1 MSDGSVVIEI
11 SLDDKKA
18 DKQLDAFEKDLAKA
32 GTNAGAALDK
42 AYREAVSD
50 IASQSKRLK
59 DTFVNAFKSMG
70 SAGSN
75 ALKAS
80 LNFMREL
87 PSNVQ
92 AALSKL
98 ASTVKT
104 GFVNAAKASITAIK
118 ELGTS
123 IKNTAVNI
131 KNGFFSIAKTV
142 QSSIVSAVKVSIN
155 VIKSIPSA
163 IKSAGISIKSA
174 LVSSLQAAK
183 SAAISFAQ
191 TTVKVIRSI
200 PSAAKT
206 AAVAVKDSFVVAY
219 KAAVVAAY
227 MSVKGTI
234 SAVKAIPSA
243 TKSAALAVSS
253 AMKTAFSAVA
263 SAAKTTG
270 TTVKSALKTGFS
282 AVKSGAKAA
291 GQAGISALKGLG
303 NIAKSTGSLIK
314 SGLVSGFNAA
324 KAAAKGAG
332 AGMRE
337 ALKNSVEK
345 PAEQARF
352 SVLKLAA
359 ALGLIAATKN
369 VVGSAIGRV
378 DTIDTATKSLTVLTG
393 SAKDA
398 QLVMTDL
405 TAAIDG
411 TPIALDAVAL
421 GAKKMVAAGMKAANV
436 KPVFTAIAD
445 AAYGVGNGSES
456 IDQMTDAIS
465 ALQASG
471 VAYADDINRLV
482 DAGVPAWQI
491 LANST
496 GKSVGEM
503 KKYVSEGSLEST
515 KAIAMLTKGIEEG
528 TTGMAGNTAKMAGLA
543 KTAGNTISGSFANMK
558 TAAVKSLANIA
569 ENLKGPIIQAL
580 DVAKNTFK
588 QFAAV
593 TASPEFQKKLS
604 DMIQKIKELIPVMV
618 KLAPTILKVV
628 SAMLAL
634 QAVSSVY
641 VAFSN
646 IGKMFVPLKN
656 GLFVIATGFM
666 KLAKTIRH
674 PITAIKNLA
683 FAIKY
688 FIVTSGAVIAIVG
701 AVIAVLYGMYAAFKE
716 NTANIKG
723 FLSGMF
729 DAVKNSFGKI
739 VDVFKQIV
747 SALKP
752 VGSGFKDVLKY
763 IGVGVWVAFGIVLA
777 TVVDIIQV
785 LARIVLVAIKGLQ
798 GLYYAI
804 KAAFQAL
811 SGDLKGA
818 KKSLEQSKE
827 AFVDAGSAIKD
838 AFNKDNYALTGTVE
852 AFKQMGGEAENTAK
866 KTETSG
872 KKIKETLKLVETT
885 AKQTETT
892 VSKSNQ
898 AIDTMLSGGVDQYGN
913 KLSEKTKSFLNA
925 AKDLYGQYQES
936 SKKSQDKYSAAME
949 KAQDLEGDKRKKA
962 IADANATLVAEI
974 DKNNGTLLTLQADYA
989 KLLKENKWVDG
1000 TELTAQQK
1008 KFLQQQTADIQ
1019 AELAKQNQLYVEG
1032 NLLKLS
1038 NGKTLN
1044 EKERS
1049 TSIEVQKSLYADRK
1063 KAVETGEKELAD
1075 LKKKKSDAT
1084 TETEK
1089 ANYQIQIDEQTKK
1102 NKTLAE
1108 NLQKWASEMNTIIAN
1123 GGTLNA
1129 ETFAKGLSEMGN
1141 ISDEQ
1146 LSAVWQDFVKVSGS
1160 IDNTLAGLGAIMSQR
1175 GGEGVQA
1182 FVTAL
1187 QSGDYTTAALNI
1199 NNDVM
1204 NTLSTLPN
1212 GMFQNGQSGKDQFI
1226 AAIKSGD
1233 FQGAGKFLLDGVKLG
1248 ASPLPG
1254 EMNNI
1259 GKQGGNANADGL
1271 KSTAEANKSAGAELK
1286 NNAKNGAFDPN
1297 LFKMT
1302 GANNASG
1309 FNGGILDGKGNA
1321 FSAGSGIGNSAK
1333 SGAASVD
1340 SSGVGS
1346 DFASGYAQGIAS
1358 GGMMVAG
1365 AASALAN
1372 KALAAVQ
1379 KKQDSHSPS
1388 KESKKL
1394 GGDFGTGYS
1403 LGIADKNKA
1412 VTKAANNLVAS
1423 ALGTESQIKK
1433 LSSTLKD
1440 KISSAI
1446 DAGLHSKNKSVGQL
1460 KQAKALS
1467 SIEGYIGQQ
1476 TNKLAATAKK
1486 RDKVVAQLK
1495 AANTKMADL
1504 TKQSKEYAASITEKM
1519 QSYGSISN
1527 VDPENPQSI
1536 QAEMQKR
1543 LKEIKAFQA
1552 NVEKLRKKGVSK
1564 DIISDILESGVENG
1578 SSYAQA
1584 LAKSDAKTIKA
1595 INSTQ
1600 NQINSASKSMGNTA
1614 ANAMYSAGINA
1625 AKGLINGLNS
1635 QKKQLENTAKSIAN
1649 TITNSV
1655 KKALRIHS
1663 PSRVAIELGK
1673 FFTGGLGNGVLAGA
1687 KGAVQSTNKMVDK
1700 VVNAASNMT
1709 VPAITLPKISAE
1721 KALGLKSVDLN
1732 RTITVKTIIDNKTKE
1747 SSNADLIKAIKESGA
1762 KPVILNLDGEVL
1774 ANNSNNRIGSMTD
1787 LGLYGGGLL

>member
-104 GFVNAAKASITAIK
+104 GFVNAAKASIAAVK
-118 ELGTS
+118 NLGTS

-191 TTVKVIRSI
+191 TTVKVIKSI
-200 PSAAKT
+200 PGAAKT
-206 AAVAVKDSFVVAY
+206 AATAVKNSFVVAY
-219 KAAVVAAY
+219 KAVVVAAY
-227 MSVKGTI
+227 MGVKGTI

-352 SVLKLAA
+352 SILRLAA
-359 ALGLIAATKN
+359 AFGLIAATKN

-580 DVAKNTFK
+580 DVAKNAFK

-604 DMIQKIKELIPVMV
+604 DLIQKIKEFIPVLIEWAPV
-618 KLAPTILKVV
+618 LAKVAAGFV
-628 SAMLAL
+628 AFNII
-634 QAVSSVY
+634 SSVY
-641 VAFSN
+641 SKVAGLVMAFRGLASSGTLLGGIVNTVKGAFVGLKAALGSASVAF
-646 IGKMFVPLKN
+646 GV
-656 GLFVIATGFM
+656 
-666 KLAKTIRH
+666 
-674 PITAIKNLA
+674 ITA
-683 FAIKY
+683 
-688 FIVTSGAVIAIVG
+688 VIGTV
-701 AVIAVLYGMYAAFKE
+701 VAVLYGMYTAFKE
-716 NTANIKG
+716 NTAGIKG
-723 FLSGMF
+723 FLSGMW

-752 VGSGFKDVLKY
+752 VGSGFKDILKY

-811 SGDLKGA
+811 QGDLKGA
-818 KKSLEQSKE
+818 KKSLEQSKD

-838 AFNKDNYALTGTVE
+838 AFNKDNYALTGTIE
-852 AFKQMGGEAENTAK
+852 SLKEMGGEAEKTGAK
-866 KTETSG
+866 AETSN
-872 KKIKETLKLVETT
+872 KKIANSLKIVEST

-913 KLSEKTKSFLNA
+913 KLSEKTKSFLNS
-925 AKDLYGQYQES
+925 AKELYSQYQES
-936 SKKSQDKYSAAME
+936 AKKSQDAYTAAME
-949 KAQDLEGDKRKKA
+949 KAQTLEGDKRKKA
-962 IADANATLVAEI
+962 IADANTALVSEI
-974 DKNNGTLLTLQADYA
+974 NKNNGTLLTLQADYA
-989 KLLKENKWVDG
+989 KLLKGNKWVDG

-1032 NLLKLS
+1032 NLLKLA

-1049 TSIEVQKSLYADRK
+1049 TSIEVQKNLYADRK

-1075 LKKKKSDAT
+1075 LKKKKADAS

-1102 NKTLAE
+1102 NKTLAG
-1108 NLQKWASEMNTIIAN
+1108 NLQKWASEMNAIIAN

-1160 IDNTLAGLGAIMSQR
+1160 IDNTLAGLAAVMSQR

-1199 NNDVM
+1199 NNDV
-1204 NTLSTLPN
+1204 LSTISSLPN
-1212 GMFQNGQSGKDQFI
+1212 GMFLNGESGKNQFLT
-1226 AAIKSGD
+1226 AIKSGD
-1233 FQGAGKFLLDGVKLG
+1233 FQGAGKYLVDGVKMG
-1248 ASPLPG
+1248 TDSIDS
-1254 EMNNI
+1254 EMKTK
-1259 GKQGGNANADGL
+1259 GQTGGQNFADGV
-1271 KSTAEANKSAGAELK
+1271 KGKEGAAKSAGSAVK
-1286 NNAKNGAFDPN
+1286 NKAKEGATDPN
-1297 LFKMT
+1297 AFKAV
-1302 GANNASG
+1302 GSKDSAG
-1309 FNGGILDGKGNA
+1309 FNNGVMGGKGGA
-1321 FSAGSGIGNSAK
+1321 YSAGSSVGNSAK
-1333 SGAASVD
+1333 SGAGSVD

-1346 DFASGYAQGIAS
+1346 DFASGYVNGILS
-1358 GGMMVAG
+1358 GMGAVGRA
-1365 AASALAN
+1365 AASLAN

-1446 DAGLHSKNKSVGQL
+1446 DAGLHSKNKSSGQL
-1460 KQAKALS
+1460 KQAKALN
-1467 SIEGYIGQQ
+1467 SIEGYIVQQ
-1476 TNKLAATAKK
+1476 TNRLAATAKK

-1527 VDPENPQSI
+1527 VDPENPKSI

-1564 DIISDILESGVENG
+1564 DIINDILESGVENG

-1600 NQINSASKSMGNTA
+1600 NQINSASKAMGNTA

-1635 QKKQLENTAKSIAN
+1635 QKKQLEKTAKSIAN

-1655 KKALRIHS
+1655 KKALKIHS

-1709 VPAITLPKISAE
+1709 VPTINLPKISAE

-1747 SSNADLIKAIKESGA
+1747 SSNADLIKAIQQSGDR
-1762 KPVILNLDGEVL
+1762 PIIFNVDGKDIADNTNNHLGSSTSL
-1774 ANNSNNRIGSMTD
+1774 AFYGK
-1787 LGLYGGGLL
+1787 GL

>member
-11 SLDDKKA
+11 SLDDTKA
-18 DKQLDAFEKDLAKA
+18 DKQLDTFEKDLAKA

-70 SAGSN
+70 NAGSN

-80 LNFMREL
+80 LSFMREL
-87 PSNVQ
+87 PANVGS
-92 AALSKL
+92 ALSKL

-104 GFVNAAKASITAIK
+104 GFVNAAKASITAVK
-118 ELGTS
+118 NLGTS

-142 QSSIVSAVKVSIN
+142 QSSIVSAVKTSIN
-155 VIKSIPSA
+155 VIKSIPGA
-163 IKSAGISIKSA
+163 IKSAGSSIKSA
-174 LVSSLQAAK
+174 LVSSLHAAK
-183 SAAISFAQ
+183 TAAISFAQ
-191 TTVKVIRSI
+191 TTVKVIKSI
-200 PSAAKT
+200 PGAAKT
-206 AAVAVKDSFVVAY
+206 AATAVKNSFVVAY
-219 KAAVVAAY
+219 KAVVVAAY

-253 AMKTAFSAVA
+253 AMKTAFSAVV

-270 TTVKSALKTGFS
+270 TTVKTALTNGFS
-282 AVKSGAKAA
+282 AIKSGAKTA
-291 GQAGISALKGLG
+291 GQVGISALKGLG
-303 NIAKSTGSLIK
+303 NAAKSTGSLIK
-314 SGLVSGFNAA
+314 NGLVSGFNAA
-324 KAAAKGAG
+324 KSAAKGAG

-352 SVLKLAA
+352 SILRLAA
-359 ALGLIAATKN
+359 AFGLIAATKN

-421 GAKKMVAAGMKAANV
+421 GAKKMVAAGMQAANV

-471 VAYADDINRLV
+471 VAYSDDINRLV

-580 DVAKNTFK
+580 DVAKNAFK
-588 QFAAV
+588 QFASV

-604 DMIQKIKELIPVMV
+604 DMIQKIKELIPVLIE
-618 KLAPTILKVV
+618 LAPILAKV
-628 SAMLAL
+628 AAGFI
-634 QAVSSVY
+634 AFNIISSVY
-641 VAFSN
+641 SKIAGLVGAIKGLASSGSLLGSIINTVRGSFLALKVALGSATAAF
-646 IGKMFVPLKN
+646 G
-656 GLFVIATGFM
+656 VIA
-666 KLAKTIRH
+666 
-674 PITAIKNLA
+674 
-683 FAIKY
+683 
-688 FIVTSGAVIAIVG
+688 AVIG

-752 VGSGFKDVLKY
+752 VGSGFKDILKY
-763 IGVGVWVAFGIVLA
+763 VGVGVWVAFGIVLA

-785 LARIVLVAIKGLQ
+785 LARIVLVAIKALQ
-798 GLYYAI
+798 GLYYAL
-804 KAAFQAL
+804 KAANQAAHW
-811 SGDLKGA
+811 DLKGA
-818 KKSLEQSKE
+818 KKSIEQSKD

-838 AFNKDNYALTGTVE
+838 AFNKDNYALTGTIE
-852 AFKQMGGEAENTAK
+852 SLKEMGGEAE
-866 KTETSG
+866 KTGTKAETSN
-872 KKIKETLKLVETT
+872 KKISSSLKLVEST
-885 AKQTETT
+885 AKQTEAT

-913 KLSEKTKSFLNA
+913 KLNEKTKSFLNA
-925 AKDLYGQYQES
+925 AKELYSNYQES
-936 SKKSQDKYSAAME
+936 AQKSQDKYTAAME
-949 KAQDLEGDKRKKA
+949 KAQSLEGEKRKKV

-989 KLLKENKWVDG
+989 KLLKGNKWVDG

-1032 NLLKLS
+1032 NLLKLA

-1044 EKERS
+1044 EKERA
-1049 TSIEVQKSLYADRK
+1049 TSIEVQKSLYGDRK

-1075 LKKKKSDAT
+1075 LKRKKSDAT

-1102 NKTLAE
+1102 NKTLAG
-1108 NLQKWASEMNTIIAN
+1108 NLQKWASEMNAIIAN

-1146 LSAVWQDFVKVSGS
+1146 LGAVWQDFVKVSGS
-1160 IDNTLAGLGAIMSQR
+1160 IDNTLAGLAAVMSQR

-1187 QSGDYTTAALNI
+1187 QIGDYTTAALKI
-1199 NNDVM
+1199 NDDVL
-1204 NTLSTLPN
+1204 NTISGLPN
-1212 GMFQNGQSGKDQFI
+1212 SMFLNGQSGKDQFLL
-1226 AAIKSGD
+1226 AIKSGD
-1233 FQGAGKFLLDGVKLG
+1233 FQGAGKFLLDGVKMG
-1248 ASPLPG
+1248 ADPLPG
-1254 EMNNI
+1254 EMEKN
-1259 GKQGGNANADGL
+1259 GKKSGDAQAKGV
-1271 KSTAEANKSAGAELK
+1271 KSTAEANKSAGKEIK
-1286 NNAKNGAFDPN
+1286 NNAKSGAFDPN

-1302 GANNASG
+1302 GSKNSSG
-1309 FNGGILDGKGNA
+1309 FNNGILGGKDGA
-1321 FSAGSGIGNSAK
+1321 FSAGTSVGGSAK

-1346 DFASGYAQGIAS
+1346 DFAAGFANGIRSG
-1358 GGMMVAG
+1358 AG
-1365 AASALAN
+1365 AVGEAAASIAA

-1388 KESKKL
+1388 KKSKKL
-1394 GGDFGTGYS
+1394 GGDFGSGYS
-1403 LGIADKNKA
+1403 LGIASKTKA
-1412 VTKAANNLVAS
+1412 VTKAASNLVAG
-1423 ALGTESQIKK
+1423 ALGTEKQIKK

-1440 KISSAI
+1440 KVSSAI
-1446 DAGLHSKNKSVGQL
+1446 DAGLHSKNKSRGQL
-1460 KQAKALS
+1460 KQAKALN
-1467 SIEGYIGQQ
+1467 SIEGYIAQQ

-1504 TKQSKEYAASITEKM
+1504 TKRSKEYAASITEKM

-1527 VDPENPQSI
+1527 VDAENPQSI
-1536 QAEMQKR
+1536 QQEMQKR

-1625 AKGLINGLNS
+1625 AKGLIKGLNS
-1635 QKKQLENTAKSIAN
+1635 QKKQLEKTAKSIAN

-1663 PSRVAIELGK
+1663 PSRVAVELGK

-1687 KGAVQSTNKMVDK
+1687 KGAVKSTNKMVDS
-1700 VVNAASNMT
+1700 VVNAASNLT
-1709 VPAITLPKISAE
+1709 APKITLPHVSAE
-1721 KALGLKSVDLN
+1721 KALGLKSSDLN
-1732 RTITVKTIIDNKTKE
+1732 RTITVKAIVENE
-1747 SSNADLIKAIKESGA
+1747 SK
-1762 KPVILNLDGEVL
+1762 
-1774 ANNSNNRIGSMTD
+1774 NNSNSD
-1787 LGLYGGGLL
+1787 LINAIEKSGGRPIILNVDGKVIADNTNNHLGNSTSLAFYGKGL

>member
-11 SLDDKKA
+11 SLDDTKA
-18 DKQLDAFEKDLAKA
+18 DKQLDTFEKDLAKA

-70 SAGSN
+70 NAGSN

-80 LNFMREL
+80 LSFMREL
-87 PSNVQ
+87 PANVGS
-92 AALSKL
+92 ALSKL

-155 VIKSIPSA
+155 VIKSIPGA

-191 TTVKVIRSI
+191 TTVKVIKSI
-200 PSAAKT
+200 PGAAKT
-206 AAVAVKDSFVVAY
+206 AATAVKNSFVVAY
-219 KAAVVAAY
+219 KAVVVAAY

-253 AMKTAFSAVA
+253 AMKTAFSAVV

-270 TTVKSALKTGFS
+270 TTVKTALTNGFS
-282 AVKSGAKAA
+282 AIKSGAKTA
-291 GQAGISALKGLG
+291 GQVGISALKGLG
-303 NIAKSTGSLIK
+303 NVAKSTGSLIK
-314 SGLVSGFNAA
+314 NGLVSGFNAA
-324 KAAAKGAG
+324 RSAAKGAG

-352 SVLKLAA
+352 SILRLAA
-359 ALGLIAATKN
+359 AFGLIAATKN

-421 GAKKMVAAGMKAANV
+421 GAKKMVAAGMQAANV

-471 VAYADDINRLV
+471 VAYSDDINRLV

-580 DVAKNTFK
+580 DVAKNAFK

-688 FIVTSGAVIAIVG
+688 FIVTSGAVIAIIG

-752 VGSGFKDVLKY
+752 VGSGFKDILKY

-811 SGDLKGA
+811 QGDLKGA
-818 KKSLEQSKE
+818 KKSLEQSKD

-838 AFNKDNYALTGTVE
+838 AFNKDNYALTGTIE
-852 AFKQMGGEAENTAK
+852 SLKEMGGEAEKTGAK
-866 KTETSG
+866 AETSN
-872 KKIKETLKLVETT
+872 KKIANSLKIVEST

-936 SKKSQDKYSAAME
+936 AKKSQDKYSAAME

-989 KLLKENKWVDG
+989 KLLKGNKWVDG

-1019 AELAKQNQLYVEG
+1019 AELAKQNQLYIEG

-1199 NNDVM
+1199 NNDV
-1204 NTLSTLPN
+1204 LSTISSLPN
-1212 GMFQNGQSGKDQFI
+1212 GMFLNGESGKNQFLT
-1226 AAIKSGD
+1226 AIKSGD
-1233 FQGAGKFLLDGVKLG
+1233 FQGAGKYLVDGVKMG
-1248 ASPLPG
+1248 TDSIDS
-1254 EMNNI
+1254 EMKTK
-1259 GKQGGNANADGL
+1259 GQTGGQNFADGV
-1271 KSTAEANKSAGAELK
+1271 KGKEDAAKSAGSAVK
-1286 NNAKNGAFDPN
+1286 NKAKEGATDPN
-1297 LFKMT
+1297 AFKAV
-1302 GANNASG
+1302 GSKDSAG
-1309 FNGGILDGKGNA
+1309 FNNGVMGGKGGA
-1321 FSAGSGIGNSAK
+1321 YSAGSNVGNSAK

-1346 DFASGYAQGIAS
+1346 DFSSGYVNGILS
-1358 GGMMVAG
+1358 GMGAVGEA
-1365 AASALAN
+1365 AASLAS

-1446 DAGLHSKNKSVGQL
+1446 DAGLHSKNKSRGQL
-1460 KQAKALS
+1460 KQAKALN
-1467 SIEGYIGQQ
+1467 SIEGYIVQQ
-1476 TNKLAATAKK
+1476 TNRLAATAKK

-1519 QSYGSISN
+1519 KSYGSISN
-1527 VDPENPQSI
+1527 VDPENPKSI

-1564 DIISDILESGVENG
+1564 DIINNILESGVENG

-1600 NQINSASKSMGNTA
+1600 NQINSASKAMGNTA

-1635 QKKQLENTAKSIAN
+1635 QKKQLEKTAKSIAN

-1655 KKALRIHS
+1655 KKALKIHS

-1709 VPAITLPKISAE
+1709 VPTINLPKISAE

-1747 SSNADLIKAIKESGA
+1747 SSNADLIKAIQESGDR
-1762 KPVILNLDGEVL
+1762 PINFYVDGKDIADNTNNHLGSSTSL
-1774 ANNSNNRIGSMTD
+1774 AFYGK
-1787 LGLYGGGLL
+1787 GL

>member
-87 PSNVQ
+87 PANVQ

-104 GFVNAAKASITAIK
+104 GFVNAAKASITAVK
-118 ELGTS
+118 NLGTS

-191 TTVKVIRSI
+191 TTVKVIKSI
-200 PSAAKT
+200 PGAAKT
-206 AAVAVKDSFVVAY
+206 AATAVKNSFVVAY
-219 KAAVVAAY
+219 KAVVVAAY
-227 MSVKGTI
+227 MGVKGTI

-352 SVLKLAA
+352 SILRLAA
-359 ALGLIAATKN
+359 AFGLIAATKN

-580 DVAKNTFK
+580 DVAKNAFK

-604 DMIQKIKELIPVMV
+604 DLIQKIKEFIPVLIEWAPV
-618 KLAPTILKVV
+618 LAKVAAGFV
-628 SAMLAL
+628 AFNII
-634 QAVSSVY
+634 SSVY
-641 VAFSN
+641 SKVAGLVMAFRGLASSGTLLGGIVNTVKGAFVGLKAALGSASVAF
-646 IGKMFVPLKN
+646 GV
-656 GLFVIATGFM
+656 
-666 KLAKTIRH
+666 
-674 PITAIKNLA
+674 ITA
-683 FAIKY
+683 
-688 FIVTSGAVIAIVG
+688 VIGSV
-701 AVIAVLYGMYAAFKE
+701 VAVLYGMYTAFKE
-716 NTANIKG
+716 NTAGIKG
-723 FLSGMF
+723 FLSGMW

-752 VGSGFKDVLKY
+752 VGSGFKDILKY

-811 SGDLKGA
+811 HWDLKGA
-818 KKSLEQSKE
+818 KKSLEQSKD

-852 AFKQMGGEAENTAK
+852 AFKQMGGEAEKTAK

-872 KKIKETLKLVETT
+872 KKIKDTLKLVETT

-898 AIDTMLSGGVDQYGN
+898 AIDMMLSGGVDQYGK
-913 KLSEKTKSFLNA
+913 KLNEKTKSFLNA
-925 AKDLYGQYQES
+925 AKDLYEQYQEAT
-936 SKKSQDKYSAAME
+936 KKSQDKYSVAME
-949 KAQDLEGDKRKKA
+949 KAQSLEGDKRKKA
-962 IADANATLVAEI
+962 IADANKTLVDETT
-974 DKNNGTLLTLQADYA
+974 KNNSTLLTLQSDYSNMLKTNRWAD
-989 KLLKENKWVDG
+989 G
-1000 TELTAQQK
+1000 QELTAQQK
-1008 KFLQQQTADIQ
+1008 KFLQQQTTDIQ
-1019 AELAKQNQLYVEG
+1019 TELAKQNQLYVEA
-1032 NLLKLS
+1032 NLLRLEQ
-1038 NGKTLN
+1038 GKSLN
-1044 EKERS
+1044 EKERN
-1049 TSIEVQKSLYADRK
+1049 TSLEVQKSLYEEKK
-1063 KAVETGEKELAD
+1063 KAVETGEKSLAD
-1075 LKKKKSDAT
+1075 LKKKKADAS

-1102 NKTLAE
+1102 NKTLST
-1108 NLQKWASEMNTIIAN
+1108 NLKNWATEMNAIIAN

-1129 ETFAKGLSEMGN
+1129 ETFASGLSQLGN

-1146 LSAVWQDFVKVSGS
+1146 LSALWQNFVSTSTS
-1160 IDNTLAGLGAIMSQR
+1160 IDNTLSGLAAIMGQR

-1226 AAIKSGD
+1226 TAIKSGD

-1321 FSAGSGIGNSAK
+1321 FSAGTGIGNSAK

-1346 DFASGYAQGIAS
+1346 DFASGYVNGILS
-1358 GGMMVAG
+1358 GMGAVGEAAG
-1365 AASALAN
+1365 SLAN
-1372 KALAAVQ
+1372 KALQAVKDAQ
-1379 KKQDSHSPS
+1379 KSKSPS
-1388 KESKKL
+1388 KKAKKL
-1394 GGDFGTGYS
+1394 GGDFGSGYS
-1403 LGIADKNKA
+1403 LGIASKTKAVNKA
-1412 VTKAANNLVAS
+1412 ASNLVAG

-1446 DAGLHSKNKSVGQL
+1446 DAGLHSKNKSSGQL
-1460 KQAKALS
+1460 KQAKALN
-1467 SIEGYIGQQ
+1467 SIEGYIVQQ
-1476 TNKLAATAKK
+1476 TNRLAATAKK

-1564 DIISDILESGVENG
+1564 DIINDILEAGVENG

-1625 AKGLINGLNS
+1625 ARGLINGLNS
-1635 QKKQLENTAKSIAN
+1635 QKKQLEKTAKSIAN

-1655 KKALRIHS
+1655 KKALKIHS

-1700 VVNAASNMT
+1700 VVNAASYMT
-1709 VPAITLPKISAE
+1709 VPTINLPKISAE

-1747 SSNADLIKAIKESGA
+1747 SSNADLIKAIQQSGDR
-1762 KPVILNLDGEVL
+1762 PINFYVDGKDL
-1774 ANNSNNRIGSMTD
+1774 ADNTNNHLGSSTS
-1787 LGLYGGGLL
+1787 LAFYGKGL

>member
-11 SLDDKKA
+11 SLDNKKA

-59 DTFVNAFKSMG
+59 DTFVNVFKSMG
-70 SAGSN
+70 NAGSN

-80 LNFMREL
+80 LNFIREL

-104 GFVNAAKASITAIK
+104 GFVNAAKASITAVK
-118 ELGTS
+118 NLGTS

-163 IKSAGISIKSA
+163 IKSAGSSIKSA

-183 SAAISFAQ
+183 MAAISFAQ
-191 TTVKVIRSI
+191 TSVNVIKSI
-200 PSAAKT
+200 PGAAKT

-219 KAAVVAAY
+219 KAVVVAAY

-352 SVLKLAA
+352 SVLRLAA
-359 ALGLIAATKN
+359 AFGLIAATKN

-580 DVAKNTFK
+580 DVAKNAFK

-701 AVIAVLYGMYAAFKE
+701 AVVAVLYGMYTAFKE
-716 NTANIKG
+716 NTAGIKG

-752 VGSGFKDVLKY
+752 VGSGFKDILKY

-811 SGDLKGA
+811 QGDLKGA
-818 KKSLEQSKE
+818 KKSLEQSKD

-838 AFNKDNYALTGTVE
+838 AFNKDNYALTGTIE
-852 AFKQMGGEAENTAK
+852 SLKEMGGEAE
-866 KTETSG
+866 KTGTKAETSN
-872 KKIKETLKLVETT
+872 KKIASSLKVVETT
-885 AKQTETT
+885 AKQTEAT

-913 KLSEKTKSFLNA
+913 KLSEKTKSFLYS
-925 AKDLYGQYQES
+925 AKELYSQYQES
-936 SKKSQDKYSAAME
+936 AKKSQDAYTAAME
-949 KAQDLEGDKRKKA
+949 KAQTLEGDKRKKA
-962 IADANATLVAEI
+962 IADANTALVSEI
-974 DKNNGTLLTLQADYA
+974 NKNNGTLLTLQADYA
-989 KLLKENKWVDG
+989 KLLKGNKWVDG

-1032 NLLKLS
+1032 NLLKLA

-1049 TSIEVQKSLYADRK
+1049 TSIEVQKSLYSDRK

-1075 LKKKKSDAT
+1075 LKKKKSDAS

-1102 NKTLAE
+1102 NKALST
-1108 NLQKWASEMNTIIAN
+1108 NLQNWATEMNSIIAN

-1129 ETFAKGLSEMGN
+1129 QTFATGLSQLGN

-1146 LSAVWQDFVKVSGS
+1146 LSALWQNFVSISTS
-1160 IDNTLAGLGAIMSQR
+1160 IDNTLAGLAGIMGQR
-1175 GGEGVQA
+1175 GGQGVQA

-1199 NNDVM
+1199 NNDV
-1204 NTLSTLPN
+1204 LSTISSLPN
-1212 GMFQNGQSGKDQFI
+1212 GMFLNGESGKNQFLT
-1226 AAIKSGD
+1226 AIKSGD
-1233 FQGAGKFLLDGVKLG
+1233 FQGAGKYLVDGVKMG
-1248 ASPLPG
+1248 TDSIDS
-1254 EMNNI
+1254 EMKTK
-1259 GKQGGNANADGL
+1259 GQTGGQNFADGV
-1271 KSTAEANKSAGAELK
+1271 KGKEGAAKSAGSAVK
-1286 NNAKNGAFDPN
+1286 NKAKEGATDPN
-1297 LFKMT
+1297 AFKAV
-1302 GANNASG
+1302 GSKDSAG
-1309 FNGGILDGKGNA
+1309 FNNGVMGGKGGA
-1321 FSAGSGIGNSAK
+1321 YSAGSNVGNSAK

-1346 DFASGYAQGIAS
+1346 DFSSGYVNGILS
-1358 GGMMVAG
+1358 GMGAVGEA
-1365 AASALAN
+1365 AASLAS

-1379 KKQDSHSPS
+1379 KKQDSHSPA
-1388 KESKKL
+1388 KKSKKL
-1394 GGDFGTGYS
+1394 GGDFGSGYS
-1403 LGIADKNKA
+1403 LGIASKTKAVNKA
-1412 VTKAANNLVAS
+1412 ASNLVAG

-1446 DAGLHSKNKSVGQL
+1446 DAGLHSKNKSRGQL
-1460 KQAKALS
+1460 KQAKALN
-1467 SIEGYIGQQ
+1467 SIEGYIVQQ
-1476 TNKLAATAKK
+1476 TNRLAATAKK

-1519 QSYGSISN
+1519 KSYGSISN
-1527 VDPENPQSI
+1527 VDPENPKSI

-1564 DIISDILESGVENG
+1564 DIINNILESGVENG

-1600 NQINSASKSMGNTA
+1600 NQINSASKAMGNTA

-1635 QKKQLENTAKSIAN
+1635 QKKQLEKTAKSIAN

-1655 KKALRIHS
+1655 KKALKIHS

-1709 VPAITLPKISAE
+1709 VPTINLPKISAE

-1747 SSNADLIKAIKESGA
+1747 SSNADLIKAIQESGDR
-1762 KPVILNLDGEVL
+1762 PINFYVDGKDIADNTNNHLGSSTSL
-1774 ANNSNNRIGSMTD
+1774 AFYGK
-1787 LGLYGGGLL
+1787 GL

>member
-104 GFVNAAKASITAIK
+104 GFVNAAKASITAVK
-118 ELGTS
+118 NLGTS

-191 TTVKVIRSI
+191 TTVKVIKSI
-200 PSAAKT
+200 PGAAKT
-206 AAVAVKDSFVVAY
+206 AATAVKNSFVVAY
-219 KAAVVAAY
+219 KAVVVAAY

-253 AMKTAFSAVA
+253 AMKTAFSAVS

-352 SVLKLAA
+352 SILRLAA
-359 ALGLIAATKN
+359 AFGLIAATKN

-482 DAGVPAWQI
+482 DAGVPAWKI

-515 KAIAMLTKGIEEG
+515 RAIAMLTKGIEEG

-558 TAAVKSLANIA
+558 TAAVKSLANIV

-580 DVAKNTFK
+580 DVAKNAFK

-604 DMIQKIKELIPVMV
+604 DLIQKIKEFIPVLIEWAPV
-618 KLAPTILKVV
+618 LAKVAAGFVAFNIL
-628 SAMLAL
+628 
-634 QAVSSVY
+634 SSVY
-641 VAFSN
+641 SKVAGLVMAFRGLASSGTLLGGIVN
-646 IGKMFVPLKN
+646 TVKGSFLALKVAL
-656 GLFVIATGFM
+656 GSAAAAFGVI
-666 KLAKTIRH
+666 I
-674 PITAIKNLA
+674 
-683 FAIKY
+683 
-688 FIVTSGAVIAIVG
+688 AVIG
-701 AVIAVLYGMYAAFKE
+701 AVIAVAYGMYVSFKE

-723 FLSGMF
+723 FLSTMWDG
-729 DAVKNSFGKI
+729 VKNSFGKI

-747 SALKP
+747 AALKP

-763 IGVGVWVAFGIVLA
+763 VGVAIWASLGLVLA
-777 TVVDIIQV
+777 AVVDIIQV
-785 LARIVLVAIKGLQ
+785 LARIVLVAIKALQ

-811 SGDLKGA
+811 HWDLKGA
-818 KKSLEQSKE
+818 KKSLEQSKD
-827 AFVDAGSAIKD
+827 AFVEAGSAIKD

-852 AFKQMGGEAENTAK
+852 AFKQMGGEAEKTAK

-885 AKQTETT
+885 AKQTEIT

-913 KLSEKTKSFLNA
+913 KLSEKTESFLNA
-925 AKDLYGQYQES
+925 TKDLYEQYQEAT
-936 SKKSQDKYSAAME
+936 KKSQDKYSVAME

-989 KLLKENKWVDG
+989 KLLKGNKWVDG

-1108 NLQKWASEMNTIIAN
+1108 NLQKWASEMNAIIAN
-1123 GGTLNA
+1123 GGTLSA

-1160 IDNTLAGLGAIMSQR
+1160 IDNTLAGLAAVMSQR

-1199 NNDVM
+1199 NDDVM

-1226 AAIKSGD
+1226 TAIKSGD

-1302 GANNASG
+1302 GSNNASG
-1309 FNGGILDGKGNA
+1309 FNSGILDGKGNA
-1321 FSAGSGIGNSAK
+1321 FSAGTGIGNSAK
-1333 SGAASVD
+1333 SGAGSVD

-1346 DFASGYAQGIAS
+1346 DFASGYVNGILS
-1358 GGMMVAG
+1358 GMGAVGEA
-1365 AASALAN
+1365 AASLAS

-1379 KKQDSHSPS
+1379 KKQDSHSPA
-1388 KESKKL
+1388 KKSKKL

-1403 LGIADKNKA
+1403 LGISEKNKA

-1446 DAGLHSKNKSVGQL
+1446 DAGLHSKNKSTGQL

-1527 VDPENPQSI
+1527 VDAENPQSI
-1536 QAEMQKR
+1536 QQEMQKR

-1673 FFTGGLGNGVLAGA
+1673 FFTDGLGNGVLAGA

-1700 VVNAASNMT
+1700 VVNAASNLT

-1747 SSNADLIKAIKESGA
+1747 SSNADLIKAIQQSGDRPIIFNVDG
-1762 KPVILNLDGEVL
+1762 KNLAEN
-1774 ANNSNNRIGSMTD
+1774 ANNRIGTMGN

>member
-155 VIKSIPSA
+155 VIKSIPGA

-191 TTVKVIRSI
+191 TTVKVIKSI
-200 PSAAKT
+200 PGAAKT
-206 AAVAVKDSFVVAY
+206 AATAVKNSFVVAY
-219 KAAVVAAY
+219 KAVVVAAY

-253 AMKTAFSAVA
+253 AMKTAFSAVS

-352 SVLKLAA
+352 SILRLAA
-359 ALGLIAATKN
+359 AFGLIAATKN

-515 KAIAMLTKGIEEG
+515 RAIAMLTKGIEEG

-558 TAAVKSLANIA
+558 TAAVKSLANIV

-580 DVAKNTFK
+580 DVAKNAFK

-604 DMIQKIKELIPVMV
+604 DLIQKIKEFIPVLIEWAPL
-618 KLAPTILKVV
+618 LAKVAAGFVAFNIL
-628 SAMLAL
+628 
-634 QAVSSVY
+634 SSVY
-641 VAFSN
+641 SKVAGLVMAFRGLASSGTLLGGIVN
-646 IGKMFVPLKN
+646 TVKGSFLALKVAL
-656 GLFVIATGFM
+656 GSAAAAFGVI
-666 KLAKTIRH
+666 I
-674 PITAIKNLA
+674 
-683 FAIKY
+683 
-688 FIVTSGAVIAIVG
+688 AVIG
-701 AVIAVLYGMYAAFKE
+701 AVIAVAYGMYVSFKE

-723 FLSGMF
+723 FLSTMWDG
-729 DAVKNSFGKI
+729 VKNSFGKI

-747 SALKP
+747 AALKP

-763 IGVGVWVAFGIVLA
+763 VGVAIWASLGLVLA
-777 TVVDIIQV
+777 AVVDIIQV
-785 LARIVLVAIKGLQ
+785 LARIVLVAIKALQ

-811 SGDLKGA
+811 HWDLKGA
-818 KKSLEQSKE
+818 KKSLEQSKD
-827 AFVDAGSAIKD
+827 AFVEAGSAIKD

-852 AFKQMGGEAENTAK
+852 AFKQMGGEAEKTAK

-898 AIDTMLSGGVDQYGN
+898 AIDTMLSGGVDQYGK
-913 KLSEKTKSFLNA
+913 KLSEKTESFLNA
-925 AKDLYGQYQES
+925 AKDLYEQYQEAT
-936 SKKSQDKYSAAME
+936 KKSQDKYSVAME
-949 KAQDLEGDKRKKA
+949 KAQSLEGDKRKKA

-974 DKNNGTLLTLQADYA
+974 DKNNGALLTLQADYA
-989 KLLKENKWVDG
+989 KLLKGNKWVDG

-1102 NKTLAE
+1102 NKTLAG
-1108 NLQKWASEMNTIIAN
+1108 NLQKWASEMNAIIAN

-1321 FSAGSGIGNSAK
+1321 FSAGTGIGNSAK

-1346 DFASGYAQGIAS
+1346 DFASGYVNGILS
-1358 GGMMVAG
+1358 GMGAVGEAAG
-1365 AASALAN
+1365 SLAN
-1372 KALAAVQ
+1372 KALQAVKDAQ
-1379 KKQDSHSPS
+1379 KSKSPS
-1388 KESKKL
+1388 KKAKKL
-1394 GGDFGTGYS
+1394 GGDFGSGYS
-1403 LGIADKNKA
+1403 LGIASKTKAVNKA
-1412 VTKAANNLVAS
+1412 ASNLVAG

-1446 DAGLHSKNKSVGQL
+1446 DAGLHSKNKSAGQL
-1460 KQAKALS
+1460 KQAKALN

-1527 VDPENPQSI
+1527 VDAENPQSI

-1673 FFTGGLGNGVLAGA
+1673 FFTDGLGNGVLAGA

-1700 VVNAASNMT
+1700 VVNAASNLT

>member
-18 DKQLDAFEKDLAKA
+18 DKQLDAFEKDLEKA

-219 KAAVVAAY
+219 KAVVVAAY

-270 TTVKSALKTGFS
+270 TTVKSALKAGFS
-282 AVKSGAKAA
+282 TVKSGAKAA
-291 GQAGISALKGLG
+291 SQAGISALKGLG

-471 VAYADDINRLV
+471 VAYSDDINRLV

-558 TAAVKSLANIA
+558 TAAVKSLANIV

-580 DVAKNTFK
+580 DVAKNAFK

-604 DMIQKIKELIPVMV
+604 DLIQKIKEFIPVLIEWAPV
-618 KLAPTILKVV
+618 LAKVAAGFV
-628 SAMLAL
+628 AFNII
-634 QAVSSVY
+634 SSVY
-641 VAFSN
+641 SKVAGLVMAFRGLASSGTLLGGIVN
-646 IGKMFVPLKN
+646 TVKGSFLALKVAL
-656 GLFVIATGFM
+656 GSAAAAFGVI
-666 KLAKTIRH
+666 I
-674 PITAIKNLA
+674 
-683 FAIKY
+683 
-688 FIVTSGAVIAIVG
+688 AVIG
-701 AVIAVLYGMYAAFKE
+701 AVIAVAYGMYVSFKE

-723 FLSGMF
+723 FLSTMWE
-729 DAVKNSFGKI
+729 AVKNSFGKI
-739 VDVFKQIV
+739 IDVFKQIV
-747 SALKP
+747 AALKP

-763 IGVGVWVAFGIVLA
+763 VGVAIWASLGLVLA
-777 TVVDIIQV
+777 AVVDIIQV
-785 LARIVLVAIKGLQ
+785 LARIVLVAIKALQ

-811 SGDLKGA
+811 HWDLKGA
-818 KKSLEQSKE
+818 KKSLEQSKD
-827 AFVDAGSAIKD
+827 AFVEAGSAIKD

-872 KKIKETLKLVETT
+872 KKIKDTLKLVETT

-898 AIDTMLSGGVDQYGN
+898 AIDTMLSGGVDQYGK
-913 KLSEKTKSFLNA
+913 KLSEKTESFLNA
-925 AKDLYGQYQES
+925 AKDLYEQYQEAT
-936 SKKSQDKYSAAME
+936 KKSQDKYSVAME
-949 KAQDLEGDKRKKA
+949 KAQSLEGDKRKKA
-962 IADANATLVAEI
+962 IADANKTLVDETT
-974 DKNNGTLLTLQADYA
+974 KNNSTLLTLQSDYSNMLKTNRWAD
-989 KLLKENKWVDG
+989 G
-1000 TELTAQQK
+1000 QELTAQQK
-1008 KFLQQQTADIQ
+1008 KFLQQQTTDIQ
-1019 AELAKQNQLYVEG
+1019 TELAKQNQLYVEA
-1032 NLLKLS
+1032 NLLRLEQ
-1038 NGKTLN
+1038 GKSLN
-1044 EKERS
+1044 EKERN
-1049 TSIEVQKSLYADRK
+1049 TSLEVQKSLYEEKK
-1063 KAVETGEKELAD
+1063 KAVETGEKSLAD
-1075 LKKKKSDAT
+1075 LKKKKADAS

-1102 NKTLAE
+1102 NKTLST
-1108 NLQKWASEMNTIIAN
+1108 NLKNWATEMNAIIAN

-1129 ETFAKGLSEMGN
+1129 ETFASGLSQLGN

-1146 LSAVWQDFVKVSGS
+1146 LSALWQNFVSTSTS
-1160 IDNTLAGLGAIMSQR
+1160 IDNTLSGLAAIMGQR

-1182 FVTAL
+1182 FVTAI
-1187 QSGDYTTAALNI
+1187 QSKDYTTAALNI
-1199 NNDVM
+1199 NNDVL
-1204 NTLSTLPN
+1204 NTLSSLPN
-1212 GMFQNGQSGKDQFI
+1212 GMFLNGQNGKNQFI
-1226 AAIKSGD
+1226 AAIKSNEY
-1233 FQGAGKFLLDGVKLG
+1233 QEAGKYLVDGVKMG
-1248 ASPLPG
+1248 ASPLPSELNG
-1254 EMNNI
+1254 I
-1259 GKQGGNANADGL
+1259 GKQGGNANADGI
-1271 KSTAEANKSAGAELK
+1271 KSTAGANKNAGATIK

-1297 LFKMT
+1297 LFQMT
-1302 GANNASG
+1302 GVSNANG

-1321 FSAGSGIGNSAK
+1321 FSAGTGIGNSAK

-1358 GGMMVAG
+1358 GGVMVAG

-1446 DAGLHSKNKSVGQL
+1446 DAGLHSKNKSAGQL
-1460 KQAKALS
+1460 KQAKALN
-1467 SIEGYIGQQ
+1467 SIEGYIAQQ

-1536 QAEMQKR
+1536 QQEMQKR

-1564 DIISDILESGVENG
+1564 DIVSDILDAGVENG

-1747 SSNADLIKAIKESGA
+1747 SSNADLIKAIQKSGDRPIIFNVDG
-1762 KPVILNLDGEVL
+1762 KNLAEN
-1774 ANNSNNRIGSMTD
+1774 ANNRIGTMGN

>member
-11 SLDDKKA
+11 SLDDTKA
-18 DKQLDAFEKDLAKA
+18 DKQLDTFEKDLAKA

-70 SAGSN
+70 NAGSN

-80 LNFMREL
+80 LSFMREL
-87 PSNVQ
+87 PANVGS
-92 AALSKL
+92 ALSKL

-104 GFVNAAKASITAIK
+104 GFVNAAKASITAVK
-118 ELGTS
+118 NLGTS

-142 QSSIVSAVKVSIN
+142 QSSIVSAVKTSIN
-155 VIKSIPSA
+155 VIKSIPGA
-163 IKSAGISIKSA
+163 IKSAGSSIKSA
-174 LVSSLQAAK
+174 LVSSLHAAK
-183 SAAISFAQ
+183 TAAISFAQ
-191 TTVKVIRSI
+191 TTVKVIKSI
-200 PSAAKT
+200 PGAAKT
-206 AAVAVKDSFVVAY
+206 AATAVKNSFVVAY
-219 KAAVVAAY
+219 KAVVVAAY

-253 AMKTAFSAVA
+253 AMKTAFSAVV

-270 TTVKSALKTGFS
+270 TTVKTALTNGFS
-282 AVKSGAKAA
+282 AIKSGAKTA
-291 GQAGISALKGLG
+291 GQVGISALKGLG
-303 NIAKSTGSLIK
+303 NAAKSTGSLIK
-314 SGLVSGFNAA
+314 NGLVSGFNAA
-324 KAAAKGAG
+324 KSAAKGAG

-352 SVLKLAA
+352 SILRLAA
-359 ALGLIAATKN
+359 AFGLIAATKN

-421 GAKKMVAAGMKAANV
+421 GAKKMVAAGMQAANV

-471 VAYADDINRLV
+471 VAYSDDINRLV

-580 DVAKNTFK
+580 DVAKNAFK
-588 QFAAV
+588 QFASV

-604 DMIQKIKELIPVMV
+604 DMIQKIKELIPVLIE
-618 KLAPTILKVV
+618 LAPILAKV
-628 SAMLAL
+628 AAGFI
-634 QAVSSVY
+634 AFNIISSVY
-641 VAFSN
+641 SKIAGLVGAIKGLASSGSLLGGIINTVRGSFLALKVALGSATAAF
-646 IGKMFVPLKN
+646 G
-656 GLFVIATGFM
+656 VIA
-666 KLAKTIRH
+666 
-674 PITAIKNLA
+674 
-683 FAIKY
+683 
-688 FIVTSGAVIAIVG
+688 AVIG

-752 VGSGFKDVLKY
+752 VGSGFKDVIKY

-818 KKSLEQSKE
+818 KKSLEQSKD

-838 AFNKDNYALTGTVE
+838 AFNKDNYALTGTIE
-852 AFKQMGGEAENTAK
+852 SLKEMGGEAE
-866 KTETSG
+866 KTGTKAETSN
-872 KKIKETLKLVETT
+872 KKISSSLKLVEST
-885 AKQTETT
+885 AKQTEAT

-898 AIDTMLSGGVDQYGN
+898 AIDTMLEGGIDQYGN
-913 KLSEKTKSFLNA
+913 KLSEKTKSFLNS
-925 AKDLYGQYQES
+925 AKDLYSKYQES
-936 SKKSQDKYSAAME
+936 TQKSQEKYTSAME
-949 KAQDLEGDKRKKA
+949 KAQSLEGEKRKKA
-962 IADANATLVAEI
+962 IADANKTLVDETT
-974 DKNNGTLLTLQADYA
+974 KNNSTLLALQSDYSNMLKTNRWAD
-989 KLLKENKWVDG
+989 G
-1000 TELTAQQK
+1000 QELTAQQK
-1008 KFLQQQTADIQ
+1008 KFLQVQTKDIQ
-1019 AELAKQNQLYVEG
+1019 TELAKQNQLYVEA
-1032 NLLKLS
+1032 NLLRLEQGKSLS
-1038 NGKTLN
+1038 
-1044 EKERS
+1044 EKERN
-1049 TSIEVQKSLYADRK
+1049 TSLEVQKSLYEEKR
-1063 KAVETGEKELAD
+1063 KAVETGEKSLDD
-1075 LKKKKSDAT
+1075 LKKKKAEAST
-1084 TETEK
+1084 QTEK

-1102 NKTLAE
+1102 NKTLSSE
-1108 NLQKWASEMNTIIAN
+1108 LQSWASEMNSIIAN

-1129 ETFAKGLSEMGN
+1129 RTFSNGLSQLGS

-1146 LSAVWQDFVKVSGS
+1146 LSALWQNFVSTSTS
-1160 IDNTLAGLGAIMSQR
+1160 IDNTLSGLAGIMGQR

-1199 NNDVM
+1199 NNDVL
-1204 NTLSTLPN
+1204 TTISSLPN
-1212 GMFQNGQSGKDQFI
+1212 GMFLNGQSGKDQFLL
-1226 AAIKSGD
+1226 AIKSGD
-1233 FQGAGKFLLDGVKLG
+1233 FQGAGKFLLDGVKMG
-1248 ASPLPG
+1248 ADPLPG
-1254 EMNNI
+1254 EMEKN
-1259 GKQGGNANADGL
+1259 GKKSGDAQAKGV
-1271 KSTAEANKSAGAELK
+1271 KSTAEANKSAGKEIK
-1286 NNAKNGAFDPN
+1286 NNAKSGAFDPN

-1302 GANNASG
+1302 GSKNSSG
-1309 FNGGILDGKGNA
+1309 FNNGILGGKDGA
-1321 FSAGSGIGNSAK
+1321 FSAGTSVGGSAK

-1346 DFASGYAQGIAS
+1346 DFAAGFANGIRSG
-1358 GGMMVAG
+1358 AG
-1365 AASALAN
+1365 AVGEAAASIAA

-1388 KESKKL
+1388 KKSKKL
-1394 GGDFGTGYS
+1394 GGDFGSGYS
-1403 LGIADKNKA
+1403 LGIASKTKA
-1412 VTKAANNLVAS
+1412 VTKAASNLVAG
-1423 ALGTESQIKK
+1423 ALGTEKQIKK

-1440 KISSAI
+1440 KVSSAI
-1446 DAGLHSKNKSVGQL
+1446 DAGLHSKNKSRGQL
-1460 KQAKALS
+1460 KQAKALN
-1467 SIEGYIGQQ
+1467 SIESYIAQQ

-1527 VDPENPQSI
+1527 VDPENPKSI
-1536 QAEMQKR
+1536 QQEMQKR
-1543 LKEIKAFQA
+1543 LKEIKAFQS

-1600 NQINSASKSMGNTA
+1600 NQINAASKSMGNTA

-1625 AKGLINGLNS
+1625 AKGLIKGLNS
-1635 QKKQLENTAKSIAN
+1635 QKKQLEKTAKSIAS

-1655 KKALRIHS
+1655 KKALKIHS

-1687 KGAVQSTNKMVDK
+1687 KGAVKSTNKMVDS
-1700 VVNAASNMT
+1700 VVNAASNLT
-1709 VPAITLPKISAE
+1709 APKITLPHVSAE
-1721 KALGLKSVDLN
+1721 KALGLKSSDLN
-1732 RTITVKTIIDNKTKE
+1732 RTITVKAIVENE
-1747 SSNADLIKAIKESGA
+1747 SK
-1762 KPVILNLDGEVL
+1762 
-1774 ANNSNNRIGSMTD
+1774 NNSNSD
-1787 LGLYGGGLL
+1787 LINAIEKSGGRPIILNVDGKVIADNTNNHLGNSTSLAFYGKGL

>member
-87 PSNVQ
+87 PANVQ

-104 GFVNAAKASITAIK
+104 GFVNAAKASITAVK
-118 ELGTS
+118 NLGTS

-142 QSSIVSAVKVSIN
+142 QSSIVSAVKISIN
-155 VIKSIPSA
+155 VIKSIPGA
-163 IKSAGISIKSA
+163 IKSAGITIKSA

-191 TTVKVIRSI
+191 TTVKVIKSI
-200 PSAAKT
+200 PGAAKT
-206 AAVAVKDSFVVAY
+206 AATAVKNSFVVAY
-219 KAAVVAAY
+219 KAVVVAAY

-253 AMKTAFSAVA
+253 AMKTAFSAVS

-352 SVLKLAA
+352 SILRLAA
-359 ALGLIAATKN
+359 AFGLIAATKN

-482 DAGVPAWQI
+482 EAGVPAWQI

-580 DVAKNTFK
+580 DVAKNAFK

-604 DMIQKIKELIPVMV
+604 DLIQKIKEFIPVLIEWAPV
-618 KLAPTILKVV
+618 LAKVAAGFV
-628 SAMLAL
+628 AFNII
-634 QAVSSVY
+634 SSVY
-641 VAFSN
+641 SKVAGLVMAFRGLASSGTLLGGIVN
-646 IGKMFVPLKN
+646 TVKGSFLALKVAL
-656 GLFVIATGFM
+656 GSAAAAFGVI
-666 KLAKTIRH
+666 I
-674 PITAIKNLA
+674 
-683 FAIKY
+683 
-688 FIVTSGAVIAIVG
+688 AVIG
-701 AVIAVLYGMYAAFKE
+701 AVIAVAYGMYVSFKE

-723 FLSGMF
+723 FLSTMWDG
-729 DAVKNSFGKI
+729 VKNSFGKI

-747 SALKP
+747 AALKP

-763 IGVGVWVAFGIVLA
+763 VGVAIWASLGLVLA
-777 TVVDIIQV
+777 AVVDIIQV
-785 LARIVLVAIKGLQ
+785 LARIVLVAIKALQ

-811 SGDLKGA
+811 HWDLKGA
-818 KKSLEQSKE
+818 KKSLEQSKD
-827 AFVDAGSAIKD
+827 AFVEAGSAIKD

-852 AFKQMGGEAENTAK
+852 AFKQMGGEAEKTAK

-898 AIDTMLSGGVDQYGN
+898 AIDTMLSGGVDQYGK
-913 KLSEKTKSFLNA
+913 KLSEKTESFLNA
-925 AKDLYGQYQES
+925 AKDLYEQYQEATI
-936 SKKSQDKYSAAME
+936 KSQDKYSVAME
-949 KAQDLEGDKRKKA
+949 KAQSLEGDKRKKA

-989 KLLKENKWVDG
+989 KLLKGNKWVDG

-1108 NLQKWASEMNTIIAN
+1108 NLQKWASEMNAIIAN

-1160 IDNTLAGLGAIMSQR
+1160 IDNTLAGLAAVMSKR

-1226 AAIKSGD
+1226 TAIKSGD

-1302 GANNASG
+1302 GSNNASG
-1309 FNGGILDGKGNA
+1309 FNSGILDGKGNA
-1321 FSAGSGIGNSAK
+1321 FSAGTGIGNSAK
-1333 SGAASVD
+1333 SGAGSVD

-1346 DFASGYAQGIAS
+1346 DFASGYVNGILS
-1358 GGMMVAG
+1358 GMGAVGEAAG
-1365 AASALAN
+1365 SLAN
-1372 KALAAVQ
+1372 KALQAVKDAQ
-1379 KKQDSHSPS
+1379 KSKSPS
-1388 KESKKL
+1388 KKSKKL
-1394 GGDFGTGYS
+1394 GGDFGSGYS
-1403 LGIADKNKA
+1403 LGIASKTKAVNKA
-1412 VTKAANNLVAS
+1412 ASNLVAG

-1446 DAGLHSKNKSVGQL
+1446 DAGLHSKNKSSGQL
-1460 KQAKALS
+1460 KQAKALN
-1467 SIEGYIGQQ
+1467 SIEGYIVQQ
-1476 TNKLAATAKK
+1476 TNRLAATAKK

-1564 DIISDILESGVENG
+1564 DIINDILEAGVENG

-1625 AKGLINGLNS
+1625 AKGLISGLNS
-1635 QKKQLENTAKSIAN
+1635 QKKQLEKTAKSIAN

-1655 KKALRIHS
+1655 KKALKIHS

-1687 KGAVQSTNKMVDK
+1687 KGAVQSTSKMVDK

-1709 VPAITLPKISAE
+1709 VPTINLPKISAE

-1747 SSNADLIKAIKESGA
+1747 SSNADLIKAIQQSGDR
-1762 KPVILNLDGEVL
+1762 PIIFNVDGKDIADNTNNHLGSSTSL
-1774 ANNSNNRIGSMTD
+1774 AFYGK
-1787 LGLYGGGLL
+1787 GL

>member
-11 SLDDKKA
+11 SLDDTKA
-18 DKQLDAFEKDLAKA
+18 DKQLDAFGKDLAKA

-50 IASQSKRLK
+50 IASHSKRLK

-80 LNFMREL
+80 LSFMREL
-87 PSNVQ
+87 PANVGS
-92 AALSKL
+92 ALSKL

-104 GFVNAAKASITAIK
+104 EFVNAAKASITAVK
-118 ELGTS
+118 NLGTS

-142 QSSIVSAVKVSIN
+142 QSSIVSAVKTSIN
-155 VIKSIPSA
+155 VIKSIPGA
-163 IKSAGISIKSA
+163 IKSAGSSIKSA
-174 LVSSLQAAK
+174 LVSSLHAAK
-183 SAAISFAQ
+183 TAAVSFAQ
-191 TTVKVIRSI
+191 TTVKVIKSI
-200 PSAAKT
+200 PGATKSAAT
-206 AAVAVKDSFVVAY
+206 AVKNSFVVAY
-219 KAAVVAAY
+219 KAVVVAAY

-253 AMKTAFSAVA
+253 AMKTAFSAVV

-270 TTVKSALKTGFS
+270 TTVKTALTTGFS
-282 AVKSGAKAA
+282 AIKSGAKTA
-291 GQAGISALKGLG
+291 GQVGISALKGLG

-314 SGLVSGFNAA
+314 NVLVSGFNAA
-324 KAAAKGAG
+324 RSAAKGAG

-352 SVLKLAA
+352 SILRLAA
-359 ALGLIAATKN
+359 AFGLIAATKN

-421 GAKKMVAAGMKAANV
+421 GAKKMVAAGMQAANV

-471 VAYADDINRLV
+471 VAYSDDINRLV

-580 DVAKNTFK
+580 DVAKNAFK
-588 QFAAV
+588 QFASV

-752 VGSGFKDVLKY
+752 VGSGFKDILKY

-811 SGDLKGA
+811 QGDLKGA
-818 KKSLEQSKE
+818 KKSLEQSKD

-838 AFNKDNYALTGTVE
+838 AFNKDNYALTGTIE
-852 AFKQMGGEAENTAK
+852 SLKEMGGEAE
-866 KTETSG
+866 KTGTKAETSN
-872 KKIKETLKLVETT
+872 KKISSSLKLVEST
-885 AKQTETT
+885 AKQTEAT
-892 VSKSNQ
+892 VTKSNQ

-913 KLSEKTKSFLNA
+913 KLNEKTKSFLNS
-925 AKDLYGQYQES
+925 AKELYSNYQES
-936 SKKSQDKYSAAME
+936 AKKSQDKYTAAME
-949 KAQDLEGDKRKKA
+949 KAQSLEGDKRKKA

-989 KLLKENKWVDG
+989 KLLKDNKWVDG

-1032 NLLKLS
+1032 NLLKLA

-1044 EKERS
+1044 EKERA
-1049 TSIEVQKSLYADRK
+1049 TSIEVQKSLYGDRK

-1075 LKKKKSDAT
+1075 LKRKKSDAT

-1102 NKTLAE
+1102 NKTLAG
-1108 NLQKWASEMNTIIAN
+1108 NLQKWASEMNAIIAN

-1146 LSAVWQDFVKVSGS
+1146 LGAVWQDFVKVSGS
-1160 IDNTLAGLGAIMSQR
+1160 IDNTLAGLAAVMSQR

-1187 QSGDYTTAALNI
+1187 QSGDYTTAALKI
-1199 NNDVM
+1199 NDDVL
-1204 NTLSTLPN
+1204 NTISGLPN
-1212 GMFQNGQSGKDQFI
+1212 SMFLNGQSGKDQFLL
-1226 AAIKSGD
+1226 AIKSGD
-1233 FQGAGKFLLDGVKLG
+1233 FQGAGKFLLDGVKMG
-1248 ASPLPG
+1248 ADPLPG
-1254 EMNNI
+1254 EMEKN
-1259 GKQGGNANADGL
+1259 GKKSGDAQAKGV
-1271 KSTAEANKSAGAELK
+1271 KSTAEANKSAGKEIK
-1286 NNAKNGAFDPN
+1286 NNAKSGAFDPN

-1302 GANNASG
+1302 GSKNSSG
-1309 FNGGILDGKGNA
+1309 FNNGILGGKDGA
-1321 FSAGSGIGNSAK
+1321 FSAGTSVGGSAK

-1346 DFASGYAQGIAS
+1346 DFAAGFANGIRSG
-1358 GGMMVAG
+1358 AG
-1365 AASALAN
+1365 AVGEAAASIAA

-1388 KESKKL
+1388 KKSKKL
-1394 GGDFGTGYS
+1394 GGDFGSGYS
-1403 LGIADKNKA
+1403 LGIASKTKA
-1412 VTKAANNLVAS
+1412 VTKAASNLVAG

-1433 LSSTLKD
+1433 LSNTLKD

-1446 DAGLHSKNKSVGQL
+1446 DAGLHSKNKSSGQL
-1460 KQAKALS
+1460 KQAKALN
-1467 SIEGYIGQQ
+1467 SIEGYIVQQ
-1476 TNKLAATAKK
+1476 TNRLAATAKK

-1564 DIISDILESGVENG
+1564 DIINDILEAGVENG

-1625 AKGLINGLNS
+1625 AKGLISGLNS
-1635 QKKQLENTAKSIAN
+1635 QKKQLEKTAKSIAN

-1655 KKALRIHS
+1655 KKALKIHS

-1687 KGAVQSTNKMVDK
+1687 KGAVQSTSKMVDK

-1709 VPAITLPKISAE
+1709 VPTINLPKISAE

-1747 SSNADLIKAIKESGA
+1747 SSNADLIKAIQQSGDR
-1762 KPVILNLDGEVL
+1762 PIIFNVDGKDIADNTNNHLGSSTSL
-1774 ANNSNNRIGSMTD
+1774 AFYGK
-1787 LGLYGGGLL
+1787 GL

>member
-87 PSNVQ
+87 PANVQ

-104 GFVNAAKASITAIK
+104 GFANAAKASITAIK

-155 VIKSIPSA
+155 VIKSIPGA

-191 TTVKVIRSI
+191 TTVKVIKSI
-200 PSAAKT
+200 PGAAKT
-206 AAVAVKDSFVVAY
+206 AATAVKNSFVVAY
-219 KAAVVAAY
+219 KAVVVAAY

-243 TKSAALAVSS
+243 TKSAALAISS

-352 SVLKLAA
+352 SILRLAA
-359 ALGLIAATKN
+359 AFGLIAATKN

-580 DVAKNTFK
+580 DVAKNAFK

-604 DMIQKIKELIPVMV
+604 DLIQKIKEFIPVLIEWAPV
-618 KLAPTILKVV
+618 LAKVAAGFV
-628 SAMLAL
+628 AFNII
-634 QAVSSVY
+634 SSVY
-641 VAFSN
+641 SKVAGLVMAFRGLASSGTLLGGIVNTVKGAFVGLKAALGSASVAF
-646 IGKMFVPLKN
+646 GV
-656 GLFVIATGFM
+656 
-666 KLAKTIRH
+666 
-674 PITAIKNLA
+674 ITA
-683 FAIKY
+683 
-688 FIVTSGAVIAIVG
+688 VIGSV
-701 AVIAVLYGMYAAFKE
+701 VAVLYGMYTAFKE
-716 NTANIKG
+716 NTAGIKG
-723 FLSGMF
+723 FLSGMW

-752 VGSGFKDVLKY
+752 VGSGFKDILKY

-811 SGDLKGA
+811 QGDLKGA
-818 KKSLEQSKE
+818 KKSLEQSKD

-838 AFNKDNYALTGTVE
+838 AFNKDNYALTGTIE
-852 AFKQMGGEAENTAK
+852 SLKEMGGEAEKTGAK
-866 KTETSG
+866 AETSN
-872 KKIKETLKLVETT
+872 KKIANSLKIVEST

-913 KLSEKTKSFLNA
+913 KLSEKTKSFLNS
-925 AKDLYGQYQES
+925 AKELYSQYQES
-936 SKKSQDKYSAAME
+936 AKKSQDAYTAAME
-949 KAQDLEGDKRKKA
+949 KAQTLEGDKRKKA
-962 IADANATLVAEI
+962 IADANTALVSEI
-974 DKNNGTLLTLQADYA
+974 NKNNGTLLTLQADYA
-989 KLLKENKWVDG
+989 KLLKGNKWVDG

-1032 NLLKLS
+1032 NLLKLA

-1075 LKKKKSDAT
+1075 LKKKKADAS

-1102 NKTLAE
+1102 NKTLAG
-1108 NLQKWASEMNTIIAN
+1108 NLQKWASEMNAIIAN

-1160 IDNTLAGLGAIMSQR
+1160 IDNTLAGLAAVMSQR

-1199 NNDVM
+1199 NNDV
-1204 NTLSTLPN
+1204 LSTISSLPN
-1212 GMFQNGQSGKDQFI
+1212 GMFLNGENGKNQFLT
-1226 AAIKSGD
+1226 AIKSGD
-1233 FQGAGKFLLDGVKLG
+1233 FQGAGKYLVDGVKMG
-1248 ASPLPG
+1248 TDSIDS
-1254 EMNNI
+1254 EMKTK
-1259 GKQGGNANADGL
+1259 GQTGGQNFADGV
-1271 KSTAEANKSAGAELK
+1271 KGKEGAAKSAGSAVK
-1286 NNAKNGAFDPN
+1286 NKAKEGATDPN
-1297 LFKMT
+1297 AFKAV
-1302 GANNASG
+1302 GSKDSAG
-1309 FNGGILDGKGNA
+1309 FNNGVMGGKGGA
-1321 FSAGSGIGNSAK
+1321 YSAGSSVGNSAK
-1333 SGAASVD
+1333 SGAGSVD

-1346 DFASGYAQGIAS
+1346 DFASGYVNGILS
-1358 GGMMVAG
+1358 GMGAVGRA
-1365 AASALAN
+1365 AASLAN

-1379 KKQDSHSPS
+1379 KKQDSHSPA
-1388 KESKKL
+1388 KKSKKL
-1394 GGDFGTGYS
+1394 GGDFGSGYS
-1403 LGIADKNKA
+1403 LGIASKTKAVNKA
-1412 VTKAANNLVAS
+1412 ASNLVAG

-1433 LSSTLKD
+1433 LSNTLKD

-1446 DAGLHSKNKSVGQL
+1446 DAGLHSKNKSSGQL
-1460 KQAKALS
+1460 KQAKALN
-1467 SIEGYIGQQ
+1467 SIEGYIVQQ
-1476 TNKLAATAKK
+1476 TNRLAATAKK

-1564 DIISDILESGVENG
+1564 DIINDILEAGVENG

-1635 QKKQLENTAKSIAN
+1635 QKKQLEKTAKSIAN

-1655 KKALRIHS
+1655 KKALKIHS

-1687 KGAVQSTNKMVDK
+1687 NGAVQSTNKMVDK

-1709 VPAITLPKISAE
+1709 VPTINLPKISAE

-1747 SSNADLIKAIKESGA
+1747 SSNADLIKAIQQSGDR
-1762 KPVILNLDGEVL
+1762 PIIFNVDGKDIADNTNNHLGSSTAL
-1774 ANNSNNRIGSMTD
+1774 AFYGK
-1787 LGLYGGGLL
+1787 GL

>member
-155 VIKSIPSA
+155 VIKSIPGA

-191 TTVKVIRSI
+191 TTVKVIKSI
-200 PSAAKT
+200 PGAAKT
-206 AAVAVKDSFVVAY
+206 AATAVKNSFVVAY
-219 KAAVVAAY
+219 KAVVVAAY

-580 DVAKNTFK
+580 DVAKNAFK

-604 DMIQKIKELIPVMV
+604 DLIQKIKEFIPVLIEWAPL
-618 KLAPTILKVV
+618 LAKVAAGFVAFNIL
-628 SAMLAL
+628 
-634 QAVSSVY
+634 SSVY
-641 VAFSN
+641 SKVAGLVMAFRGLASSGTLLGGIVN
-646 IGKMFVPLKN
+646 TVKGSFLALKVAL
-656 GLFVIATGFM
+656 GSAAAAFGVI
-666 KLAKTIRH
+666 I
-674 PITAIKNLA
+674 
-683 FAIKY
+683 
-688 FIVTSGAVIAIVG
+688 AVIG
-701 AVIAVLYGMYAAFKE
+701 AVIAVAYGMYVSFKE

-723 FLSGMF
+723 FLSTMWDG
-729 DAVKNSFGKI
+729 VKNSFGKI

-747 SALKP
+747 AALKP

-763 IGVGVWVAFGIVLA
+763 VGVAIWASLGLVLA
-777 TVVDIIQV
+777 AVVDIIQV
-785 LARIVLVAIKGLQ
+785 LARIVLVAIKALQ

-804 KAAFQAL
+804 KSAFQAL

-818 KKSLEQSKE
+818 KKSLEQSKD
-827 AFVDAGSAIKD
+827 AFVEAGSAIKD

-872 KKIKETLKLVETT
+872 KKIKDTLKLVETT

-913 KLSEKTKSFLNA
+913 KLSEKTKSFLNS
-925 AKDLYGQYQES
+925 AKELYSQYQES
-936 SKKSQDKYSAAME
+936 AKKSQDAYSAAME
-949 KAQDLEGDKRKKA
+949 KAQELEGDKRKKA
-962 IADANATLVAEI
+962 IADANKTLVDETT
-974 DKNNGTLLTLQADYA
+974 KNNSTLLTLQSDYSNMLKTNRWAD
-989 KLLKENKWVDG
+989 G
-1000 TELTAQQK
+1000 QELTAQQK
-1008 KFLQQQTADIQ
+1008 KFLQQQTTDIQ
-1019 AELAKQNQLYVEG
+1019 TELAKQNQLYVEA
-1032 NLLKLS
+1032 NLLRLEQ
-1038 NGKTLN
+1038 GKSLN
-1044 EKERS
+1044 EKERN
-1049 TSIEVQKSLYADRK
+1049 TSLEVQKSLYEEKK
-1063 KAVETGEKELAD
+1063 KAVETGEKSLAD
-1075 LKKKKSDAT
+1075 LKKKKADAS

-1102 NKTLAE
+1102 NKTLST
-1108 NLQKWASEMNTIIAN
+1108 NLKNWATEMNAIIAN

-1160 IDNTLAGLGAIMSQR
+1160 IDNTLAGLAAVMSKR

-1199 NNDVM
+1199 NDDVM

-1226 AAIKSGD
+1226 TAIKSGD

-1302 GANNASG
+1302 GSNNASG
-1309 FNGGILDGKGNA
+1309 FNSGILDGKGNA
-1321 FSAGSGIGNSAK
+1321 FSAGTGIGNSAK
-1333 SGAASVD
+1333 SGAGSVD

-1346 DFASGYAQGIAS
+1346 DFASGYVNGILS
-1358 GGMMVAG
+1358 GMGAVGEA
-1365 AASALAN
+1365 AASLAS

-1379 KKQDSHSPS
+1379 KKQDSHSPA
-1388 KESKKL
+1388 KKSKKL

-1403 LGIADKNKA
+1403 LGISEKNKA

-1460 KQAKALS
+1460 KQAKALN

-1527 VDPENPQSI
+1527 VDAENPQSI

-1673 FFTGGLGNGVLAGA
+1673 FFTDGLGNGVLAGA

-1700 VVNAASNMT
+1700 VVNAASNLT

>member
-18 DKQLDAFEKDLAKA
+18 DKQLDAFEKDLEKA

-104 GFVNAAKASITAIK
+104 GFVNAAKASITVIK

-191 TTVKVIRSI
+191 TTVKVIKSI
-200 PSAAKT
+200 PVAAKT
-206 AAVAVKDSFVVAY
+206 AATAVKNSFVVAY
-219 KAAVVAAY
+219 KAVVVAAY

-352 SVLKLAA
+352 SILRLAA
-359 ALGLIAATKN
+359 AFGLIAATKN

-482 DAGVPAWQI
+482 EAGVPAWQI

-580 DVAKNTFK
+580 DVAKNAFK

-604 DMIQKIKELIPVMV
+604 DLIQKIKEFIPVLIEWAPV
-618 KLAPTILKVV
+618 LAKVAAGFV
-628 SAMLAL
+628 AFNII
-634 QAVSSVY
+634 SSVY
-641 VAFSN
+641 SKVAGLVMAFRGLASSGTLLGGIVN
-646 IGKMFVPLKN
+646 TVKGSFLALKVAL
-656 GLFVIATGFM
+656 GSAAAAFGVI
-666 KLAKTIRH
+666 I
-674 PITAIKNLA
+674 
-683 FAIKY
+683 
-688 FIVTSGAVIAIVG
+688 AVIG
-701 AVIAVLYGMYAAFKE
+701 AVIAVAYGMYVSFKE

-723 FLSGMF
+723 FLSTMWDG
-729 DAVKNSFGKI
+729 VKNSFGKI

-747 SALKP
+747 AALKP

-763 IGVGVWVAFGIVLA
+763 VGVAIWASLGLVLA
-777 TVVDIIQV
+777 AVVDIIQV
-785 LARIVLVAIKGLQ
+785 LARIVLVAIKALQ

-811 SGDLKGA
+811 HWDLKGA
-818 KKSLEQSKE
+818 KKSLEQSKD
-827 AFVDAGSAIKD
+827 AFVEAGSAIKD

-852 AFKQMGGEAENTAK
+852 AFKQMGGEAEKTAK

-898 AIDTMLSGGVDQYGN
+898 AIDTMLSGGVDQYGK
-913 KLSEKTKSFLNA
+913 KLSEKTESFLNA
-925 AKDLYGQYQES
+925 AKDLYEQYQEATI
-936 SKKSQDKYSAAME
+936 KSQDKYSVAME
-949 KAQDLEGDKRKKA
+949 KAQSLEGDKRKKA

-989 KLLKENKWVDG
+989 KLLKGNKWVDG

-1108 NLQKWASEMNTIIAN
+1108 NLQKWASEMNAIIAN

-1160 IDNTLAGLGAIMSQR
+1160 IDNTLAGLAAVMSKR

-1226 AAIKSGD
+1226 TAIKSGD

-1302 GANNASG
+1302 GSNNASG
-1309 FNGGILDGKGNA
+1309 FNSGILDGKGNA
-1321 FSAGSGIGNSAK
+1321 FSAGTGIGNSAK
-1333 SGAASVD
+1333 SGAGSVD

-1346 DFASGYAQGIAS
+1346 DFASGYVNGILS
-1358 GGMMVAG
+1358 GMGAVGEAAG
-1365 AASALAN
+1365 SLAN
-1372 KALAAVQ
+1372 KALQAVKDAQ
-1379 KKQDSHSPS
+1379 KSKSPS
-1388 KESKKL
+1388 KKAKKL
-1394 GGDFGTGYS
+1394 GGDFGSGYS
-1403 LGIADKNKA
+1403 LGIASKTKAVNKA
-1412 VTKAANNLVAS
+1412 ASNLVAG

-1446 DAGLHSKNKSVGQL
+1446 DAGLHSKNKSRGQL
-1460 KQAKALS
+1460 KQAKALN
-1467 SIEGYIGQQ
+1467 SIEGYIVQQ
-1476 TNKLAATAKK
+1476 TNRLAATAKK

-1527 VDPENPQSI
+1527 VDAENPQSI

-1673 FFTGGLGNGVLAGA
+1673 FFTDGLGNGVLAGA

-1700 VVNAASNMT
+1700 VVNAASNLT

>member
-18 DKQLDAFEKDLAKA
+18 DKQLDAFEKDLEKA

-104 GFVNAAKASITAIK
+104 GFVNAAKASITVIK

-191 TTVKVIRSI
+191 TTVKVIKSI
-200 PSAAKT
+200 PVAAKT
-206 AAVAVKDSFVVAY
+206 AATAVKNSFVVAY
-219 KAAVVAAY
+219 KAVVVAAY

-580 DVAKNTFK
+580 DVAKNAFK

-604 DMIQKIKELIPVMV
+604 DLIQKIKEFIPVLIEWAPL
-618 KLAPTILKVV
+618 LAKVAAGFVAFNIL
-628 SAMLAL
+628 
-634 QAVSSVY
+634 SSVY
-641 VAFSN
+641 SKVAGLVMAFRGLASSGTLLGGIVN
-646 IGKMFVPLKN
+646 TVKGSFLALKVAL
-656 GLFVIATGFM
+656 GSAAAAFGVI
-666 KLAKTIRH
+666 I
-674 PITAIKNLA
+674 
-683 FAIKY
+683 
-688 FIVTSGAVIAIVG
+688 AVIG
-701 AVIAVLYGMYAAFKE
+701 AVIAVAYGMYVSFKE

-723 FLSGMF
+723 FLSTMWDG
-729 DAVKNSFGKI
+729 VKNSFGKI

-747 SALKP
+747 AALKP

-763 IGVGVWVAFGIVLA
+763 VGVAIWASLGLVLA
-777 TVVDIIQV
+777 AVVDIIQV
-785 LARIVLVAIKGLQ
+785 LARIVLVAIKALQ

-804 KAAFQAL
+804 KSAFQAL

-818 KKSLEQSKE
+818 KKSLEQSKY
-827 AFVDAGSAIKD
+827 AFVEAGSAIKD

-872 KKIKETLKLVETT
+872 KKIKDTLKLVETT

-913 KLSEKTKSFLNA
+913 KLSEKTKSFLNS
-925 AKDLYGQYQES
+925 AKELYSQYQES
-936 SKKSQDKYSAAME
+936 AKKSQDAYSAAME
-949 KAQDLEGDKRKKA
+949 KAQELEGDKRKKA
-962 IADANATLVAEI
+962 IADANKTLVDETT
-974 DKNNGTLLTLQADYA
+974 KNNSTLLTLQSDYSNMLKTNRWAD
-989 KLLKENKWVDG
+989 G
-1000 TELTAQQK
+1000 QELTAQQK
-1008 KFLQQQTADIQ
+1008 KFLQQQTTDIQ
-1019 AELAKQNQLYVEG
+1019 TELAKQNQLYVEA
-1032 NLLKLS
+1032 NLLRLEQ
-1038 NGKTLN
+1038 GKSLN
-1044 EKERS
+1044 EKERN
-1049 TSIEVQKSLYADRK
+1049 TSLEVQKSLYEEKK

>member
-80 LNFMREL
+80 LSFMREL

-98 ASTVKT
+98 ASTVKN
-104 GFVNAAKASITAIK
+104 GFVNAAKASITAVK
-118 ELGTS
+118 NLGTS

-142 QSSIVSAVKVSIN
+142 QSSIVSAVKISIN
-155 VIKSIPSA
+155 VIKSIPGA
-163 IKSAGISIKSA
+163 IKSAGITIKSA

-191 TTVKVIRSI
+191 TTVKVIKSI
-200 PSAAKT
+200 PGAAKT
-206 AAVAVKDSFVVAY
+206 AATAVKNSFVVAY
-219 KAAVVAAY
+219 KAVVVAAY

-337 ALKNSVEK
+337 SLKNSVEK

-352 SVLKLAA
+352 SILRLAA
-359 ALGLIAATKN
+359 AFGLIAATKN

-558 TAAVKSLANIA
+558 TAAVKSLANIV

-580 DVAKNTFK
+580 DVAKNAFK

-604 DMIQKIKELIPVMV
+604 DLIQKIKEFIPVLIEWAPV
-618 KLAPTILKVV
+618 LAKVAAGFV
-628 SAMLAL
+628 AFNII
-634 QAVSSVY
+634 SSVY
-641 VAFSN
+641 SKVAGLVMAFRGLASSGTLLGGIVN
-646 IGKMFVPLKN
+646 TVKGSFLALKVAL
-656 GLFVIATGFM
+656 GSAAAAFGVI
-666 KLAKTIRH
+666 I
-674 PITAIKNLA
+674 
-683 FAIKY
+683 
-688 FIVTSGAVIAIVG
+688 AVIG
-701 AVIAVLYGMYAAFKE
+701 AVIAVAYGMYVSFKE

-723 FLSGMF
+723 FLSTMWE
-729 DAVKNSFGKI
+729 AVKNSFGKI
-739 VDVFKQIV
+739 IDVFKQIV
-747 SALKP
+747 AALKP

-763 IGVGVWVAFGIVLA
+763 VGVAIWASLGLVLA
-777 TVVDIIQV
+777 AVVDIIQV
-785 LARIVLVAIKGLQ
+785 LARIVLVAIKALQ

-811 SGDLKGA
+811 HWDLKGA
-818 KKSLEQSKE
+818 KKSLEQSKD
-827 AFVDAGSAIKD
+827 AFVEAGSAIKD

-852 AFKQMGGEAENTAK
+852 AFKQMGGEAEKTAK

-898 AIDTMLSGGVDQYGN
+898 AIDTMLSGGVDQYGK
-913 KLSEKTKSFLNA
+913 KLSEKTESFLNA
-925 AKDLYGQYQES
+925 AKDLYEQYQEATI
-936 SKKSQDKYSAAME
+936 KSQDKYSVAME
-949 KAQDLEGDKRKKA
+949 KAQSLEGEKRKKV

-989 KLLKENKWVDG
+989 KLLKGNKWVDG

-1032 NLLKLS
+1032 NLLKLA

-1044 EKERS
+1044 EKERA
-1049 TSIEVQKSLYADRK
+1049 TSIEVQKSLYGDRK

-1075 LKKKKSDAT
+1075 LKRKKSDAT

-1102 NKTLAE
+1102 NKTLAG
-1108 NLQKWASEMNTIIAN
+1108 NLQKWASEMNAIIAN

-1146 LSAVWQDFVKVSGS
+1146 LGAVWQDFVKVSGS
-1160 IDNTLAGLGAIMSQR
+1160 IDNTLAGLAAVMSQR
-1175 GGEGVQA
+1175 GGEGVQG
-1182 FVTAL
+1182 FVTAI
-1187 QSGDYTTAALNI
+1187 QSKDYATATLKINDEVLNTI
-1199 NNDVM
+1199 
-1204 NTLSTLPN
+1204 SSLPN
-1212 GMFQNGQSGKDQFI
+1212 SMFLNGQSGKDQFI
-1226 AAIKSGD
+1226 AAIKSGK
-1233 FQGAGKFLLDGVKLG
+1233 FEEAGKYLLGGVKMG
-1248 ASPLPG
+1248 VEPLPG
-1254 EMNNI
+1254 EMDKN
-1259 GKQGGNANADGL
+1259 GKESGNAQATGMEGT
-1271 KSTAEANKSAGAELK
+1271 KEANKKAGKVIKDA
-1286 NNAKNGAFDPN
+1286 AKNASSDPN
-1297 LFKMT
+1297 GFKDK
-1302 GANNASG
+1302 GAKNSTAYKN
-1309 FNGGILDGKGNA
+1309 GILGGKGA
-1321 FSAGSGIGNSAK
+1321 AKGAGSSVGAVAK
-1333 SGAASVD
+1333 SGLASVK
-1340 SSGVGS
+1340 STSVGS
-1346 DFASGYAQGIAS
+1346 DFASGYVNGILSGMKKVGEAAGSLAS
-1358 GGMMVAG
+1358 
-1365 AASALAN
+1365 
-1372 KALAAVQ
+1372 KALTAVQ
-1379 KKQDSHSPS
+1379 LMQDSSSPS
-1388 KESKKL
+1388 KEAKKL
-1394 GGDFGTGYS
+1394 GGDFGSGYS
-1403 LGIADKNKA
+1403 LGIASKTKAVNKA
-1412 VTKAANNLVAS
+1412 ASNLVAG

-1446 DAGLHSKNKSVGQL
+1446 DAGLHSKNKSRGQL
-1460 KQAKALS
+1460 KQAKALN
-1467 SIEGYIGQQ
+1467 SIEGYIAQQ
-1476 TNKLAATAKK
+1476 TNRLAATAKK

-1527 VDPENPQSI
+1527 VDPENPKSI
-1536 QAEMQKR
+1536 QQEMQKR
-1543 LKEIKAFQA
+1543 LKEIRAFQA
-1552 NVEKLRKKGVSK
+1552 NVEKLRKKGVNK
-1564 DIISDILESGVENG
+1564 DIINDILESGVENG

-1635 QKKQLENTAKSIAN
+1635 QKKQLEKTAKSIAN

-1655 KKALRIHS
+1655 KKALKIHS

-1709 VPAITLPKISAE
+1709 VPAINLPKISAE

-1747 SSNADLIKAIKESGA
+1747 SSNADLIKAIQQSGDR
-1762 KPVILNLDGEVL
+1762 PINFYVDGKDL
-1774 ANNSNNRIGSMTD
+1774 ADNTNNHLGSSTS
-1787 LGLYGGGLL
+1787 LAFYGKGL

>member
-18 DKQLDAFEKDLAKA
+18 DKQLDAFEKDLEKA

-191 TTVKVIRSI
+191 TTVKVIKSI
-200 PSAAKT
+200 PGAAKT
-206 AAVAVKDSFVVAY
+206 AATAVKNSFVVAY
-219 KAAVVAAY
+219 KAVVVAAY

-282 AVKSGAKAA
+282 AVKSGAKAV

-580 DVAKNTFK
+580 DVAKNAFK

-604 DMIQKIKELIPVMV
+604 DLIQKIKEFIPVLIEWAPL
-618 KLAPTILKVV
+618 LAKVAAGFV
-628 SAMLAL
+628 AFNIF
-634 QAVSSVY
+634 SSVY
-641 VAFSN
+641 SKVAGLVMAFRGLASSGTLLGGIVN
-646 IGKMFVPLKN
+646 TVKGSFLALKVAL
-656 GLFVIATGFM
+656 GSAAAAFGVI
-666 KLAKTIRH
+666 I
-674 PITAIKNLA
+674 
-683 FAIKY
+683 
-688 FIVTSGAVIAIVG
+688 AVIG
-701 AVIAVLYGMYAAFKE
+701 AVIAVAYGMYVSFKE

-723 FLSGMF
+723 FLSTMWDG
-729 DAVKNSFGKI
+729 VKNSFGKI

-747 SALKP
+747 AALKP

-763 IGVGVWVAFGIVLA
+763 VGVAIWASLGLVLA
-777 TVVDIIQV
+777 AVVDIIQV
-785 LARIVLVAIKGLQ
+785 LARIVLVAIKALQ

-804 KAAFQAL
+804 KSAFQAL

-818 KKSLEQSKE
+818 KKSLEQSKD
-827 AFVDAGSAIKD
+827 AFVEAGSAIKD

-1433 LSSTLKD
+1433 LSSTLKG

>member
-11 SLDDKKA
+11 SLDDTKA
-18 DKQLDAFEKDLAKA
+18 DKQLDAFEKDLSKA

-50 IASQSKRLK
+50 IASQSKRIK

-80 LNFMREL
+80 LKFMREL
-87 PSNVQ
+87 PANVQ

-104 GFVNAAKASITAIK
+104 GFVNAAKASITAVK
-118 ELGTS
+118 NLGTS
-123 IKNTAVNI
+123 IKNTATNI
-131 KNGFFSIAKTV
+131 KNGFFSIAKSV
-142 QSSIVSAVKVSIN
+142 QSSIVSAVKTSIN
-155 VIKSIPSA
+155 VIRSIPNT
-163 IKSAGISIKSA
+163 IKSAGNSIKSA

-183 SAAISFAQ
+183 TAAISFAQ
-191 TTVKVIRSI
+191 TSVNVIKSI
-200 PSAAKT
+200 PGAAKT
-206 AAVAVKDSFVVAY
+206 AAVAVKNSFVVAY
-219 KAAVVAAY
+219 KAVVVAAY

-243 TKSAALAVSS
+243 AKSAALAVSS
-253 AMKTAFSAVA
+253 AMKTAFSAVV

-270 TTVKSALKTGFS
+270 TTVKTALTTGFS
-282 AVKSGAKAA
+282 AIKSGAKTA
-291 GQAGISALKGLG
+291 GQVGISALKGLG
-303 NIAKSTGSLIK
+303 NIAKNTGSLIK
-314 SGLVSGFNAA
+314 SGLVSGFNTA

-352 SVLKLAA
+352 SILKLAA
-359 ALGLIAATKN
+359 AFGLIAATKN

-398 QLVMTDL
+398 QLVMKDL

-456 IDQMTDAIS
+456 IDQMVDAIS
-465 ALQASG
+465 SLQSAG
-471 VAYADDINRLV
+471 VAYSDDINRLV

-503 KKYVSEGSLEST
+503 KKYVSDGSLEST

-580 DVAKNTFK
+580 DVAKNAFK

-604 DMIQKIKELIPVMV
+604 DLIKKIKELIPVV
-618 KLAPTILKVV
+618 IELAPTILKLVG
-628 SAMLAL
+628 AMMAL
-634 QAVSSVY
+634 QAISGAY
-641 VAFSN
+641 AAFAN
-646 IGKMFVPLKN
+646 VGKMLIPLKN

-666 KLAKTIRH
+666 SLAKTIRH

-688 FIVTSGAVIAIVG
+688 FIVTSGGVVAIVG
-701 AVIAVLYGMYAAFKE
+701 AVVAVLYGMYTAFKE
-716 NTANIKG
+716 NTAGIKG
-723 FLSGMF
+723 FLSGMW

-752 VGSGFKDVLKY
+752 VGSGFKDILKY

-811 SGDLKGA
+811 QGDLKGA
-818 KKSLEQSKE
+818 KKSLEQSKD

-838 AFNKDNYALTGTVE
+838 AFNKDNYALTGTIE
-852 AFKQMGGEAENTAK
+852 SLKEMGGEAEKTGAK
-866 KTETSG
+866 AETSN
-872 KKIKETLKLVETT
+872 KKIANSLKIVEST

-962 IADANATLVAEI
+962 IADANTTLVSEI
-974 DKNNGTLLTLQADYA
+974 NKNNGTLLTLQADYA
-989 KLLKENKWVDG
+989 KLLKGNKWVDG

-1032 NLLKLS
+1032 NLLKLA

-1075 LKKKKSDAT
+1075 LKKKKADAS

-1102 NKTLAE
+1102 NKTLAG
-1108 NLQKWASEMNTIIAN
+1108 NLQKWASEMNAIIAN

-1160 IDNTLAGLGAIMSQR
+1160 IDNTLAGLAAVMSQR

-1199 NNDVM
+1199 NNDV
-1204 NTLSTLPN
+1204 LSTISSLPN
-1212 GMFQNGQSGKDQFI
+1212 GMFLNGENGKNQFLT
-1226 AAIKSGD
+1226 AIKSGD
-1233 FQGAGKFLLDGVKLG
+1233 FQGAGKYLVDGVKMG
-1248 ASPLPG
+1248 TDSIDS
-1254 EMNNI
+1254 EMKTK
-1259 GKQGGNANADGL
+1259 GQTGGQNFADGV
-1271 KSTAEANKSAGAELK
+1271 KGKEGAAKSAGSAVK
-1286 NNAKNGAFDPN
+1286 NKAKEGATDPN
-1297 LFKMT
+1297 AFKAV
-1302 GANNASG
+1302 GSKDSAG
-1309 FNGGILDGKGNA
+1309 FNNGVMGGKGGA
-1321 FSAGSGIGNSAK
+1321 YSAGSSVGNSAK
-1333 SGAASVD
+1333 SGAGSVD

-1346 DFASGYAQGIAS
+1346 DFASGYVNGILS
-1358 GGMMVAG
+1358 GMGAVGRA
-1365 AASALAN
+1365 AASLAN

-1379 KKQDSHSPS
+1379 KKQDSHSPA
-1388 KESKKL
+1388 KKSKKL
-1394 GGDFGTGYS
+1394 GGDFGSGYS
-1403 LGIADKNKA
+1403 LGIASKTKAVNKA
-1412 VTKAANNLVAS
+1412 ASNLVAG

-1446 DAGLHSKNKSVGQL
+1446 DAGLHSKNKSSGQL
-1460 KQAKALS
+1460 KQAKALN
-1467 SIEGYIGQQ
+1467 SIEGYIVQQ
-1476 TNKLAATAKK
+1476 TNRLAATAKK

-1564 DIISDILESGVENG
+1564 DIINDILEAGVENG

-1625 AKGLINGLNS
+1625 ARGLINGLNS
-1635 QKKQLENTAKSIAN
+1635 QKKQLEKTAKSIAN

-1655 KKALRIHS
+1655 KKALKIHS

-1709 VPAITLPKISAE
+1709 VPAINLPKISAE

-1747 SSNADLIKAIKESGA
+1747 SSNADLIKAIQQSGDR
-1762 KPVILNLDGEVL
+1762 PINFYVDGKDL
-1774 ANNSNNRIGSMTD
+1774 ADNTNNHLGSSTS
-1787 LGLYGGGLL
+1787 LAFYGKGL

>member
-11 SLDDKKA
+11 SLDDTKA
-18 DKQLDAFEKDLAKA
+18 DKQLDTFEKDLAKA

-80 LNFMREL
+80 LSFMREL
-87 PSNVQ
+87 PANVGS
-92 AALSKL
+92 ALSKL

-104 GFVNAAKASITAIK
+104 GFVNAAKASITAVK
-118 ELGTS
+118 NLGTS

-142 QSSIVSAVKVSIN
+142 QSSIASAVKTSIN
-155 VIKSIPSA
+155 VIKSIPGA
-163 IKSAGISIKSA
+163 IKSAGSSIKSA
-174 LVSSLQAAK
+174 LVSSLHAAK
-183 SAAISFAQ
+183 TAAVSFAQ
-191 TTVKVIRSI
+191 TTVKVIKSI
-200 PSAAKT
+200 PGAAKT
-206 AAVAVKDSFVVAY
+206 AATAVKNSFVVAY
-219 KAAVVAAY
+219 KAVVVAAY

-253 AMKTAFSAVA
+253 AMKTAFSAVV

-270 TTVKSALKTGFS
+270 TTVKTALTTGFS
-282 AVKSGAKAA
+282 AIKSGAKAA

-352 SVLKLAA
+352 SILRLAA
-359 ALGLIAATKN
+359 AFGLIAATKN

-421 GAKKMVAAGMKAANV
+421 GAKKMVAAGMQAANV

-471 VAYADDINRLV
+471 VAYSDDINRLV

-580 DVAKNTFK
+580 DVAKNAFK

-604 DMIQKIKELIPVMV
+604 DMIQKIKELIPVLIE
-618 KLAPTILKVV
+618 LAPILAKV
-628 SAMLAL
+628 AAGFI
-634 QAVSSVY
+634 AFNIISSVY
-641 VAFSN
+641 SKIAGLVGAIKGLASSGSLLGGIINTVRGSFLALKVALGSATAAF
-646 IGKMFVPLKN
+646 G
-656 GLFVIATGFM
+656 VIA
-666 KLAKTIRH
+666 
-674 PITAIKNLA
+674 
-683 FAIKY
+683 
-688 FIVTSGAVIAIVG
+688 AVIG

-752 VGSGFKDVLKY
+752 VGSVFKDVLKY

-818 KKSLEQSKE
+818 KKSLDQSKD

-838 AFNKDNYALTGTVE
+838 AFNKDNYALTGTIDSLKE
-852 AFKQMGGEAENTAK
+852 MGGEAE
-866 KTETSG
+866 KTGTKAETSN
-872 KKIKETLKLVETT
+872 KKIANSLKIVEST

-913 KLSEKTKSFLNA
+913 KLNEKTKSFLNS
-925 AKDLYGQYQES
+925 AKELYSNYQES
-936 SKKSQDKYSAAME
+936 AKKSQDKYTAAME
-949 KAQDLEGDKRKKA
+949 KAQSLEGEKRKKA
-962 IADANATLVAEI
+962 IATANKTLVDETT
-974 DKNNGTLLTLQADYA
+974 KNNSTLLTLQSDYSNMLKTNRWAD
-989 KLLKENKWVDG
+989 G
-1000 TELTAQQK
+1000 QELTEQQR
-1008 KFLQQQTADIQ
+1008 KFLQQQTTDIQ
-1019 AELAKQNQLYVEG
+1019 TELAKQNQLYVEA
-1032 NLLKLS
+1032 NLLRLEQ
-1038 NGKTLN
+1038 GKTLN
-1044 EKERS
+1044 EKERN
-1049 TSIEVQKSLYADRK
+1049 TSLEVQKSLYAEKK
-1063 KAVETGEKELAD
+1063 KAVETGENELAK
-1075 LKKKKSDAT
+1075 LKKKKADAT

-1102 NKTLAE
+1102 NKKLSSE
-1108 NLQKWASEMNTIIAN
+1108 YQSWATEMNAIIAN

-1129 ETFAKGLSEMGN
+1129 ETFAKGLSQMGD

-1146 LSAVWQDFVKVSGS
+1146 LGLLWQDFVKASDS
-1160 IDNTLAGLGAIMSQR
+1160 IDNTLSGLGAIMSQR
-1175 GGEGVQA
+1175 GGEGVQG

-1187 QSGDYTTAALNI
+1187 QSKDYTTAALKI
-1199 NNDVM
+1199 NDDVL
-1204 NTLSTLPN
+1204 NTIAGLPN
-1212 GMFQNGQSGKDQFI
+1212 AMFLNGQSGKDQFI
-1226 AAIKSGD
+1226 TAIKSGK
-1233 FQGAGKFLLDGVKLG
+1233 FQEAGKYLLDGVKMG
-1248 ASPLPG
+1248 ADPLPG
-1254 EMNNI
+1254 ELAKN
-1259 GKQGGNANADGL
+1259 GKKSGDAQANGL
-1271 KSTAEANKSAGAELK
+1271 KGTAEANKKAGKTIK
-1286 NNAKNGAFDPN
+1286 NNAKSGAFDPN
-1297 LFKMT
+1297 LFQMT
-1302 GANNASG
+1302 GVKNSSG
-1309 FNGGILDGKGNA
+1309 FNGGILNGKDGA
-1321 FSAGSGIGNSAK
+1321 FSAGTSIGGSAK

-1340 SSGVGS
+1340 SSGTGA
-1346 DFASGYAQGIAS
+1346 DFAAGFANGIRSG
-1358 GGMMVAG
+1358 AG
-1365 AASALAN
+1365 AVGEAAASIAA

-1388 KESKKL
+1388 KKSKKL
-1394 GGDFGTGYS
+1394 GGDFGSGYS
-1403 LGIADKNKA
+1403 LGIASKTKA
-1412 VTKAANNLVAS
+1412 VTKAASNLVAG
-1423 ALGTESQIKK
+1423 ALGTEKQIKK

-1440 KISSAI
+1440 KVSSAI
-1446 DAGLHSKNKSVGQL
+1446 DAGLHSKNKSRGQL
-1460 KQAKALS
+1460 KQAKALN
-1467 SIEGYIGQQ
+1467 SIEGYIAQQ

-1527 VDPENPQSI
+1527 VDAENPQSI
-1536 QAEMQKR
+1536 QQEMQKR

-1673 FFTGGLGNGVLAGA
+1673 FFTDGLGNGVLAGA

-1700 VVNAASNMT
+1700 VVNAASNLT

-1747 SSNADLIKAIKESGA
+1747 SSNADLIKAIQQSGDRPIIFNVDG
-1762 KPVILNLDGEVL
+1762 KNLAEN
-1774 ANNSNNRIGSMTD
+1774 ANNRIGTMGN

>member
-87 PSNVQ
+87 PANVQ
-92 AALSKL
+92 AAISKL

-104 GFVNAAKASITAIK
+104 GFVNAAKASITAVK
-118 ELGTS
+118 NLGTS

-142 QSSIVSAVKVSIN
+142 QSSIVSAVKISIN

-200 PSAAKT
+200 PGAAKT
-206 AAVAVKDSFVVAY
+206 AATAVKNSFVVAY
-219 KAAVVAAY
+219 KAVVVAAY

-352 SVLKLAA
+352 SILRLAA
-359 ALGLIAATKN
+359 AFGLIAATKN

-482 DAGVPAWQI
+482 EAGVPAWQI

-580 DVAKNTFK
+580 DVAKNAFK

-604 DMIQKIKELIPVMV
+604 DLIQKIKEFIPVLIEWAPL
-618 KLAPTILKVV
+618 LAKVAAGFVAFNIL
-628 SAMLAL
+628 
-634 QAVSSVY
+634 SSVY
-641 VAFSN
+641 SKVAGLVMAFRGLASSGTLLGGIVN
-646 IGKMFVPLKN
+646 TVKGSFLALKVAL
-656 GLFVIATGFM
+656 GSAAAAFGVI
-666 KLAKTIRH
+666 I
-674 PITAIKNLA
+674 
-683 FAIKY
+683 
-688 FIVTSGAVIAIVG
+688 AVIG
-701 AVIAVLYGMYAAFKE
+701 AVIAVAYGMYVSFKE

-723 FLSGMF
+723 FLSTMWDG
-729 DAVKNSFGKI
+729 VKNSFGKI

-747 SALKP
+747 AALKP

-763 IGVGVWVAFGIVLA
+763 VGVAIWASLGLVLA
-777 TVVDIIQV
+777 AVVDIIQV
-785 LARIVLVAIKGLQ
+785 LARIVLVAIKALQ

-811 SGDLKGA
+811 HWDLKGA
-818 KKSLEQSKE
+818 KKSLEQSKD
-827 AFVDAGSAIKD
+827 AFVEAGSAIKD

-852 AFKQMGGEAENTAK
+852 AFKQMGGEAEKTAK

-898 AIDTMLSGGVDQYGN
+898 AIDTMLSGGVDQYGK
-913 KLSEKTKSFLNA
+913 KLSEKTESFLNA
-925 AKDLYGQYQES
+925 AKELYGQYQEAT
-936 SKKSQDKYSAAME
+936 KKSQDKYSVAME
-949 KAQDLEGDKRKKA
+949 KAQSLEGDKRKKA

-989 KLLKENKWVDG
+989 KLLKGNKWVDG

-1108 NLQKWASEMNTIIAN
+1108 NLQKWASEMNAIIAN

-1160 IDNTLAGLGAIMSQR
+1160 IDNTLAGLAAVMSKR

-1321 FSAGSGIGNSAK
+1321 FSAGTGIGNSAK

-1346 DFASGYAQGIAS
+1346 DFASGYVNGILS
-1358 GGMMVAG
+1358 GMGAVGEAAG
-1365 AASALAN
+1365 SLAN
-1372 KALAAVQ
+1372 KALQAVKDAQ
-1379 KKQDSHSPS
+1379 KSKSPS
-1388 KESKKL
+1388 KKAKKL
-1394 GGDFGTGYS
+1394 GGDFGSGYS
-1403 LGIADKNKA
+1403 LGIASKTKAVNKA
-1412 VTKAANNLVAS
+1412 ASNLVAG

-1446 DAGLHSKNKSVGQL
+1446 DAGLHSKNKSAGQL
-1460 KQAKALS
+1460 KQAKALN

-1536 QAEMQKR
+1536 QQEMQKR

-1673 FFTGGLGNGVLAGA
+1673 FFTDGLGNGVLAGA

-1700 VVNAASNMT
+1700 VVNAASNLT

-1747 SSNADLIKAIKESGA
+1747 SSNADLIKAIQQSGDRPIIFNVDG
-1762 KPVILNLDGEVL
+1762 KNLAEN
-1774 ANNSNNRIGSMTD
+1774 ANNRIGTMGN

>member
-18 DKQLDAFEKDLAKA
+18 DKQLDAFEKDLEKA

-104 GFVNAAKASITAIK
+104 GFVNAAKASITVIK

-191 TTVKVIRSI
+191 TTVKVIKSI
-200 PSAAKT
+200 PVAAKT
-206 AAVAVKDSFVVAY
+206 AATAVKNSFVVAY
-219 KAAVVAAY
+219 KAVVVAAY

-580 DVAKNTFK
+580 DVAKNAFK

-604 DMIQKIKELIPVMV
+604 DLIQKIKEFIPVLIEWAPL
-618 KLAPTILKVV
+618 LAKVAAGFVAFNIL
-628 SAMLAL
+628 
-634 QAVSSVY
+634 SSVY
-641 VAFSN
+641 SKVAGLVMAFRGLASSGTLLGGIVN
-646 IGKMFVPLKN
+646 TVKGSFLALKVAL
-656 GLFVIATGFM
+656 GSAAAAFGVI
-666 KLAKTIRH
+666 I
-674 PITAIKNLA
+674 
-683 FAIKY
+683 
-688 FIVTSGAVIAIVG
+688 AVIG
-701 AVIAVLYGMYAAFKE
+701 AVIAVAYGMYVSFKE

-723 FLSGMF
+723 FLSTMWDG
-729 DAVKNSFGKI
+729 VKNSFGKI

-747 SALKP
+747 AALKP

-763 IGVGVWVAFGIVLA
+763 VGVAIWASLGLVLA
-777 TVVDIIQV
+777 AVVDIIQV
-785 LARIVLVAIKGLQ
+785 LARIVLVAIKALQ

-811 SGDLKGA
+811 HWDLKGA
-818 KKSLEQSKE
+818 KKSLEQSKD
-827 AFVDAGSAIKD
+827 AFVEAGSAIKD

-898 AIDTMLSGGVDQYGN
+898 AIDTMLNGGVDQYGK
-913 KLSEKTKSFLNA
+913 KLSEKTESFLNA
-925 AKDLYGQYQES
+925 AKDLYEQYQEAT
-936 SKKSQDKYSAAME
+936 KKSQDKYSVAME
-949 KAQDLEGDKRKKA
+949 KAQSLEGDKRKKA
-962 IADANATLVAEI
+962 IADANKTLVDETT
-974 DKNNGTLLTLQADYA
+974 KNNSTLLTLQSDYSNMLKTNRWAD
-989 KLLKENKWVDG
+989 G
-1000 TELTAQQK
+1000 QELTAQQK
-1008 KFLQQQTADIQ
+1008 KFLQQQTTDIQ
-1019 AELAKQNQLYVEG
+1019 TELAKQNQLYVEA
-1032 NLLKLS
+1032 NLLRLEQ
-1038 NGKTLN
+1038 GKSLN
-1044 EKERS
+1044 EKERN
-1049 TSIEVQKSLYADRK
+1049 TSLEVQKSLYEEKK
-1063 KAVETGEKELAD
+1063 KAVETGEKSLAD
-1075 LKKKKSDAT
+1075 LKKKKADAS

-1102 NKTLAE
+1102 NKTLST
-1108 NLQKWASEMNTIIAN
+1108 NLKNWATEMNAIIAN

-1129 ETFAKGLSEMGN
+1129 ETFASGLSQLGN

-1146 LSAVWQDFVKVSGS
+1146 LSALWQNFVSTSTS
-1160 IDNTLAGLGAIMSQR
+1160 IDNTLSGLAAIMGQR

-1182 FVTAL
+1182 FVTAI
-1187 QSGDYTTAALNI
+1187 QSKDYTTAALNI
-1199 NNDVM
+1199 NNDVL
-1204 NTLSTLPN
+1204 NTLSNLPN
-1212 GMFQNGQSGKDQFI
+1212 GMFLNGQNGKNQFI
-1226 AAIKSGD
+1226 AAIKSNEY
-1233 FQGAGKFLLDGVKLG
+1233 QEAGKYLVDGVKMG
-1248 ASPLPG
+1248 ASPLPNELNG
-1254 EMNNI
+1254 I
-1259 GKQGGNANADGL
+1259 GKQGGNANADGI
-1271 KSTAEANKSAGAELK
+1271 KSTAEANKNAGATIK

-1297 LFKMT
+1297 LFQMT
-1302 GANNASG
+1302 GVSNANG

-1321 FSAGSGIGNSAK
+1321 FSAGTGIGNSAK

-1346 DFASGYAQGIAS
+1346 DFASGYVDGILS
-1358 GGMMVAG
+1358 GMKKVGEAAG
-1365 AASALAN
+1365 SLAN
-1372 KALAAVQ
+1372 KALQAVKDAQ
-1379 KKQDSHSPS
+1379 KSKSPS
-1388 KESKKL
+1388 KKAKKL
-1394 GGDFGTGYS
+1394 GRDFGSGYS

-1412 VTKAANNLVAS
+1412 VTKAANNLVAG
-1423 ALGTESQIKK
+1423 ALGTEKQIKK
-1433 LSSTLKD
+1433 LSTTLKD

-1446 DAGLHSKNKSVGQL
+1446 DAGLHSKNKSAGQL
-1460 KQAKALS
+1460 KQAKALN

-1527 VDPENPQSI
+1527 VDAENPQSI

-1663 PSRVAIELGK
+1663 PSRVAVELGK
-1673 FFTGGLGNGVLAGA
+1673 FFTSGLGNGVLDGA

-1709 VPAITLPKISAE
+1709 VPTINLPKISAE

>member
-191 TTVKVIRSI
+191 TTVKVIKSI
-200 PSAAKT
+200 PGAAKT
-206 AAVAVKDSFVVAY
+206 AATAVKNSFVVAY
-219 KAAVVAAY
+219 KAVVVAAY

-332 AGMRE
+332 TGMRE

-352 SVLKLAA
+352 SILRLAA
-359 ALGLIAATKN
+359 AFGLIAATKN

-456 IDQMTDAIS
+456 IDQMVDAIS
-465 ALQASG
+465 SLQSAG
-471 VAYADDINRLV
+471 VAYSDDINRLV
-482 DAGVPAWQI
+482 EAGVPAWQI

-496 GKSVGEM
+496 GKSVADM

-580 DVAKNTFK
+580 DVAKNAFK

-604 DMIQKIKELIPVMV
+604 DLIQKIKEFIPVLIEWAPV
-618 KLAPTILKVV
+618 LAKVAAGFV
-628 SAMLAL
+628 AFNII
-634 QAVSSVY
+634 SSVY
-641 VAFSN
+641 SKVAGLVMAFRGLASSGTLLGGIVN
-646 IGKMFVPLKN
+646 TVKGSFLALKVAL
-656 GLFVIATGFM
+656 GSAAAAFGVI
-666 KLAKTIRH
+666 I
-674 PITAIKNLA
+674 
-683 FAIKY
+683 
-688 FIVTSGAVIAIVG
+688 AVIG
-701 AVIAVLYGMYAAFKE
+701 AVIAVAYGMYVSFKE

-723 FLSGMF
+723 FLSTMWDG
-729 DAVKNSFGKI
+729 VKNSFGKI

-747 SALKP
+747 AALKP

-763 IGVGVWVAFGIVLA
+763 VGVAIWASLGLVLA
-777 TVVDIIQV
+777 AVVDIIQV
-785 LARIVLVAIKGLQ
+785 LARIVLVAIKALQ

-811 SGDLKGA
+811 HWDLKGA
-818 KKSLEQSKE
+818 KKSLEQSKD
-827 AFVDAGSAIKD
+827 AFVEAGSAIKD

-852 AFKQMGGEAENTAK
+852 AFKQMGGEAEKTAK

-898 AIDTMLSGGVDQYGN
+898 AIDTMLSGGVDQYGK
-913 KLSEKTKSFLNA
+913 KLSEKTESFLNA
-925 AKDLYGQYQES
+925 AKDLYEQYQEATI
-936 SKKSQDKYSAAME
+936 KSQDKYSVAME
-949 KAQDLEGDKRKKA
+949 KAQSLEGDKRKKA

-989 KLLKENKWVDG
+989 KLLKGNKWVDG

-1108 NLQKWASEMNTIIAN
+1108 NLQKWASEMNAIIAN

-1160 IDNTLAGLGAIMSQR
+1160 IDNTLAGLAAVMSKR

-1199 NNDVM
+1199 NDDVM

-1226 AAIKSGD
+1226 TAIKSGD

-1302 GANNASG
+1302 GSNNASG
-1309 FNGGILDGKGNA
+1309 FNSGILDGKGNA
-1321 FSAGSGIGNSAK
+1321 FSAGTGIGNSAK
-1333 SGAASVD
+1333 SGAGSVD

-1346 DFASGYAQGIAS
+1346 DFASGYVNGILS
-1358 GGMMVAG
+1358 GMGAVGEAAG
-1365 AASALAN
+1365 SLAN
-1372 KALAAVQ
+1372 KALQAVKDAQ
-1379 KKQDSHSPS
+1379 KSKSPS
-1388 KESKKL
+1388 KKAKKL
-1394 GGDFGTGYS
+1394 GGDFGSGYS
-1403 LGIADKNKA
+1403 LGIASKTKAVNKA
-1412 VTKAANNLVAS
+1412 ASNLVAG

-1446 DAGLHSKNKSVGQL
+1446 DAGLHSKNKSRGQL
-1460 KQAKALS
+1460 KQAKALN
-1467 SIEGYIGQQ
+1467 SIEGYIVQQ

-1527 VDPENPQSI
+1527 VDAENPQSI

-1673 FFTGGLGNGVLAGA
+1673 FFTDGLGNGVLAGA

-1700 VVNAASNMT
+1700 VVNAASNLT

>member
-18 DKQLDAFEKDLAKA
+18 DKQLNAFEKDLAKA

-70 SAGSN
+70 SASSN

-104 GFVNAAKASITAIK
+104 GFVNAAKASITAVK
-118 ELGTS
+118 NLGTS

-200 PSAAKT
+200 PGAAKT
-206 AAVAVKDSFVVAY
+206 AATAVKNSFVVAY
-219 KAAVVAAY
+219 KAVVVAAY

-352 SVLKLAA
+352 SILRLAA
-359 ALGLIAATKN
+359 AFGLIAATKN

-580 DVAKNTFK
+580 DVAKNAFK

-604 DMIQKIKELIPVMV
+604 DLIQKIKEFIPVLIEWAPL
-618 KLAPTILKVV
+618 LAKVAAGFVAFNIL
-628 SAMLAL
+628 
-634 QAVSSVY
+634 SSVY
-641 VAFSN
+641 SKVAGLVMAFRGLASSGTLLGGIVN
-646 IGKMFVPLKN
+646 TVKGSFLALKVAL
-656 GLFVIATGFM
+656 GSAAAAFGVI
-666 KLAKTIRH
+666 I
-674 PITAIKNLA
+674 
-683 FAIKY
+683 
-688 FIVTSGAVIAIVG
+688 AVIG
-701 AVIAVLYGMYAAFKE
+701 AVIAVAYGMYVSFKE

-723 FLSGMF
+723 FLSTMWDG
-729 DAVKNSFGKI
+729 VKNSFGKI

-747 SALKP
+747 AALKP

-763 IGVGVWVAFGIVLA
+763 VGVAIWASLGLVLA
-777 TVVDIIQV
+777 AVVDIIQV
-785 LARIVLVAIKGLQ
+785 LARIVLVAIKALQ

-811 SGDLKGA
+811 HWDLKGA
-818 KKSLEQSKE
+818 KKSLEQSKD
-827 AFVDAGSAIKD
+827 AFVEAGSAIKD

-852 AFKQMGGEAENTAK
+852 AFKQMGGEAEKTAK

-885 AKQTETT
+885 AKQTEIT

-898 AIDTMLSGGVDQYGN
+898 AIDTMLSGGVDQYGK
-913 KLSEKTKSFLNA
+913 KLSEKTESFLNA
-925 AKDLYGQYQES
+925 AKDLYEQYQEAT
-936 SKKSQDKYSAAME
+936 KKSQDKYSVAME
-949 KAQDLEGDKRKKA
+949 KAQSLEGDKRKKA
-962 IADANATLVAEI
+962 IADANKTLVDETT
-974 DKNNGTLLTLQADYA
+974 KNNSTLLTLQSDYSNMLKTNRWAD
-989 KLLKENKWVDG
+989 G
-1000 TELTAQQK
+1000 QELTAQQK
-1008 KFLQQQTADIQ
+1008 KFLQQQTTDIQ
-1019 AELAKQNQLYVEG
+1019 TELAKQNQLYVEA
-1032 NLLKLS
+1032 NLLRLEQ
-1038 NGKTLN
+1038 GKSLN
-1044 EKERS
+1044 EKERN
-1049 TSIEVQKSLYADRK
+1049 TSLEVQKSLYEEKK
-1063 KAVETGEKELAD
+1063 KAVETGEKSLAD
-1075 LKKKKSDAT
+1075 LKKKKADAS

-1102 NKTLAE
+1102 NKTLST
-1108 NLQKWASEMNTIIAN
+1108 NLKNWATEMNAIIAN

-1129 ETFAKGLSEMGN
+1129 ETFASGLSQLGN

-1146 LSAVWQDFVKVSGS
+1146 LSALWQNFVSTSTS
-1160 IDNTLAGLGAIMSQR
+1160 IDNTLSGLAAIMGQR

-1182 FVTAL
+1182 FVTAI
-1187 QSGDYTTAALNI
+1187 QSKDYTTAALNI
-1199 NNDVM
+1199 NNDVL
-1204 NTLSTLPN
+1204 NTLSNLPN
-1212 GMFQNGQSGKDQFI
+1212 GMFLNGQNGKNQFI
-1226 AAIKSGD
+1226 AAIKSNEY
-1233 FQGAGKFLLDGVKLG
+1233 QEAGKYLVDGVKMG
-1248 ASPLPG
+1248 ASPLPNELNG
-1254 EMNNI
+1254 I
-1259 GKQGGNANADGL
+1259 GKQGGNANADGI
-1271 KSTAEANKSAGAELK
+1271 KSTAEANKNAGATIK

-1297 LFKMT
+1297 LFQMT
-1302 GANNASG
+1302 GVSNANG

-1321 FSAGSGIGNSAK
+1321 FSAGTGIGNSAK

-1346 DFASGYAQGIAS
+1346 DFASGYVNGILS
-1358 GGMMVAG
+1358 GMGAVGEAAG
-1365 AASALAN
+1365 SLAN
-1372 KALAAVQ
+1372 KALQAVKDAQ
-1379 KKQDSHSPS
+1379 KSKSPS
-1388 KESKKL
+1388 KKAKKL

-1460 KQAKALS
+1460 KQAKALN

-1527 VDPENPQSI
+1527 VDAENPQSI

-1673 FFTGGLGNGVLAGA
+1673 FFTDGLGNGVLAGA

-1700 VVNAASNMT
+1700 VVNAASNLT

>member
-18 DKQLDAFEKDLAKA
+18 DKQLDAFEKDLEKA

-104 GFVNAAKASITAIK
+104 GFVNAAKASITVIK

-191 TTVKVIRSI
+191 TTVKVIKSI
-200 PSAAKT
+200 PVAAKT
-206 AAVAVKDSFVVAY
+206 AATAVKNSFVVAY
-219 KAAVVAAY
+219 KAVVVAAY

-558 TAAVKSLANIA
+558 TAAVKSLANIV

-580 DVAKNTFK
+580 DVAKNAFK

-604 DMIQKIKELIPVMV
+604 DLIQKIKEFIPVLIDWAPL
-618 KLAPTILKVV
+618 LAKVAAGFVAFNIL
-628 SAMLAL
+628 
-634 QAVSSVY
+634 SSVY
-641 VAFSN
+641 SKVAGLVMAFRGLASSGTLLGGIVN
-646 IGKMFVPLKN
+646 TVKGSFLALKVAL
-656 GLFVIATGFM
+656 GSAAAAFGVI
-666 KLAKTIRH
+666 I
-674 PITAIKNLA
+674 
-683 FAIKY
+683 
-688 FIVTSGAVIAIVG
+688 AVIG
-701 AVIAVLYGMYAAFKE
+701 AVIAVAYGMYVSFKE

-723 FLSGMF
+723 FLSTMWDG
-729 DAVKNSFGKI
+729 VKNSFGKI

-747 SALKP
+747 AALKP

-763 IGVGVWVAFGIVLA
+763 VGVAIWVSLGLVLA
-777 TVVDIIQV
+777 AVVDIIQV
-785 LARIVLVAIKGLQ
+785 LARIVLVAIKALQ

-811 SGDLKGA
+811 HWDLKGA
-818 KKSLEQSKE
+818 KKSLEQSKD
-827 AFVDAGSAIKD
+827 AFVEAGSAIKD

-852 AFKQMGGEAENTAK
+852 AFKQMGGEAEKTAK

-898 AIDTMLSGGVDQYGN
+898 AIDTMLSGGVDQYGK
-913 KLSEKTKSFLNA
+913 KLSEKTESFLNA
-925 AKDLYGQYQES
+925 AKDLYEQYQEAT
-936 SKKSQDKYSAAME
+936 KKSQDKYSVAME
-949 KAQDLEGDKRKKA
+949 KAQSLEGDKRKKA
-962 IADANATLVAEI
+962 IADANKTLVDETT
-974 DKNNGTLLTLQADYA
+974 KNNSTLLTLQSDYSNMLKTNRWAD
-989 KLLKENKWVDG
+989 G
-1000 TELTAQQK
+1000 QELTAQQK
-1008 KFLQQQTADIQ
+1008 KFLQQQTTDIQ
-1019 AELAKQNQLYVEG
+1019 TELAKQNQLYVEA
-1032 NLLKLS
+1032 NLLRLEQ
-1038 NGKTLN
+1038 GKSLN
-1044 EKERS
+1044 EKERN
-1049 TSIEVQKSLYADRK
+1049 TSLEVQKSLYEEKK
-1063 KAVETGEKELAD
+1063 KAVETGEKSLAD
-1075 LKKKKSDAT
+1075 LKKKKADAS

-1102 NKTLAE
+1102 NKTLST
-1108 NLQKWASEMNTIIAN
+1108 NLKNWATEMNAIIAN

-1129 ETFAKGLSEMGN
+1129 ETFASGLSQLGN

-1146 LSAVWQDFVKVSGS
+1146 LSALWQNFVSTSTS
-1160 IDNTLAGLGAIMSQR
+1160 IDNTLSGLAAIMGQR

-1182 FVTAL
+1182 FVTAI
-1187 QSGDYTTAALNI
+1187 QSKDYTTAALNI
-1199 NNDVM
+1199 NNDVL
-1204 NTLSTLPN
+1204 NTLSNLPN
-1212 GMFQNGQSGKDQFI
+1212 GMFLNGQNGKNQFI
-1226 AAIKSGD
+1226 AAIKSNEY
-1233 FQGAGKFLLDGVKLG
+1233 QEAGKYLVDGVKMG
-1248 ASPLPG
+1248 ASPLPNELNG
-1254 EMNNI
+1254 I
-1259 GKQGGNANADGL
+1259 GKQGGNANADGI
-1271 KSTAEANKSAGAELK
+1271 KSTAEANKNAGATIK

-1297 LFKMT
+1297 LFQMT
-1302 GANNASG
+1302 GVSNANG

-1321 FSAGSGIGNSAK
+1321 FSAGTGIGNSAK

-1346 DFASGYAQGIAS
+1346 DFASGYVNGILS
-1358 GGMMVAG
+1358 GMGAVGEAAG
-1365 AASALAN
+1365 SLAN
-1372 KALAAVQ
+1372 KALQAVKDAQ
-1379 KKQDSHSPS
+1379 KSKSPS
-1388 KESKKL
+1388 KKAKKL

-1460 KQAKALS
+1460 KQAKALN

-1527 VDPENPQSI
+1527 VDAENPQSI

-1673 FFTGGLGNGVLAGA
+1673 FFTDGLGNGVLAGA

-1700 VVNAASNMT
+1700 VVNAASNLT

>member
-11 SLDDKKA
+11 RLDDKKA

-87 PSNVQ
+87 PANVQ

-191 TTVKVIRSI
+191 TTVKVIKSI
-200 PSAAKT
+200 PGAAKT
-206 AAVAVKDSFVVAY
+206 AATAVKNSFVVAY
-219 KAAVVAAY
+219 KAVVVAAY

-270 TTVKSALKTGFS
+270 TTVKSALKAGFS
-282 AVKSGAKAA
+282 TVKSGAKAA
-291 GQAGISALKGLG
+291 SQAGISALKGLG

-580 DVAKNTFK
+580 DVAKNAFK

-604 DMIQKIKELIPVMV
+604 DLIQKIKEFIPVLIEWAPL
-618 KLAPTILKVV
+618 LAKVAAGFVAFNIL
-628 SAMLAL
+628 
-634 QAVSSVY
+634 SSVY
-641 VAFSN
+641 SKVAGLVMAFRGLASSGTLLGGIVN
-646 IGKMFVPLKN
+646 TVKGSFLALKVAL
-656 GLFVIATGFM
+656 GSAAAAFGVI
-666 KLAKTIRH
+666 I
-674 PITAIKNLA
+674 
-683 FAIKY
+683 
-688 FIVTSGAVIAIVG
+688 AVIG
-701 AVIAVLYGMYAAFKE
+701 AVIAVAYGMYVSFKE

-723 FLSGMF
+723 FLSTMWDG
-729 DAVKNSFGKI
+729 VKNSFGKI

-747 SALKP
+747 AALKP

-763 IGVGVWVAFGIVLA
+763 VGVAIWASLGLVLA
-777 TVVDIIQV
+777 AVVDIIQV
-785 LARIVLVAIKGLQ
+785 LARIVLVAIKALQ

-804 KAAFQAL
+804 KSAFQAL
-811 SGDLKGA
+811 HWDLKGA
-818 KKSLEQSKE
+818 KKSLEQSKD
-827 AFVDAGSAIKD
+827 AFVEAGSAIKD

-852 AFKQMGGEAENTAK
+852 AFKQMGGEAEKTAK

-898 AIDTMLSGGVDQYGN
+898 AIDTMLSGGVDQYGK
-913 KLSEKTKSFLNA
+913 KLSEKTESFLNA
-925 AKDLYGQYQES
+925 AKDLYEQYQEAT
-936 SKKSQDKYSAAME
+936 KKSQDKYSVAME
-949 KAQDLEGDKRKKA
+949 KAQSLEGDKRKKA
-962 IADANATLVAEI
+962 IADANKTLVDETT
-974 DKNNGTLLTLQADYA
+974 KNNSTLLTLQSDYSNMLKTNRWAD
-989 KLLKENKWVDG
+989 G
-1000 TELTAQQK
+1000 QELTAQQK
-1008 KFLQQQTADIQ
+1008 KFLQQQTTDIQ
-1019 AELAKQNQLYVEG
+1019 TELAKQNQLYVEA
-1032 NLLKLS
+1032 NLLRLEQ
-1038 NGKTLN
+1038 GKSLN
-1044 EKERS
+1044 EKERN
-1049 TSIEVQKSLYADRK
+1049 TSLEVQKSLYEEKK
-1063 KAVETGEKELAD
+1063 KAVETGEKSLAD
-1075 LKKKKSDAT
+1075 LKKKKADAS

-1102 NKTLAE
+1102 NKTLST
-1108 NLQKWASEMNTIIAN
+1108 NLKNWATEMNAIIAN

-1129 ETFAKGLSEMGN
+1129 ETFASGLSQLGN

-1146 LSAVWQDFVKVSGS
+1146 LSALWQNFVSTSTS
-1160 IDNTLAGLGAIMSQR
+1160 IDNTLSGLAAIMGQR

-1226 AAIKSGD
+1226 TAIKSGD

-1321 FSAGSGIGNSAK
+1321 FSAGTGIGNSAK

-1346 DFASGYAQGIAS
+1346 DFASGYVDGILS
-1358 GGMMVAG
+1358 GMKKVGEAAG
-1365 AASALAN
+1365 SLAN
-1372 KALAAVQ
+1372 KALQAVKDAQ
-1379 KKQDSHSPS
+1379 KSKSPS
-1388 KESKKL
+1388 KKAKKL
-1394 GGDFGTGYS
+1394 GRDFGSGYS

-1412 VTKAANNLVAS
+1412 VTKAANNLVAG
-1423 ALGTESQIKK
+1423 ALGTEKQIKK
-1433 LSSTLKD
+1433 LSTTLKD

-1446 DAGLHSKNKSVGQL
+1446 DAGLHSKNKSAGQL
-1460 KQAKALS
+1460 KQAKALN

-1504 TKQSKEYAASITEKM
+1504 AKQSKEYAASITEKM

-1614 ANAMYSAGINA
+1614 ANAMYGAGINA

-1663 PSRVAIELGK
+1663 PSRVAVELGK

-1709 VPAITLPKISAE
+1709 VPTINLPKISAE

-1747 SSNADLIKAIKESGA
+1747 SSNADLIKAIQESGDRPIIFNVDG
-1762 KPVILNLDGEVL
+1762 KNLAEN
-1774 ANNSNNRIGSMTD
+1774 ANNRIGTMGN

>member
-18 DKQLDAFEKDLAKA
+18 GKQLDAFEKDLAKA

-104 GFVNAAKASITAIK
+104 GFVNAAKASITAVK
-118 ELGTS
+118 NLGTS

-200 PSAAKT
+200 PGAAKT
-206 AAVAVKDSFVVAY
+206 AATAVKNSFVVAY
-219 KAAVVAAY
+219 KAVVVAAY

-253 AMKTAFSAVA
+253 AMKTAFGAVA

-352 SVLKLAA
+352 SILRLAA
-359 ALGLIAATKN
+359 AFGLIAATKN

-580 DVAKNTFK
+580 DVAKNAFK

-604 DMIQKIKELIPVMV
+604 DLIQKIKEFIPVLIEWAPL
-618 KLAPTILKVV
+618 LAKVAAGFVAFNIL
-628 SAMLAL
+628 
-634 QAVSSVY
+634 SSVY
-641 VAFSN
+641 SKVAGLVMAFRGLASSGTLLGGIVN
-646 IGKMFVPLKN
+646 TVKGSFLALKVAL
-656 GLFVIATGFM
+656 GSAAAAFGVI
-666 KLAKTIRH
+666 I
-674 PITAIKNLA
+674 
-683 FAIKY
+683 
-688 FIVTSGAVIAIVG
+688 AVIG
-701 AVIAVLYGMYAAFKE
+701 AVIAVAYGMYVSFKE

-723 FLSGMF
+723 FLSTMWDG
-729 DAVKNSFGKI
+729 VKNSFGKI

-747 SALKP
+747 AALKP

-763 IGVGVWVAFGIVLA
+763 VGVAIWASLGLVLA
-777 TVVDIIQV
+777 AVVDIIQV
-785 LARIVLVAIKGLQ
+785 LARIVLVAIKALQ

-811 SGDLKGA
+811 HWDLKGA
-818 KKSLEQSKE
+818 KKSLEQSKD
-827 AFVDAGSAIKD
+827 AFVEAGSAIKD

-852 AFKQMGGEAENTAK
+852 AFKQMGGEAEKTAK

-898 AIDTMLSGGVDQYGN
+898 AIDTMLSGGVDQYGK
-913 KLSEKTKSFLNA
+913 KLSEKTESFLNA
-925 AKDLYGQYQES
+925 AKELYGQYQEAT
-936 SKKSQDKYSAAME
+936 KKSQDKYSVAME
-949 KAQDLEGDKRKKA
+949 KAQSLEGDKRKKA

-989 KLLKENKWVDG
+989 KLLKGNKWVDG

-1108 NLQKWASEMNTIIAN
+1108 NLQKWASEMNAIIAN

-1160 IDNTLAGLGAIMSQR
+1160 IDNTLAGLAAVMSKR

-1199 NNDVM
+1199 NDDVM

-1226 AAIKSGD
+1226 TAIKSGD

-1271 KSTAEANKSAGAELK
+1271 KSTAEANKRAGAELK

-1321 FSAGSGIGNSAK
+1321 FSAGTGIGNSAK

-1346 DFASGYAQGIAS
+1346 DFASGYVDGILS
-1358 GGMMVAG
+1358 GMKKVGEAAG
-1365 AASALAN
+1365 SLAN
-1372 KALAAVQ
+1372 KALQAVKDAQ
-1379 KKQDSHSPS
+1379 KSKSPS
-1388 KESKKL
+1388 KKAKKL
-1394 GGDFGTGYS
+1394 GRDFGSGYS

-1412 VTKAANNLVAS
+1412 VTKAANNLVAG
-1423 ALGTESQIKK
+1423 ALGTEKQIKK
-1433 LSSTLKD
+1433 LSTTLKD

-1446 DAGLHSKNKSVGQL
+1446 DAGLHSKNKSAGQL
-1460 KQAKALS
+1460 KQAKALN

-1747 SSNADLIKAIKESGA
+1747 SSNADLIKAIQKSGDRPIIFNVDG
-1762 KPVILNLDGEVL
+1762 KNLAEN
-1774 ANNSNNRIGSMTD
+1774 ANNRIGTMGN

>member
-11 SLDDKKA
+11 SLDDTKA
-18 DKQLDAFEKDLAKA
+18 DKQLDTFEKDLAKA

-70 SAGSN
+70 NAGSN

-80 LNFMREL
+80 LSFMREL
-87 PSNVQ
+87 PANVGS
-92 AALSKL
+92 ALSKL

-104 GFVNAAKASITAIK
+104 GFVNAAKASITAVK
-118 ELGTS
+118 NLGTS

-142 QSSIVSAVKVSIN
+142 QSSIVSAVKTSIN
-155 VIKSIPSA
+155 VIKSIPGA
-163 IKSAGISIKSA
+163 IKSAGSSIKSA
-174 LVSSLQAAK
+174 LVSSLHAAK
-183 SAAISFAQ
+183 TAAISFAQ
-191 TTVKVIRSI
+191 TTVKVIKSI
-200 PSAAKT
+200 PGAAKT
-206 AAVAVKDSFVVAY
+206 AATAVKNSFVVAY
-219 KAAVVAAY
+219 KAVVVAAY

-253 AMKTAFSAVA
+253 AMKTAFSAVV

-270 TTVKSALKTGFS
+270 TTVKTALTNGFS
-282 AVKSGAKAA
+282 AIKSGAKTA
-291 GQAGISALKGLG
+291 GQVGISALKGLG
-303 NIAKSTGSLIK
+303 NAAKSTGSLIK
-314 SGLVSGFNAA
+314 NGLVSGFNAA
-324 KAAAKGAG
+324 KSAAKGAG

-352 SVLKLAA
+352 SILRLAA
-359 ALGLIAATKN
+359 AFGLIAATKN

-421 GAKKMVAAGMKAANV
+421 GAKKMVAAGMQAANV

-471 VAYADDINRLV
+471 VAYSDDINRLV

-580 DVAKNTFK
+580 DVAKNAFK
-588 QFAAV
+588 QFASV

-604 DMIQKIKELIPVMV
+604 DMIQKIKELIPVLIE
-618 KLAPTILKVV
+618 LAPILAKV
-628 SAMLAL
+628 AAGFI
-634 QAVSSVY
+634 AFNIISSVY
-641 VAFSN
+641 SKIAGLVGAIKGLASSGSLLGGIINTVRGSFLALKVALGSATAAF
-646 IGKMFVPLKN
+646 G
-656 GLFVIATGFM
+656 VIA
-666 KLAKTIRH
+666 
-674 PITAIKNLA
+674 
-683 FAIKY
+683 
-688 FIVTSGAVIAIVG
+688 AVIG

-752 VGSGFKDVLKY
+752 VGSGFKDILKY
-763 IGVGVWVAFGIVLA
+763 VGVGVWVAFGIVLA

-785 LARIVLVAIKGLQ
+785 LARIVLVAIKALQ
-798 GLYYAI
+798 GLYYAL
-804 KAAFQAL
+804 KAANQAAHW
-811 SGDLKGA
+811 DLKGA
-818 KKSLEQSKE
+818 KKSIEQSKD

-838 AFNKDNYALTGTVE
+838 AFNKDNYALTGTIE
-852 AFKQMGGEAENTAK
+852 SLKEMGGEAE
-866 KTETSG
+866 KTGTKAETSN
-872 KKIKETLKLVETT
+872 KKISSSLKLVEST
-885 AKQTETT
+885 AKQTEAT

-913 KLSEKTKSFLNA
+913 KLNEKTKSFLNA
-925 AKDLYGQYQES
+925 AKELYSNYQES
-936 SKKSQDKYSAAME
+936 AQKSQDKYTAAME
-949 KAQDLEGDKRKKA
+949 KAQSLEGEKRKKV

-989 KLLKENKWVDG
+989 KLLKGNKWVDG

-1032 NLLKLS
+1032 NLLKLA

-1044 EKERS
+1044 EKERA
-1049 TSIEVQKSLYADRK
+1049 TSIEVQKSLYGDRK

-1075 LKKKKSDAT
+1075 LKRKKSDAT

-1102 NKTLAE
+1102 NKTLAG
-1108 NLQKWASEMNTIIAN
+1108 NLQKWASEMNAIIAN

-1146 LSAVWQDFVKVSGS
+1146 LGAVWQDFVKVSGS
-1160 IDNTLAGLGAIMSQR
+1160 IDNTLAGLAAVMSQR

-1187 QSGDYTTAALNI
+1187 QSGDYTTAALKI
-1199 NNDVM
+1199 NDDVL
-1204 NTLSTLPN
+1204 NTISGLPN
-1212 GMFQNGQSGKDQFI
+1212 SMFLNGQSGKDQFLL
-1226 AAIKSGD
+1226 AIKSGD
-1233 FQGAGKFLLDGVKLG
+1233 FQGAGKFLLDGVKMG
-1248 ASPLPG
+1248 ADPLPG
-1254 EMNNI
+1254 EMEKN
-1259 GKQGGNANADGL
+1259 GKKSGDAQAKGV
-1271 KSTAEANKSAGAELK
+1271 KSTAEANKSAGKEIK
-1286 NNAKNGAFDPN
+1286 NNAKSGAFDPN

-1302 GANNASG
+1302 GSKNSSG
-1309 FNGGILDGKGNA
+1309 FNNGILGGKDGA
-1321 FSAGSGIGNSAK
+1321 FSAGTSVGGSAK

-1346 DFASGYAQGIAS
+1346 DFASGYVNGILS
-1358 GGMMVAG
+1358 GMGTVGEA
-1365 AASALAN
+1365 AASLAN

-1379 KKQDSHSPS
+1379 KKQDSRSPS
-1388 KESKKL
+1388 KKSKKL
-1394 GGDFGTGYS
+1394 GGDFGSGYS
-1403 LGIADKNKA
+1403 LGIASKTKA
-1412 VTKAANNLVAS
+1412 VTKAASNLVAG
-1423 ALGTESQIKK
+1423 ALGTEKQIKK

-1446 DAGLHSKNKSVGQL
+1446 DAGLHSKNKSSGQL
-1460 KQAKALS
+1460 KQAKALN
-1467 SIEGYIGQQ
+1467 SIEGYIVQQ
-1476 TNKLAATAKK
+1476 TNRLAATAKK

-1564 DIISDILESGVENG
+1564 DIINDILEAGVENG

-1625 AKGLINGLNS
+1625 ARGLINGLNS
-1635 QKKQLENTAKSIAN
+1635 QKKQLEKTAKSIAN

-1655 KKALRIHS
+1655 KKALKIHS

-1709 VPAITLPKISAE
+1709 VPAINLPKISAE

-1747 SSNADLIKAIKESGA
+1747 SSNADLIKAIQQSGDR
-1762 KPVILNLDGEVL
+1762 PINFYVDGKDL
-1774 ANNSNNRIGSMTD
+1774 ADNTNNHLGSSTS
-1787 LGLYGGGLL
+1787 LAFYGKGL

>member
-87 PSNVQ
+87 PANVQ

-219 KAAVVAAY
+219 KAVVVAAY

-253 AMKTAFSAVA
+253 AMKTAFSAVS

-352 SVLKLAA
+352 SILRLAA
-359 ALGLIAATKN
+359 AFGLIAATKN

-482 DAGVPAWQI
+482 EAGVPAWQI

-515 KAIAMLTKGIEEG
+515 RAIAMLTKGIEEG

-558 TAAVKSLANIA
+558 TAAVKSLANIV

-580 DVAKNTFK
+580 DVAKNAFK

-604 DMIQKIKELIPVMV
+604 DLIQKIKEFIPVLIEWAPL
-618 KLAPTILKVV
+618 LAKVAAGFV
-628 SAMLAL
+628 AFNII
-634 QAVSSVY
+634 SSVY
-641 VAFSN
+641 SKVAGLVMAFRGLASSGTLLGGIVN
-646 IGKMFVPLKN
+646 TVKGSFLALKVAL
-656 GLFVIATGFM
+656 GSAAAAFGVI
-666 KLAKTIRH
+666 I
-674 PITAIKNLA
+674 
-683 FAIKY
+683 
-688 FIVTSGAVIAIVG
+688 AVIG
-701 AVIAVLYGMYAAFKE
+701 AVIAVAYGMYVSFKE

-723 FLSGMF
+723 FLSTMWDG
-729 DAVKNSFGKI
+729 VKNSFGKI

-747 SALKP
+747 AALKP

-763 IGVGVWVAFGIVLA
+763 VGVAIWASLGLVLA
-777 TVVDIIQV
+777 AVVDIIQV
-785 LARIVLVAIKGLQ
+785 LARIVLVAIKALQ

-811 SGDLKGA
+811 HWDLKGA
-818 KKSLEQSKE
+818 KKSLEQSKD
-827 AFVDAGSAIKD
+827 AFVEAGSAIKD

-852 AFKQMGGEAENTAK
+852 AFKQMGGEAEKTAK

-898 AIDTMLSGGVDQYGN
+898 AIDTMLSGGVDQYGK
-913 KLSEKTKSFLNA
+913 KLSEKTESFLNA
-925 AKDLYGQYQES
+925 AKDLYEQYQEATI
-936 SKKSQDKYSAAME
+936 KSQDKYSVAME
-949 KAQDLEGDKRKKA
+949 KAQSLEGDKRKKA

-989 KLLKENKWVDG
+989 KLLKGNKWVDG

-1108 NLQKWASEMNTIIAN
+1108 NLQKWASEMNAIIAN
-1123 GGTLNA
+1123 GGTLSA

-1160 IDNTLAGLGAIMSQR
+1160 IDNTLAGLAAVMSQR

-1199 NNDVM
+1199 NDDVM

-1226 AAIKSGD
+1226 TAIKSGD

-1321 FSAGSGIGNSAK
+1321 FSAGTGIGNSAK

-1346 DFASGYAQGIAS
+1346 DFASGYVNGILS
-1358 GGMMVAG
+1358 GMGAVGEAAG
-1365 AASALAN
+1365 SLAN
-1372 KALAAVQ
+1372 KALQAVKDAQ
-1379 KKQDSHSPS
+1379 KSKSPS
-1388 KESKKL
+1388 KKAKKL
-1394 GGDFGTGYS
+1394 GGDFGSGYS
-1403 LGIADKNKA
+1403 LGIASKTKAVNKA
-1412 VTKAANNLVAS
+1412 ASNLVAG

-1446 DAGLHSKNKSVGQL
+1446 DAGLHSKNKSAGQL
-1460 KQAKALS
+1460 KQAKALN

-1536 QAEMQKR
+1536 QQEMQKR

-1673 FFTGGLGNGVLAGA
+1673 FFTDGLGNGVLAGA
-1687 KGAVQSTNKMVDK
+1687 KGAVQSTKKMVDK
-1700 VVNAASNMT
+1700 VVNAASNLT

>member
-18 DKQLDAFEKDLAKA
+18 DKQLNAFEKDLAKA

-70 SAGSN
+70 SASSN

-104 GFVNAAKASITAIK
+104 GFVNAAKASITAVK
-118 ELGTS
+118 NLGTS

-191 TTVKVIRSI
+191 TTVKVIKSI
-200 PSAAKT
+200 PGAAKT
-206 AAVAVKDSFVVAY
+206 AATAVKNSFVVAY
-219 KAAVVAAY
+219 KAVVVAAY

-314 SGLVSGFNAA
+314 TGLVSGFNAA

-580 DVAKNTFK
+580 DVAKNAFK

-604 DMIQKIKELIPVMV
+604 DLIQKIKEFIPVLIEWAPV
-618 KLAPTILKVV
+618 LAKVAAGFV
-628 SAMLAL
+628 AFNII
-634 QAVSSVY
+634 SSVY
-641 VAFSN
+641 SKVAGLVMAFRGLASSGTLLGGIVN
-646 IGKMFVPLKN
+646 TVKGSFLALKVAL
-656 GLFVIATGFM
+656 GSAAAAFGVI
-666 KLAKTIRH
+666 I
-674 PITAIKNLA
+674 
-683 FAIKY
+683 
-688 FIVTSGAVIAIVG
+688 AVIG
-701 AVIAVLYGMYAAFKE
+701 AVIAVAYGMYVSFKE

-723 FLSGMF
+723 FLSTMWDG
-729 DAVKNSFGKI
+729 VKNSFGKI

-747 SALKP
+747 AALKP

-763 IGVGVWVAFGIVLA
+763 VGVAIWASLGLVLA
-777 TVVDIIQV
+777 AVVDIIQV
-785 LARIVLVAIKGLQ
+785 LARIVLVAIKALQ

-811 SGDLKGA
+811 HWDLKGA
-818 KKSLEQSKE
+818 KKSLEQSKD
-827 AFVDAGSAIKD
+827 AFVEAGSAIKD

-852 AFKQMGGEAENTAK
+852 AFKQMGGEAEKTAK

-898 AIDTMLSGGVDQYGN
+898 AIDTMLSGGVDQYGK
-913 KLSEKTKSFLNA
+913 KLSEKTESFLNA
-925 AKDLYGQYQES
+925 AKDLYEQYQEAT
-936 SKKSQDKYSAAME
+936 KKSQDKYSVAME
-949 KAQDLEGDKRKKA
+949 KAQSLEGDKRKKA

-989 KLLKENKWVDG
+989 KLLKGNKWVDG

-1108 NLQKWASEMNTIIAN
+1108 NLQKWASEMNAIIAN

-1160 IDNTLAGLGAIMSQR
+1160 IDNTLAGLAAVMSKR

-1199 NNDVM
+1199 NDDVM

-1226 AAIKSGD
+1226 TAIKSGD

-1302 GANNASG
+1302 GSNNASG
-1309 FNGGILDGKGNA
+1309 FNSGILDGKGNA
-1321 FSAGSGIGNSAK
+1321 FSAGTGIGNSAK
-1333 SGAASVD
+1333 SGAGSVD

-1346 DFASGYAQGIAS
+1346 DFASGYVNGILS
-1358 GGMMVAG
+1358 GMGAVGEA
-1365 AASALAN
+1365 AASLAS

-1379 KKQDSHSPS
+1379 KKQDSHSPA
-1388 KESKKL
+1388 KKSKKL

-1403 LGIADKNKA
+1403 LGISEKNKA

-1446 DAGLHSKNKSVGQL
+1446 DAGLHSKNKSTGQL

-1536 QAEMQKR
+1536 QQEMQKR

-1564 DIISDILESGVENG
+1564 DIVSDILDAGVENG

-1747 SSNADLIKAIKESGA
+1747 SSNADLIKAIQKSGDRPIIFNVDG
-1762 KPVILNLDGEVL
+1762 KNLAEN
-1774 ANNSNNRIGSMTD
+1774 ANNRIGTMGN

>member
-11 SLDDKKA
+11 SLDDTKA
-18 DKQLDAFEKDLAKA
+18 DKQLDTFEKDLAKA

-70 SAGSN
+70 NAGSN

-80 LNFMREL
+80 LSFMREL
-87 PSNVQ
+87 PANVGS
-92 AALSKL
+92 ALSKL

-104 GFVNAAKASITAIK
+104 GFVKAAKASITAVK
-118 ELGTS
+118 NLGTS

-142 QSSIVSAVKVSIN
+142 QSSIVSAVKTSIN
-155 VIKSIPSA
+155 VIKSIPGA
-163 IKSAGISIKSA
+163 IKSAGSSIKSA
-174 LVSSLQAAK
+174 LVSSLHAAK
-183 SAAISFAQ
+183 TAAISFAQ
-191 TTVKVIRSI
+191 TTVKVIKSI
-200 PSAAKT
+200 PGAAKT
-206 AAVAVKDSFVVAY
+206 AATAVKNSFVVAY
-219 KAAVVAAY
+219 KAVVVAAY

-253 AMKTAFSAVA
+253 AMKTAFSAVV

-270 TTVKSALKTGFS
+270 TTVKTALTNGFS
-282 AVKSGAKAA
+282 AIKSGAKTA
-291 GQAGISALKGLG
+291 GQVGISALKGLG
-303 NIAKSTGSLIK
+303 NAAKSTGSLIK
-314 SGLVSGFNAA
+314 NGLVSGFNAA
-324 KAAAKGAG
+324 KSAAKGAG

-352 SVLKLAA
+352 SILRLAA
-359 ALGLIAATKN
+359 AFGLIAATKN

-421 GAKKMVAAGMKAANV
+421 GAKKMVAAGMQAANV

-471 VAYADDINRLV
+471 VAYSDDINRLV

-580 DVAKNTFK
+580 DVAKNAFK
-588 QFAAV
+588 QFASV

-604 DMIQKIKELIPVMV
+604 DMIQKIKELIPVLIE
-618 KLAPTILKVV
+618 LAPILAKV
-628 SAMLAL
+628 AAGFI
-634 QAVSSVY
+634 AFNIISSVY
-641 VAFSN
+641 SKIAGLVGAIKGLASSGSLLGSIINTVRGSFLALKVALGSATAAF
-646 IGKMFVPLKN
+646 G
-656 GLFVIATGFM
+656 VIA
-666 KLAKTIRH
+666 
-674 PITAIKNLA
+674 
-683 FAIKY
+683 
-688 FIVTSGAVIAIVG
+688 AVIG

-752 VGSGFKDVLKY
+752 VGSGFKDILKY
-763 IGVGVWVAFGIVLA
+763 VGVGVWVAFGIVLA

-785 LARIVLVAIKGLQ
+785 LARIVLVAIKALQ
-798 GLYYAI
+798 GLYYAL
-804 KAAFQAL
+804 KAANQAAHW
-811 SGDLKGA
+811 DLKGA
-818 KKSLEQSKE
+818 KKSIEQSKD

-838 AFNKDNYALTGTVE
+838 AFNKDNYALTGTIE
-852 AFKQMGGEAENTAK
+852 SLKEMGGEAE
-866 KTETSG
+866 KTGTKAETSN
-872 KKIKETLKLVETT
+872 KKISSSLKLVEST
-885 AKQTETT
+885 AKQTEAT

-913 KLSEKTKSFLNA
+913 KLNEKTKSFLNA
-925 AKDLYGQYQES
+925 AKELYSNYQES
-936 SKKSQDKYSAAME
+936 AQKSQDKYTAAME
-949 KAQDLEGDKRKKA
+949 KAQSLEGEKRKKV

-989 KLLKENKWVDG
+989 KLLKGNKWVDG

-1032 NLLKLS
+1032 NLLKLA

-1044 EKERS
+1044 EKERA
-1049 TSIEVQKSLYADRK
+1049 TSIEVQKSLYGDRK

-1075 LKKKKSDAT
+1075 LKRKKSDAT

-1102 NKTLAE
+1102 NKTLAG
-1108 NLQKWASEMNTIIAN
+1108 NLQKWASEMNAIIAN

-1146 LSAVWQDFVKVSGS
+1146 LGAVWQDFVKVSGS
-1160 IDNTLAGLGAIMSQR
+1160 IDNTLAGLAAVMSQR

-1187 QSGDYTTAALNI
+1187 QIGDYTTAALKI
-1199 NNDVM
+1199 NDDVL
-1204 NTLSTLPN
+1204 NTISGLPN
-1212 GMFQNGQSGKDQFI
+1212 SMFLNGQSGKDQFLL
-1226 AAIKSGD
+1226 AIKSGD
-1233 FQGAGKFLLDGVKLG
+1233 FQGAGKFLLDGVKMG
-1248 ASPLPG
+1248 ADPLPG
-1254 EMNNI
+1254 EMEKN
-1259 GKQGGNANADGL
+1259 GKKSGDAQAKGV
-1271 KSTAEANKSAGAELK
+1271 KSTAEANKSAGKEIK
-1286 NNAKNGAFDPN
+1286 NNAKSGAFDPN

-1302 GANNASG
+1302 GSKNSSG
-1309 FNGGILDGKGNA
+1309 FNNGILGGKDGA
-1321 FSAGSGIGNSAK
+1321 FSAGTSVGGSAK

-1346 DFASGYAQGIAS
+1346 DFAAGFANGIRSG
-1358 GGMMVAG
+1358 AG
-1365 AASALAN
+1365 AVGEAAASIAA

-1388 KESKKL
+1388 KKSKKL
-1394 GGDFGTGYS
+1394 GGDFGSGYS
-1403 LGIADKNKA
+1403 LGIASKTKA
-1412 VTKAANNLVAS
+1412 VTKAASNLVAG
-1423 ALGTESQIKK
+1423 ALGTEKQIKK

-1440 KISSAI
+1440 KVSSAI
-1446 DAGLHSKNKSVGQL
+1446 DAGLHSKNKSRGQL
-1460 KQAKALS
+1460 KQAKALN
-1467 SIEGYIGQQ
+1467 SIEGYIAQQ

-1527 VDPENPQSI
+1527 VDAENPQSI
-1536 QAEMQKR
+1536 QQEMQKR

-1635 QKKQLENTAKSIAN
+1635 QKKQLEKTAKSIAN

-1663 PSRVAIELGK
+1663 PSRVAVELGK

-1687 KGAVQSTNKMVDK
+1687 KGAVKSTNKMVDS
-1700 VVNAASNMT
+1700 VVNAASNLT
-1709 VPAITLPKISAE
+1709 APKITLPHVSAE
-1721 KALGLKSVDLN
+1721 KALGLKSSDLN
-1732 RTITVKTIIDNKTKE
+1732 RTITVKAIVENE
-1747 SSNADLIKAIKESGA
+1747 SK
-1762 KPVILNLDGEVL
+1762 
-1774 ANNSNNRIGSMTD
+1774 NNSNSD
-1787 LGLYGGGLL
+1787 LINAIEKSGGRPIILNVDGKVIADNTNNHLGNSTSLAFYGKGL

>member
-11 SLDDKKA
+11 SLDDTKA
-18 DKQLDAFEKDLAKA
+18 DKQLDTFEKDLAKA

-70 SAGSN
+70 NAGSN

-80 LNFMREL
+80 LSFMREL
-87 PSNVQ
+87 PANVGS
-92 AALSKL
+92 ALSKL

-104 GFVNAAKASITAIK
+104 GFVNAAKASITAVK
-118 ELGTS
+118 SLGTS

-142 QSSIVSAVKVSIN
+142 QSSIVSAVKTSIN
-155 VIKSIPSA
+155 VIKSIPGA
-163 IKSAGISIKSA
+163 IKSAGSSIKSA
-174 LVSSLQAAK
+174 LVSSLHAAK
-183 SAAISFAQ
+183 TAAISFAQ
-191 TTVKVIRSI
+191 TTVKVIKSI
-200 PSAAKT
+200 PGAAKT
-206 AAVAVKDSFVVAY
+206 AATAVKNSFVVAY
-219 KAAVVAAY
+219 KAVVVAAY

-253 AMKTAFSAVA
+253 AMKTAFSAVV

-270 TTVKSALKTGFS
+270 TTVKTALTTGFS
-282 AVKSGAKAA
+282 AIKSGAKTA
-291 GQAGISALKGLG
+291 GQVGISALKGLG
-303 NIAKSTGSLIK
+303 NVAKSTGSLIK
-314 SGLVSGFNAA
+314 NGLVSGFNAA
-324 KAAAKGAG
+324 RSAAKGAG

-352 SVLKLAA
+352 SILRLAA
-359 ALGLIAATKN
+359 AFGLIAATKN

-421 GAKKMVAAGMKAANV
+421 GAKKMVAAGMQAANV

-471 VAYADDINRLV
+471 VAYSDDINRLV

-580 DVAKNTFK
+580 DVAKNAFK

-604 DMIQKIKELIPVMV
+604 DMIQKIKELIPVLIE
-618 KLAPTILKVV
+618 LAPILAKV
-628 SAMLAL
+628 AAGFI
-634 QAVSSVY
+634 AFNIISSVY
-641 VAFSN
+641 SKIAGLVGAIKGLASSGSLLGGIINTVRGSFLALKVALGSATAAF
-646 IGKMFVPLKN
+646 G
-656 GLFVIATGFM
+656 VIA
-666 KLAKTIRH
+666 
-674 PITAIKNLA
+674 
-683 FAIKY
+683 
-688 FIVTSGAVIAIVG
+688 AVIG

-723 FLSGMF
+723 FLSGMWE
-729 DAVKNSFGKI
+729 AVKNSFGKI

-785 LARIVLVAIKGLQ
+785 LARIVLVAIKALQ
-798 GLYYAI
+798 GLYYAL
-804 KAAFQAL
+804 KAANQAAHW
-811 SGDLKGA
+811 DLKGA
-818 KKSLEQSKE
+818 KKSIEQSKD

-838 AFNKDNYALTGTVE
+838 AFNKDNYALTGTIE
-852 AFKQMGGEAENTAK
+852 SLKEMGGEAE
-866 KTETSG
+866 KTGTKAETSN
-872 KKIKETLKLVETT
+872 KKISSSLKLVEST
-885 AKQTETT
+885 AKQTEAT

-913 KLSEKTKSFLNA
+913 KLNEKTKSFLNA
-925 AKDLYGQYQES
+925 AKELYSNYQES
-936 SKKSQDKYSAAME
+936 AQKSQDKYTAAME
-949 KAQDLEGDKRKKA
+949 KAQSLEGEKRKKV

-989 KLLKENKWVDG
+989 KLLKDNKWVDG

-1032 NLLKLS
+1032 NLLKLA

-1044 EKERS
+1044 EKERA
-1049 TSIEVQKSLYADRK
+1049 TSIEVQKSLYGDRK

-1108 NLQKWASEMNTIIAN
+1108 NLQKWASEMNAIIAN

-1160 IDNTLAGLGAIMSQR
+1160 IDNTLAGLAAVMSQR

-1187 QSGDYTTAALNI
+1187 QSGDYTTAALKI
-1199 NNDVM
+1199 NDDVL
-1204 NTLSTLPN
+1204 NTISGLPN
-1212 GMFQNGQSGKDQFI
+1212 SMFLNGQSGKDQFLL
-1226 AAIKSGD
+1226 AIKSGD
-1233 FQGAGKFLLDGVKLG
+1233 FQGAGKFLLDGVKMG
-1248 ASPLPG
+1248 ADPLPG
-1254 EMNNI
+1254 EMEKN
-1259 GKQGGNANADGL
+1259 GKKSGDAQAKGV
-1271 KSTAEANKSAGAELK
+1271 KSTAEANKSAGKEIK
-1286 NNAKNGAFDPN
+1286 NNAKSGAFDPN

-1302 GANNASG
+1302 GSKNSSG
-1309 FNGGILDGKGNA
+1309 FNNGILGGKDGA
-1321 FSAGSGIGNSAK
+1321 FSAGTSVGGSAK

-1346 DFASGYAQGIAS
+1346 DFAAGFANGIRSG
-1358 GGMMVAG
+1358 AG
-1365 AASALAN
+1365 AVGEAAASIAA

-1388 KESKKL
+1388 KKSKKL
-1394 GGDFGTGYS
+1394 GGDFGSGYS
-1403 LGIADKNKA
+1403 LGIASKTKA
-1412 VTKAANNLVAS
+1412 VTKAASNLVAG
-1423 ALGTESQIKK
+1423 ALGTEKQIKK

-1440 KISSAI
+1440 KVSSAI
-1446 DAGLHSKNKSVGQL
+1446 DAGLHSKNKSRGQL
-1460 KQAKALS
+1460 KQAKALN
-1467 SIEGYIGQQ
+1467 SIESYIAQQ

-1564 DIISDILESGVENG
+1564 DIINDILEAGVENG

-1625 AKGLINGLNS
+1625 AKGLISGLNS
-1635 QKKQLENTAKSIAN
+1635 QKKQLEKTAKSIAN

-1655 KKALRIHS
+1655 KKALKIHS

-1687 KGAVQSTNKMVDK
+1687 KGAVQSTSKMVDK

-1709 VPAITLPKISAE
+1709 VPTINLPKISAE

-1747 SSNADLIKAIKESGA
+1747 SSNADLIKAIQQSGDR
-1762 KPVILNLDGEVL
+1762 PIIFNVDGKDIADNTNNHLGSSTSL
-1774 ANNSNNRIGSMTD
+1774 AFYGK
-1787 LGLYGGGLL
+1787 GL

>member
-104 GFVNAAKASITAIK
+104 GFVNAAKASITAVK
-118 ELGTS
+118 NLGTS

-191 TTVKVIRSI
+191 TTVKVIKSI
-200 PSAAKT
+200 PGAAKT
-206 AAVAVKDSFVVAY
+206 AATAVKNSFVVAY
-219 KAAVVAAY
+219 KAVVVAAY

-303 NIAKSTGSLIK
+303 NIAKSTGASIK
-314 SGLVSGFNAA
+314 NGLVTGFNAA

-558 TAAVKSLANIA
+558 TAAVKSLANIV

-580 DVAKNTFK
+580 DVAKNAFK

-604 DMIQKIKELIPVMV
+604 DLIQKIKEFIPVLIEWAPV
-618 KLAPTILKVV
+618 LAKVAAGFV
-628 SAMLAL
+628 AFNII
-634 QAVSSVY
+634 SSVY
-641 VAFSN
+641 SKVAGLVMAFRGLASSGTLLGGIVN
-646 IGKMFVPLKN
+646 TVKGSFLALKVAL
-656 GLFVIATGFM
+656 GSAAAAFGVI
-666 KLAKTIRH
+666 I
-674 PITAIKNLA
+674 
-683 FAIKY
+683 
-688 FIVTSGAVIAIVG
+688 AVIG
-701 AVIAVLYGMYAAFKE
+701 AVIAVAYGMYVSFKE

-723 FLSGMF
+723 FLSTMWDG
-729 DAVKNSFGKI
+729 VKNSFGKI

-747 SALKP
+747 AALKP

-763 IGVGVWVAFGIVLA
+763 VGVAIWASLGLVLA
-777 TVVDIIQV
+777 AVVDIIQV
-785 LARIVLVAIKGLQ
+785 LARIVLVAIKALQ

-811 SGDLKGA
+811 HWDLKGA
-818 KKSLEQSKE
+818 KKSLEQSKD
-827 AFVDAGSAIKD
+827 AFVEAGSAIKD

-852 AFKQMGGEAENTAK
+852 AFKQMGGEAEKTAK

-892 VSKSNQ
+892 ISKSNQ
-898 AIDTMLSGGVDQYGN
+898 AIDTMLSGGVDQYGK
-913 KLSEKTKSFLNA
+913 KLSEKTESFLNA
-925 AKDLYGQYQES
+925 AKDLYEQYQEATI
-936 SKKSQDKYSAAME
+936 KSQDKYSVAME
-949 KAQDLEGDKRKKA
+949 KAQSLEGDKRKKA

-989 KLLKENKWVDG
+989 KLLKGNKWVDG

-1108 NLQKWASEMNTIIAN
+1108 NLQKWASEMNAIIAN

-1160 IDNTLAGLGAIMSQR
+1160 IDNTLAGLAAVMSKR

-1199 NNDVM
+1199 NDDVM

-1226 AAIKSGD
+1226 TAIKSGD

-1321 FSAGSGIGNSAK
+1321 FSAGTGIGNSAK

-1346 DFASGYAQGIAS
+1346 DFASGYVNGILS
-1358 GGMMVAG
+1358 GMGAVGEAAG
-1365 AASALAN
+1365 SLAN
-1372 KALAAVQ
+1372 KALQAVKDAQ
-1379 KKQDSHSPS
+1379 KSKSPS
-1388 KESKKL
+1388 KKAKKL

-1460 KQAKALS
+1460 KQAKALN

-1527 VDPENPQSI
+1527 VDAENPQSI

-1673 FFTGGLGNGVLAGA
+1673 FFTDGLGNGVLAGA

-1700 VVNAASNMT
+1700 VVNAASNLT

>member
-18 DKQLDAFEKDLAKA
+18 GKQLDAFEKDLAKA

-104 GFVNAAKASITAIK
+104 GFVNAAKASITAVK
-118 ELGTS
+118 NLGTS

-200 PSAAKT
+200 PGAAKT
-206 AAVAVKDSFVVAY
+206 AATAVKNSFVVAY
-219 KAAVVAAY
+219 KAVVVAAY

-352 SVLKLAA
+352 SILRLAA
-359 ALGLIAATKN
+359 AFGLIAATKN

-580 DVAKNTFK
+580 DVAKNAFK

-604 DMIQKIKELIPVMV
+604 DLIQKIKEFIPVLIEWAPL
-618 KLAPTILKVV
+618 LAKVAAGFVAFNIL
-628 SAMLAL
+628 
-634 QAVSSVY
+634 SSVY
-641 VAFSN
+641 SKVAGLVMAFRGLASSGTLLGGIVN
-646 IGKMFVPLKN
+646 TVKGSFLALKVAL
-656 GLFVIATGFM
+656 GSAAAAFGVI
-666 KLAKTIRH
+666 I
-674 PITAIKNLA
+674 
-683 FAIKY
+683 
-688 FIVTSGAVIAIVG
+688 AVIG
-701 AVIAVLYGMYAAFKE
+701 AVIAVAYGMYVSFKE

-723 FLSGMF
+723 FLSTMWDG
-729 DAVKNSFGKI
+729 VKNSFGKI

-747 SALKP
+747 AALKP

-763 IGVGVWVAFGIVLA
+763 VGVAIWASLGLVLA
-777 TVVDIIQV
+777 AVVDIIQV
-785 LARIVLVAIKGLQ
+785 LARIVLVAIKALQ

-811 SGDLKGA
+811 HWDLKGA
-818 KKSLEQSKE
+818 KKSLEQSKD
-827 AFVDAGSAIKD
+827 AFVEAGSAIKD

-852 AFKQMGGEAENTAK
+852 AFKQMGGEAEKTAK

-885 AKQTETT
+885 AKQTEIT

-898 AIDTMLSGGVDQYGN
+898 AIDTMLSGGVDQYGK
-913 KLSEKTKSFLNA
+913 KLSEKTESFLNA
-925 AKDLYGQYQES
+925 AKDLYEQYQEAT
-936 SKKSQDKYSAAME
+936 KKSQDKYSVAME
-949 KAQDLEGDKRKKA
+949 KAQSLEGDKRKKA
-962 IADANATLVAEI
+962 IADANKTLVDETT
-974 DKNNGTLLTLQADYA
+974 KNNSTLLTLQSDYSNMLKTNRWAD
-989 KLLKENKWVDG
+989 G
-1000 TELTAQQK
+1000 QELTAQQK
-1008 KFLQQQTADIQ
+1008 KFLQQQTTDIQ
-1019 AELAKQNQLYVEG
+1019 TELAKQNQLYVEA
-1032 NLLKLS
+1032 NLLRLEQ
-1038 NGKTLN
+1038 GKSLN
-1044 EKERS
+1044 EKERN
-1049 TSIEVQKSLYADRK
+1049 TSLEVQKSLYEEKK
-1063 KAVETGEKELAD
+1063 KAVETGEKSLAD
-1075 LKKKKSDAT
+1075 LKKKKADAS

-1102 NKTLAE
+1102 NKTLST
-1108 NLQKWASEMNTIIAN
+1108 NLKNWATEMNAIIAN

-1129 ETFAKGLSEMGN
+1129 ETFANGLSQLGN

-1146 LSAVWQDFVKVSGS
+1146 LSALWQNFVSTSTS
-1160 IDNTLAGLGAIMSQR
+1160 IDNTLSGLAAIMGQR

-1226 AAIKSGD
+1226 TAIKSGD

-1309 FNGGILDGKGNA
+1309 FNSGILDGKGNA
-1321 FSAGSGIGNSAK
+1321 FSAGTGIGNSAK
-1333 SGAASVD
+1333 SGAGSVD

-1346 DFASGYAQGIAS
+1346 DFASGYVNGILS
-1358 GGMMVAG
+1358 GMGAVGEA
-1365 AASALAN
+1365 AASLAS

-1379 KKQDSHSPS
+1379 KKQDSHSPA
-1388 KESKKL
+1388 KKSKKL

-1446 DAGLHSKNKSVGQL
+1446 DAGLHSKNKSAGQL
-1460 KQAKALS
+1460 KQAKALN

-1527 VDPENPQSI
+1527 VDPENPRSI
-1536 QAEMQKR
+1536 QQEMQKR

-1564 DIISDILESGVENG
+1564 DIVSDILDAGVENG

-1663 PSRVAIELGK
+1663 PSRVAVELGK

-1747 SSNADLIKAIKESGA
+1747 SSNADLIKAIQQSGDRPIIFNVDG
-1762 KPVILNLDGEVL
+1762 KNLAEN
-1774 ANNSNNRIGSMTD
+1774 ANNRIGTMGN

>member
-104 GFVNAAKASITAIK
+104 GFVNAAKASITAVK
-118 ELGTS
+118 NLGTS

-191 TTVKVIRSI
+191 TTVKVIKSI
-200 PSAAKT
+200 PVAAKT
-206 AAVAVKDSFVVAY
+206 AATAVKNSFVVAY
-219 KAAVVAAY
+219 KAVVVAAY

-352 SVLKLAA
+352 SLLKLAA

-580 DVAKNTFK
+580 DVAKNAFK

-604 DMIQKIKELIPVMV
+604 DLIQKIKEFIPVLIEWAPL
-618 KLAPTILKVV
+618 LAKVAAGFVAFNIL
-628 SAMLAL
+628 
-634 QAVSSVY
+634 SSVY
-641 VAFSN
+641 SKVAGLVMAFRGLASSGTLLGGIVN
-646 IGKMFVPLKN
+646 TVKGSFLALKVAL
-656 GLFVIATGFM
+656 GSAAAAFGVI
-666 KLAKTIRH
+666 I
-674 PITAIKNLA
+674 
-683 FAIKY
+683 
-688 FIVTSGAVIAIVG
+688 AVIG
-701 AVIAVLYGMYAAFKE
+701 AVIAVAYGMYVSFKE

-723 FLSGMF
+723 FLSTMWDG
-729 DAVKNSFGKI
+729 VKNSFGKI

-747 SALKP
+747 AALKP

-763 IGVGVWVAFGIVLA
+763 VGVAIWASLGLVLA
-777 TVVDIIQV
+777 AVVDIIQV
-785 LARIVLVAIKGLQ
+785 LARIVLVAIKALQ

-804 KAAFQAL
+804 KSAFQAL
-811 SGDLKGA
+811 HWDLKGA
-818 KKSLEQSKE
+818 KKSLEQSKD
-827 AFVDAGSAIKD
+827 AFVEAGSAIKD

-852 AFKQMGGEAENTAK
+852 AFKQMGGEAEKTAK

-898 AIDTMLSGGVDQYGN
+898 AIDTMLSGGVDQYGK
-913 KLSEKTKSFLNA
+913 KLSEKTESFLNA
-925 AKDLYGQYQES
+925 AKDLYEQYQEAT
-936 SKKSQDKYSAAME
+936 KKSQDKYSVAME
-949 KAQDLEGDKRKKA
+949 KAQSLEGDKRKKA
-962 IADANATLVAEI
+962 IADANKTLVDETT
-974 DKNNGTLLTLQADYA
+974 KNNSTLLTLQSDYSNMLKTNRWAD
-989 KLLKENKWVDG
+989 G
-1000 TELTAQQK
+1000 QELTAQQK
-1008 KFLQQQTADIQ
+1008 KFLQQQTTDIQ
-1019 AELAKQNQLYVEG
+1019 TELAKQNQLYVEA
-1032 NLLKLS
+1032 NLLRLEQ
-1038 NGKTLN
+1038 GKSLN
-1044 EKERS
+1044 EKERN
-1049 TSIEVQKSLYADRK
+1049 TSLEVQKSLYEEKK
-1063 KAVETGEKELAD
+1063 KAVETGEKSLAD
-1075 LKKKKSDAT
+1075 LKKKKADAS

-1102 NKTLAE
+1102 NKTLST
-1108 NLQKWASEMNTIIAN
+1108 NLKNWATEMNAIIAN

-1129 ETFAKGLSEMGN
+1129 ETFASGLSQLGN

-1146 LSAVWQDFVKVSGS
+1146 LSALWQNFVSTSTS
-1160 IDNTLAGLGAIMSQR
+1160 IDNTLSGLAAIMGQR

-1226 AAIKSGD
+1226 TAIKSGD

-1302 GANNASG
+1302 GSNNASG
-1309 FNGGILDGKGNA
+1309 FNSGILDGKGNA
-1321 FSAGSGIGNSAK
+1321 FSAGTGIGNSAK
-1333 SGAASVD
+1333 SGAGSVD

-1346 DFASGYAQGIAS
+1346 DFASGYVNGILS
-1358 GGMMVAG
+1358 GMGAVGEAAG
-1365 AASALAN
+1365 SLAN
-1372 KALAAVQ
+1372 KALQAVKDAQ
-1379 KKQDSHSPS
+1379 KSKSPS
-1388 KESKKL
+1388 KKAKKL
-1394 GGDFGTGYS
+1394 GGDFGSGYS
-1403 LGIADKNKA
+1403 LGIASKTKAVNKA
-1412 VTKAANNLVAS
+1412 ASNLVAG

-1446 DAGLHSKNKSVGQL
+1446 DAGLHSKNKSRGQL
-1460 KQAKALS
+1460 KQAKALN
-1467 SIEGYIGQQ
+1467 SIEGYIVQQ

-1527 VDPENPQSI
+1527 VDAENPQSI

-1747 SSNADLIKAIKESGA
+1747 SSNADLIKAIQQSGDRPIIFNVDG
-1762 KPVILNLDGEVL
+1762 KNLAEN
-1774 ANNSNNRIGSMTD
+1774 ANNRIGTMGN

>member
-11 SLDDKKA
+11 SLDDTKA
-18 DKQLDAFEKDLAKA
+18 DKQLDTFEKDLAKA

-70 SAGSN
+70 NAGSN

-80 LNFMREL
+80 LSFMREL
-87 PSNVQ
+87 PANVGS
-92 AALSKL
+92 ALSKL

-104 GFVNAAKASITAIK
+104 GFVNAAKASITAVK
-118 ELGTS
+118 NLGTS

-142 QSSIVSAVKVSIN
+142 QSSIVSAVKTSIN
-155 VIKSIPSA
+155 VIKSIPGA
-163 IKSAGISIKSA
+163 IKSAGSSIKSA
-174 LVSSLQAAK
+174 LVSSLHAAK
-183 SAAISFAQ
+183 TAAISFAQ
-191 TTVKVIRSI
+191 TTVKVIKSI
-200 PSAAKT
+200 PGAAKT
-206 AAVAVKDSFVVAY
+206 AATAVKNSFVVAY
-219 KAAVVAAY
+219 KAVVVAAY

-253 AMKTAFSAVA
+253 AMKTAFSAVV

-270 TTVKSALKTGFS
+270 TTVKTALTNGFS
-282 AVKSGAKAA
+282 AIKSGAKTA
-291 GQAGISALKGLG
+291 GQVGISALKGLG
-303 NIAKSTGSLIK
+303 NAAKSTGSLIK
-314 SGLVSGFNAA
+314 NGLVSGFNAA
-324 KAAAKGAG
+324 KSAAKGAG

-352 SVLKLAA
+352 SILRLAA
-359 ALGLIAATKN
+359 AFGLIAATKN

-421 GAKKMVAAGMKAANV
+421 GAKKMVAAGMQAANV

-471 VAYADDINRLV
+471 VAYSDDINRLV

-580 DVAKNTFK
+580 DVAKNAFK
-588 QFAAV
+588 QFASV

-604 DMIQKIKELIPVMV
+604 DMIQKIKELIPVLIE
-618 KLAPTILKVV
+618 LAPILAKV
-628 SAMLAL
+628 AAGFI
-634 QAVSSVY
+634 AFNIISSVY
-641 VAFSN
+641 SKIAGLVGAIKGLASSGSLLGSIINTVRGSFLALKVALGSATAAF
-646 IGKMFVPLKN
+646 G
-656 GLFVIATGFM
+656 VIA
-666 KLAKTIRH
+666 
-674 PITAIKNLA
+674 
-683 FAIKY
+683 
-688 FIVTSGAVIAIVG
+688 AVIG

-818 KKSLEQSKE
+818 KKSLEQSKD

-838 AFNKDNYALTGTVE
+838 AFNKDNYALTGTIE
-852 AFKQMGGEAENTAK
+852 SLKEMGGEAE
-866 KTETSG
+866 KTGTKAETSN
-872 KKIKETLKLVETT
+872 KKISSSLKLVEST
-885 AKQTETT
+885 AKQTEAT

-913 KLSEKTKSFLNA
+913 KLNEKTKSFLNA
-925 AKDLYGQYQES
+925 AKELYSNYQES
-936 SKKSQDKYSAAME
+936 AQKSQDKYTAAME
-949 KAQDLEGDKRKKA
+949 KAQSLEGEKRKKV

-989 KLLKENKWVDG
+989 KLLKDNKWVDG

-1032 NLLKLS
+1032 NLLKLA

-1044 EKERS
+1044 EKERA
-1049 TSIEVQKSLYADRK
+1049 TSIEVQKSLYGDRK

-1075 LKKKKSDAT
+1075 LKRKKSDAT

-1102 NKTLAE
+1102 NKTLAG
-1108 NLQKWASEMNTIIAN
+1108 NLQKWASEMNAIIAN

-1146 LSAVWQDFVKVSGS
+1146 LGAVWQGFVKVSGS
-1160 IDNTLAGLGAIMSQR
+1160 IDNTLAGLAAVMSQR

-1187 QSGDYTTAALNI
+1187 QSGDYTTAALKI
-1199 NNDVM
+1199 NDDVL
-1204 NTLSTLPN
+1204 NTISGLPN
-1212 GMFQNGQSGKDQFI
+1212 SMFLNGQSGKDQFLL
-1226 AAIKSGD
+1226 AIKSGD
-1233 FQGAGKFLLDGVKLG
+1233 FQGAGKFLLDGVKMG
-1248 ASPLPG
+1248 ADPLPG
-1254 EMNNI
+1254 EMEKN
-1259 GKQGGNANADGL
+1259 GKKSGDAQAKGV
-1271 KSTAEANKSAGAELK
+1271 KSTAEANKSAGKEIK
-1286 NNAKNGAFDPN
+1286 NNAKSGAFDPN

-1302 GANNASG
+1302 GSKNSSG
-1309 FNGGILDGKGNA
+1309 FNNGILGGKDGA
-1321 FSAGSGIGNSAK
+1321 FSAGTSVGGSAK

-1346 DFASGYAQGIAS
+1346 DFAAGFANGIRSG
-1358 GGMMVAG
+1358 AG
-1365 AASALAN
+1365 AVGEAAASIAA

-1388 KESKKL
+1388 KKSKKL
-1394 GGDFGTGYS
+1394 GGDFGSGYS
-1403 LGIADKNKA
+1403 LGIASKTKA
-1412 VTKAANNLVAS
+1412 VTKAASNLVAG
-1423 ALGTESQIKK
+1423 ALGTEKQIKK

-1440 KISSAI
+1440 KVSSAI
-1446 DAGLHSKNKSVGQL
+1446 DAGLHSKNKSRGQL
-1460 KQAKALS
+1460 KQAKALN
-1467 SIEGYIGQQ
+1467 SIEGYIAQQ

-1564 DIISDILESGVENG
+1564 DIINDILEAGVENG

-1625 AKGLINGLNS
+1625 AKGLISGLNS
-1635 QKKQLENTAKSIAN
+1635 QKKQLEKTAKSIAN

-1655 KKALRIHS
+1655 KKALKIHS

-1687 KGAVQSTNKMVDK
+1687 KGAVQSTSKMVDK

-1709 VPAITLPKISAE
+1709 VPTINLPKISAE

-1747 SSNADLIKAIKESGA
+1747 SSNADLIKAIQQSGDR
-1762 KPVILNLDGEVL
+1762 PIIFNVDGKDIADNTNNHLGSSTSL
-1774 ANNSNNRIGSMTD
+1774 AFYGK
-1787 LGLYGGGLL
+1787 GL

>member
-11 SLDDKKA
+11 SLDDTKA
-18 DKQLDAFEKDLAKA
+18 DKQLDAFEKDLSKA

-50 IASQSKRLK
+50 IASQSKRIK

-70 SAGSN
+70 STGSN

-80 LNFMREL
+80 LKFMREL
-87 PSNVQ
+87 PANVQ

-104 GFVNAAKASITAIK
+104 GFVNAAKASITAVK
-118 ELGTS
+118 NLGTS
-123 IKNTAVNI
+123 IKNTATNI
-131 KNGFFSIAKTV
+131 KNGFFSIAKAV
-142 QSSIVSAVKVSIN
+142 QSSIVSAVKTSIN
-155 VIKSIPSA
+155 VIRSIPNT
-163 IKSAGISIKSA
+163 IKSAGNSIKSA

-183 SAAISFAQ
+183 TAAISFAQ
-191 TTVKVIRSI
+191 TSVNVIKSI
-200 PSAAKT
+200 PGAAKT
-206 AAVAVKDSFVVAY
+206 AAVAVKNSFVVAY
-219 KAAVVAAY
+219 KAVVVAAY

-243 TKSAALAVSS
+243 AKSAALAVSS
-253 AMKTAFSAVA
+253 AMKTAFSAVV

-270 TTVKSALKTGFS
+270 TTVKTALTTGFS
-282 AVKSGAKAA
+282 AIKSGAKTA
-291 GQAGISALKGLG
+291 GQVGISALKGLG
-303 NIAKSTGSLIK
+303 NIAKNTGSLIK
-314 SGLVSGFNAA
+314 SGLVSGFNTA

-352 SVLKLAA
+352 SILKLAA
-359 ALGLIAATKN
+359 AFGLIAATKN

-398 QLVMTDL
+398 QLVMKDL

-456 IDQMTDAIS
+456 IDQMVDAIS
-465 ALQASG
+465 SLQSAG
-471 VAYADDINRLV
+471 VAYSDDINRLV

-580 DVAKNTFK
+580 DVAKNAFK

-604 DMIQKIKELIPVMV
+604 DLIKKIKELIPVV
-618 KLAPTILKVV
+618 IELAPTILKLVG
-628 SAMLAL
+628 AMMAL
-634 QAVSSVY
+634 QAISGAY
-641 VAFSN
+641 AAFAN
-646 IGKMFVPLKN
+646 VGKMLIPLKN
-656 GLFVIATGFM
+656 GLFVIATGFVS
-666 KLAKTIRH
+666 LAKTIRH

-688 FIVTSGAVIAIVG
+688 FIVTSGGVVAIVG
-701 AVIAVLYGMYAAFKE
+701 AVVAVLYGMYTAFKE
-716 NTANIKG
+716 NTAGIKG
-723 FLSGMF
+723 FLSGMW

-752 VGSGFKDVLKY
+752 VGSGFKDILKY

-811 SGDLKGA
+811 QGDLKGA
-818 KKSLEQSKE
+818 KKSLEQSKD

-838 AFNKDNYALTGTVE
+838 AFNKDNYALTGTIE
-852 AFKQMGGEAENTAK
+852 SLKEMGGEAE
-866 KTETSG
+866 KTGTKAETSN
-872 KKIKETLKLVETT
+872 KKIASSLKVVETT
-885 AKQTETT
+885 AKQTEAT

-913 KLSEKTKSFLNA
+913 KLSEKTKSFLYS
-925 AKDLYGQYQES
+925 AKELYSQYQES
-936 SKKSQDKYSAAME
+936 AKKSQDAYTAAME
-949 KAQDLEGDKRKKA
+949 KAQTLEGDKRKKA
-962 IADANATLVAEI
+962 IADANTALVSEI
-974 DKNNGTLLTLQADYA
+974 NKNNGTLLTLQADYA
-989 KLLKENKWVDG
+989 KLLKGNKWVDG

-1032 NLLKLS
+1032 NLLKLA

-1049 TSIEVQKSLYADRK
+1049 TSIEVQKSLYSDRK

-1075 LKKKKSDAT
+1075 LKKKKSDAS

-1102 NKTLAE
+1102 NKALST
-1108 NLQKWASEMNTIIAN
+1108 NLQNWATEMNSIIAN

-1129 ETFAKGLSEMGN
+1129 QTFATGLSQLGN

-1146 LSAVWQDFVKVSGS
+1146 LSALWQNFVSTSTS
-1160 IDNTLAGLGAIMSQR
+1160 IDNTLAGLAGIMGQR
-1175 GGEGVQA
+1175 GGQGVQA

-1199 NNDVM
+1199 NNDV
-1204 NTLSTLPN
+1204 LSTISSLPN
-1212 GMFQNGQSGKDQFI
+1212 GMFLNGENGKNQFLT
-1226 AAIKSGD
+1226 AIKSGD
-1233 FQGAGKFLLDGVKLG
+1233 FQGAGKYLVDGVKMG
-1248 ASPLPG
+1248 TDSIDS
-1254 EMNNI
+1254 EMKTK
-1259 GKQGGNANADGL
+1259 GQTGGQNFADGV
-1271 KSTAEANKSAGAELK
+1271 KGKEGAAKSAGSAVK
-1286 NNAKNGAFDPN
+1286 NKAKEGATDPN
-1297 LFKMT
+1297 AFKAV
-1302 GANNASG
+1302 GSKDSAG
-1309 FNGGILDGKGNA
+1309 FNNGVMGGKGGA
-1321 FSAGSGIGNSAK
+1321 YSAGSSVGNSAK
-1333 SGAASVD
+1333 SGAGSVD

-1346 DFASGYAQGIAS
+1346 DFASGYVNGILS
-1358 GGMMVAG
+1358 GMGAVGRA
-1365 AASALAN
+1365 AASLAN

-1379 KKQDSHSPS
+1379 KKQDSHSPA
-1388 KESKKL
+1388 KKSKKL
-1394 GGDFGTGYS
+1394 GGDFGSGYS
-1403 LGIADKNKA
+1403 LGIASKTKAVNKA
-1412 VTKAANNLVAS
+1412 ASNLVAG

-1446 DAGLHSKNKSVGQL
+1446 DAGLHSKNKSSGQL
-1460 KQAKALS
+1460 KQAKALN
-1467 SIEGYIGQQ
+1467 SIEGYIVQQ
-1476 TNKLAATAKK
+1476 TNRLAATAKK

-1564 DIISDILESGVENG
+1564 DIINDILEAGVENG

-1625 AKGLINGLNS
+1625 ARGLINGLNS
-1635 QKKQLENTAKSIAN
+1635 QKKQLEKTAKSIAN

-1655 KKALRIHS
+1655 KKALKIHS

-1709 VPAITLPKISAE
+1709 VPAINLPKISAE

-1747 SSNADLIKAIKESGA
+1747 SSNADLIKAIQQSGDR
-1762 KPVILNLDGEVL
+1762 PINFYVDGKDL
-1774 ANNSNNRIGSMTD
+1774 ADNTNNHLGSSTS
-1787 LGLYGGGLL
+1787 LAFYGKGL

>member
-18 DKQLDAFEKDLAKA
+18 DKQLDAFEKDLEKA

-104 GFVNAAKASITAIK
+104 GFVNAAKASITVIK

-191 TTVKVIRSI
+191 TTVKVIKSI
-200 PSAAKT
+200 PVAAKT
-206 AAVAVKDSFVVAY
+206 AATAVKNSFVVAY
-219 KAAVVAAY
+219 KAVVVAAY

-558 TAAVKSLANIA
+558 TAAVKSLANIV

-580 DVAKNTFK
+580 DVAKNAFK

-604 DMIQKIKELIPVMV
+604 DLIQKIKEFIPVLIEWAPL
-618 KLAPTILKVV
+618 LAKVAAGFVAFNIL
-628 SAMLAL
+628 
-634 QAVSSVY
+634 SSVY
-641 VAFSN
+641 SKVAGLVMAFRGLASSGTLLGGIVN
-646 IGKMFVPLKN
+646 TVKGSFLALKVALGSAAAAF
-656 GLFVIATGFM
+656 GLI
-666 KLAKTIRH
+666 I
-674 PITAIKNLA
+674 
-683 FAIKY
+683 
-688 FIVTSGAVIAIVG
+688 AVIG
-701 AVIAVLYGMYAAFKE
+701 AVIAVAYGMYVSFKE

-723 FLSGMF
+723 FLSTMWDG
-729 DAVKNSFGKI
+729 VKNSFGKI

-747 SALKP
+747 AALKP

-763 IGVGVWVAFGIVLA
+763 VGVAIWVSLGLVLA
-777 TVVDIIQV
+777 AVVDIIQV
-785 LARIVLVAIKGLQ
+785 LARIVLVAIKALQ

-811 SGDLKGA
+811 HWDLKGA
-818 KKSLEQSKE
+818 KKSLEQSKD
-827 AFVDAGSAIKD
+827 AFVEAGSAIKD

-852 AFKQMGGEAENTAK
+852 AFKQMGGEAEKTAK

-898 AIDTMLSGGVDQYGN
+898 AIDTMLSGGVDQYGK
-913 KLSEKTKSFLNA
+913 KLSEKTESFLNA
-925 AKDLYGQYQES
+925 AKDLYEQYQEAT
-936 SKKSQDKYSAAME
+936 KKSQDKYSVAME
-949 KAQDLEGDKRKKA
+949 KAQSLEGDKRKKA
-962 IADANATLVAEI
+962 IADANKTLVDETT
-974 DKNNGTLLTLQADYA
+974 KNNSTLLTLQSDYSNMLKTNRWAD
-989 KLLKENKWVDG
+989 G
-1000 TELTAQQK
+1000 QELTAQQK
-1008 KFLQQQTADIQ
+1008 KFLQQQTTDIQ
-1019 AELAKQNQLYVEG
+1019 TELAKQNQLYVEA
-1032 NLLKLS
+1032 NLLRLEQ
-1038 NGKTLN
+1038 GKSLN
-1044 EKERS
+1044 EKERN
-1049 TSIEVQKSLYADRK
+1049 TSLEVQKSLYEEKK
-1063 KAVETGEKELAD
+1063 KAVETGEKSLAD
-1075 LKKKKSDAT
+1075 LKKKKADAS

-1102 NKTLAE
+1102 NKTLST
-1108 NLQKWASEMNTIIAN
+1108 NLKNWATEMNAIIAN

-1129 ETFAKGLSEMGN
+1129 ETFASGLSQLGN

-1146 LSAVWQDFVKVSGS
+1146 LSALWQNFVSTSTS
-1160 IDNTLAGLGAIMSQR
+1160 IDNTLSGLAAIMGQR

-1182 FVTAL
+1182 FVTAI
-1187 QSGDYTTAALNI
+1187 QSKDYTTAALNI
-1199 NNDVM
+1199 NNDVL
-1204 NTLSTLPN
+1204 NTLSNLPN
-1212 GMFQNGQSGKDQFI
+1212 GMFLNGQNGKNQFI
-1226 AAIKSGD
+1226 AAIKSNEY
-1233 FQGAGKFLLDGVKLG
+1233 QEAGKYLVDGVKMG
-1248 ASPLPG
+1248 ASPLPNELNG
-1254 EMNNI
+1254 I
-1259 GKQGGNANADGL
+1259 GKQGGNANADGI
-1271 KSTAEANKSAGAELK
+1271 KSTAEANKNAGATIK

-1297 LFKMT
+1297 LFQMT
-1302 GANNASG
+1302 GVSNANG

-1321 FSAGSGIGNSAK
+1321 FSAGTGIGNSAK

-1346 DFASGYAQGIAS
+1346 DFASGYVNGILS
-1358 GGMMVAG
+1358 GMGAVGEAAG
-1365 AASALAN
+1365 SLAN
-1372 KALAAVQ
+1372 KALQAVKDAQ
-1379 KKQDSHSPS
+1379 KSKSPS
-1388 KESKKL
+1388 KKAKKL

-1460 KQAKALS
+1460 KQAKALN

-1527 VDPENPQSI
+1527 VDAENPQSI

-1663 PSRVAIELGK
+1663 PSRVAVELGK

-1747 SSNADLIKAIKESGA
+1747 SSNADLIKAIQQSGDRPIIFNVDG
-1762 KPVILNLDGEVL
+1762 KNLAEN
-1774 ANNSNNRIGSMTD
+1774 ANNRIGTMGN

>member
-18 DKQLDAFEKDLAKA
+18 DKQLNAFEKDLAKA

-59 DTFVNAFKSMG
+59 DTFVNAFKSVG

-104 GFVNAAKASITAIK
+104 GFVNAAKASITAVK
-118 ELGTS
+118 NLGTS

-142 QSSIVSAVKVSIN
+142 QSSIVSAVKISIN

-163 IKSAGISIKSA
+163 IKSAGSSIKSA
-174 LVSSLQAAK
+174 LVSSLQVAK

-191 TTVKVIRSI
+191 TSVNVIKSI
-200 PSAAKT
+200 PGAAKT

-219 KAAVVAAY
+219 KAVVVAAY

-234 SAVKAIPSA
+234 SAVKAIPNA
-243 TKSAALAVSS
+243 TKSAALAISS
-253 AMKTAFSAVA
+253 AMKTAFSAVV

-314 SGLVSGFNAA
+314 SGLVSGFNTA

-352 SVLKLAA
+352 SILRLAA
-359 ALGLIAATKN
+359 AFGLIAATKN

-398 QLVMTDL
+398 QLVMKDL

-421 GAKKMVAAGMKAANV
+421 GAKKMVAAGMKATDV

-471 VAYADDINRLV
+471 VAYSDDINRLV

-515 KAIAMLTKGIEEG
+515 KAISMLTKGIEEG
-528 TTGMAGNTAKMAGLA
+528 TTGMAGNTAKMSGLA

-580 DVAKNTFK
+580 DVAKNAFK

-604 DMIQKIKELIPVMV
+604 DLVQKIKEFIPVLIEWAPL
-618 KLAPTILKVV
+618 LAKVAAGFVAFNIL
-628 SAMLAL
+628 
-634 QAVSSVY
+634 SSVY
-641 VAFSN
+641 SKVAGLVMAFRGLASSGTLLGGIVN
-646 IGKMFVPLKN
+646 TVKGSFLALKVAL
-656 GLFVIATGFM
+656 GSAAAAFGVI
-666 KLAKTIRH
+666 I
-674 PITAIKNLA
+674 
-683 FAIKY
+683 
-688 FIVTSGAVIAIVG
+688 AVIG
-701 AVIAVLYGMYAAFKE
+701 AVIAVAYGMYVSFKE

-723 FLSGMF
+723 FLSTMWDG
-729 DAVKNSFGKI
+729 VKNSFGKI

-747 SALKP
+747 AALKP

-763 IGVGVWVAFGIVLA
+763 VGVAIWASLGLVLA
-777 TVVDIIQV
+777 AVVDIIQV
-785 LARIVLVAIKGLQ
+785 LARIVLVAIKALQ

-804 KAAFQAL
+804 KSAFQAL

-818 KKSLEQSKE
+818 KKSLEQSKD
-827 AFVDAGSAIKD
+827 AFVEAGSAIKD

-872 KKIKETLKLVETT
+872 KKIKDTLKLVETT

-936 SKKSQDKYSAAME
+936 AKKSQDAYSAAME
-949 KAQDLEGDKRKKA
+949 KAQELEGDKRKKA
-962 IADANATLVAEI
+962 IADANKTLVDETT
-974 DKNNGTLLTLQADYA
+974 KNNSTLLTLQSDYSNMLKTNRWAD
-989 KLLKENKWVDG
+989 G
-1000 TELTAQQK
+1000 QELTAQQK
-1008 KFLQQQTADIQ
+1008 KFLQQQTTDIQ
-1019 AELAKQNQLYVEG
+1019 TELAKQNQLYVEA
-1032 NLLKLS
+1032 NLLRLEQ
-1038 NGKTLN
+1038 GKSLN
-1044 EKERS
+1044 EKERN
-1049 TSIEVQKSLYADRK
+1049 TSLEVQKSLYEEKK
-1063 KAVETGEKELAD
+1063 KAVETGEKSLAD
-1075 LKKKKSDAT
+1075 LKKKKADAS

-1102 NKTLAE
+1102 NKTLST
-1108 NLQKWASEMNTIIAN
+1108 NLKNWATEMNAIIAN

-1129 ETFAKGLSEMGN
+1129 ETFASGLSQLGN

-1146 LSAVWQDFVKVSGS
+1146 LSALWQNFVSTSTS
-1160 IDNTLAGLGAIMSQR
+1160 IDNTLSGLAAIMSQR

-1182 FVTAL
+1182 FVTAI
-1187 QSGDYTTAALNI
+1187 QSKDYTTAALNI
-1199 NNDVM
+1199 NNDVL
-1204 NTLSTLPN
+1204 NTLSSLPN
-1212 GMFQNGQSGKDQFI
+1212 GMFLNGQNGKNQFI
-1226 AAIKSGD
+1226 AAIKSNEY
-1233 FQGAGKFLLDGVKLG
+1233 QEAGKYLVDGVKMG
-1248 ASPLPG
+1248 ASPLPNELNG
-1254 EMNNI
+1254 I
-1259 GKQGGNANADGL
+1259 GKQGGNANADGI
-1271 KSTAEANKSAGAELK
+1271 KSTAEANKNAGATIK

-1297 LFKMT
+1297 LFQMT
-1302 GANNASG
+1302 GVSNANG

-1321 FSAGSGIGNSAK
+1321 FSAGTGIGNSAK

-1446 DAGLHSKNKSVGQL
+1446 DAGLHSKNKSAGQL
-1460 KQAKALS
+1460 KQAKALN
-1467 SIEGYIGQQ
+1467 SIEGYIAQQ

-1527 VDPENPQSI
+1527 VDAENPQSI

-1663 PSRVAIELGK
+1663 PSRVAVELGK

>member
-11 SLDDKKA
+11 SLDNKKA

-104 GFVNAAKASITAIK
+104 GFVNAAKASITAVK
-118 ELGTS
+118 NLGTS

-163 IKSAGISIKSA
+163 IKSAGISIKSV

-191 TTVKVIRSI
+191 TTVKIIKSI
-200 PSAAKT
+200 PGAAKT
-206 AAVAVKDSFVVAY
+206 AATAVKNSFVVAY
-219 KAAVVAAY
+219 KAVVVAAY
-227 MSVKGTI
+227 MGVKGTI

-253 AMKTAFSAVA
+253 AMKTAFSAVS

-352 SVLKLAA
+352 SILRLAA
-359 ALGLIAATKN
+359 AFGLIAATKN

-580 DVAKNTFK
+580 DVAKNAFK

-604 DMIQKIKELIPVMV
+604 DLIQKIKEFIPVLIEWAPL
-618 KLAPTILKVV
+618 LAKVAAGFV
-628 SAMLAL
+628 AFNII
-634 QAVSSVY
+634 SSVY
-641 VAFSN
+641 SKVAGLVMAFRGLASSGTLLGGIVNTVKGAFVGLKAALGSASVAF
-646 IGKMFVPLKN
+646 GV
-656 GLFVIATGFM
+656 
-666 KLAKTIRH
+666 
-674 PITAIKNLA
+674 ITA
-683 FAIKY
+683 
-688 FIVTSGAVIAIVG
+688 VIGSV
-701 AVIAVLYGMYAAFKE
+701 VAVLYGMYTAFKE
-716 NTANIKG
+716 NTAGIKG
-723 FLSGMF
+723 FLSGMW

-752 VGSGFKDVLKY
+752 VGSGFKDILKY

-811 SGDLKGA
+811 QGDLKGA
-818 KKSLEQSKE
+818 KKSLEQSKD

-838 AFNKDNYALTGTVE
+838 AFNKDNYALTGTIE
-852 AFKQMGGEAENTAK
+852 SLKEMGGEAEKTGAK
-866 KTETSG
+866 AETSN
-872 KKIKETLKLVETT
+872 KKIANSLKIVEST

-913 KLSEKTKSFLNA
+913 KLSEKTKSFLYS
-925 AKDLYGQYQES
+925 AKELYSQYQES
-936 SKKSQDKYSAAME
+936 AKKSQDAYTAAME
-949 KAQDLEGDKRKKA
+949 KAQTLEGDKRKKA
-962 IADANATLVAEI
+962 IADANTALVSEI
-974 DKNNGTLLTLQADYA
+974 NKNNGTLLTLQADYA
-989 KLLKENKWVDG
+989 KLLKGNKWVDS

-1032 NLLKLS
+1032 NLLKLA

-1075 LKKKKSDAT
+1075 LKKKKADAS

-1102 NKTLAE
+1102 NKTLAG
-1108 NLQKWASEMNTIIAN
+1108 NLQKWASEMNAIIAN

-1160 IDNTLAGLGAIMSQR
+1160 IDNTLAGLAAVMSQR

-1199 NNDVM
+1199 NNDV
-1204 NTLSTLPN
+1204 LSTISSLPN
-1212 GMFQNGQSGKDQFI
+1212 GMFLNGENGKNQFLT
-1226 AAIKSGD
+1226 AIKSGD
-1233 FQGAGKFLLDGVKLG
+1233 FQGAGKYLVDGVKMG
-1248 ASPLPG
+1248 TDSIDS
-1254 EMNNI
+1254 EMKTK
-1259 GKQGGNANADGL
+1259 GQTGGQNFADGV
-1271 KSTAEANKSAGAELK
+1271 KGKEGAAKSAGSAVK
-1286 NNAKNGAFDPN
+1286 NKAKEGATDPN
-1297 LFKMT
+1297 AFKAV
-1302 GANNASG
+1302 GSKDSAG
-1309 FNGGILDGKGNA
+1309 FNNGVMGGKGGA
-1321 FSAGSGIGNSAK
+1321 YSAGSSVGNSAK
-1333 SGAASVD
+1333 SGAGSVD

-1346 DFASGYAQGIAS
+1346 DFASGYVNGILS
-1358 GGMMVAG
+1358 GMGAVGRA
-1365 AASALAN
+1365 AASLAN

-1446 DAGLHSKNKSVGQL
+1446 DAGLHSKNKSSGQL
-1460 KQAKALS
+1460 KQAKALN
-1467 SIEGYIGQQ
+1467 SIEGYIVQQ
-1476 TNKLAATAKK
+1476 TNRLAATAKK

-1527 VDPENPQSI
+1527 VDPENPKSI

-1564 DIISDILESGVENG
+1564 DIINDILESGVENG

-1600 NQINSASKSMGNTA
+1600 NQINSASKAMGNTA

-1635 QKKQLENTAKSIAN
+1635 QKKQLEKTAKSIAN

-1655 KKALRIHS
+1655 KKALKIHS

-1709 VPAITLPKISAE
+1709 VPTINLPKISAE

-1747 SSNADLIKAIKESGA
+1747 SSNADLIKAIQQSGDR
-1762 KPVILNLDGEVL
+1762 PIIFNVDGKDIADNTNNHLGSSTSL
-1774 ANNSNNRIGSMTD
+1774 AFYGK
-1787 LGLYGGGLL
+1787 GL